1 MIPKITQP
9 SHRKSCES
17 QFKAAKLLA
26 ALAIA
31 GLAGQALA
39 APPAANALP
48 TGGKVVA
55 GTAAISQ
62 AGNTMNINQ
71 SSQRAVINW
80 NSFDVGSK
88 ATVNFNQPDSSASTL
103 NYVNSASKSMINGAV
118 NANGQVI
125 FVNNNGVVFG
135 KGAEVNV
142 GGMVATTMNIS
153 ATEFMSG
160 KDTQVYEGG
169 TTGKIINK
177 GHITGNNINSYIALM
192 APQVV
197 NTGVIT
203 ATMSGN
209 NAIALVAGQKVT
221 LKFSGSQFVSVSV
234 DASVVNALISNK
246 LLINAGSGQVIIGA
260 NAAQNLMGSLIKNTG
275 TISASD
281 INTSGGKISLTA
293 DTIEQSGVIE
303 ANSAQATGGNISLKG
318 NNITLA
324 SGSKTTAT
332 GAAAGGTINVGV
344 NNANNQSVQ
353 DAIQNNSLAN
363 TVSVQTNATVDASAS
378 QNGNGGTINIWSQIK
393 TLIAGNLFA
402 KGGAQGG
409 NGGFIETSSKGN
421 VSIAASSITDTSA
434 PKGKTG
440 MWTIDPQALIIDSAA
455 ASAISNALN
464 STSVTLDATG
474 SACAFGSCTASQSA
488 LIRIMAGADIYSSNT
503 ATSLNLIATGG
514 QIDINSNITAGQVY
528 AVAQAINVNGSINT
542 NGGNNSNIYLAGAII
557 NILGNINSN
566 GSNSNNSNN
575 TNSSN
580 LNSANTTTANNRRN
594 GQNGLN
600 ADSNT
605 YTSNGGLINI
615 LATGDINIGSNSY
628 ISANGING
636 GIITIVS
643 TAGKITINGI
653 VDSIGK
659 ATNGGN
665 IAIVGKTQADIIAAL
680 IGSEGV
686 SQGGVINLGQV
697 NNLGNGTILAPPA
710 TAPPA
715 LTNFVNTALAA
726 AVDSN
731 NSITSSN
738 INLDSQT
745 GINAP
750 NGTIVVFGDQI
761 QINNS
766 SLAAINGD
774 IAIGRPSYSQGAVAS
789 LVAISNSTLTANRV
803 ETSGDLLGTQNTA
816 VVSNEWLLDPTTV
829 TITAAASTG
838 GTLASAL
845 AATGASNISTADIVA
860 AINAGNTV
868 NVVATGAITQTGAL
882 AFAPATGI
890 TGTLILDN
898 HLTQGSSITSSGGIT
913 SSGAGTVN
921 LQFLAGGQSLVS
933 GAITAS
939 SGPINVVMQ
948 SYWRTNTTDLGSG
961 STVLNTAPI
970 TTRGGYVIMDG
981 TGGTIDLVNQ
991 TITMG
996 TVNVGYLQNIYPQ
1009 ASINTTTN
1017 AGVVSATSTGGNFI
1031 GAGYDAVSGGT
1042 MGAYESGGA
1051 TLNIGGFVNIQAKS
1065 AGTNTYSYII
1075 AGYGAGPINAAGNIT
1090 ITNAS
1095 TSTGLTRGGIYLSA
1109 GTTLTSYTGSVT
1121 ISNNSTGSGSGLQ
1134 ILAPIAAAT
1143 GITINNTNFNG
1154 TGVYSTAAISTTS
1167 GAITINSTDN
1177 IAGYFA
1183 VNLTGS
1189 VTAPQVGI
1197 TASNTNATGTGASL
1211 TGGVTITAGTYATV
1225 GDALNITSTVATT
1238 GLAGGIVVTGG
1249 AITNNSN
1256 GGSVTLVTNGDITAT
1271 SAVSFATANTTNHV
1285 QTLTYDTRTGNLN
1298 SQITAGIFTFNATGA
1313 TSKVN
1318 YQILSNGS
1326 ALTVPA
1332 VTVSGTILLDNTCAS
1347 NASYTCST
1355 PLTASSATTVNTT
1368 ASVGISLTGAQIS
1381 GQGIT
1386 INGINASASNAAVAL
1401 GANGLTVTSAA
1412 SFPTAGVNAISVI
1425 GNKNTANIGN
1435 PGITSTGAL
1444 AVQSA
1449 GGDVL
1454 FQSNGD
1460 ITQTGGLT
1468 LSANT
1473 TTHAQNVKYDTT
1485 SGNGGSVT
1493 IGAITSQGASISA
1506 PVNVTVVATGAITQ
1520 TGAWAFAPA
1529 TGITDTLILDNH
1541 LTQGSSITSS
1551 GGITSSGAGT
1561 VNLQFLAG
1569 GQSLVSGAI
1578 TASSGPINVVM
1589 QSYWTGNLSSSPS
1602 GATILNTA
1610 PITTRGGYVIMDG
1623 TGGTIDLVHQTITMG
1638 TVNVGYI
1645 QNIYPQAS
1653 INTTTN
1659 AGVVSAT
1666 STGGNFIGAG
1676 YAAASGGTVGAYES
1690 SGATL
1695 NIGGFVNIQ
1704 TKTAGTNNYGYVIYN
1719 YGAGPIN
1726 AAGNITITANSSS
1739 TGIVGQ
1745 DIYLSAGTALT
1756 SYTGSVNISNTS
1768 TGNGSGI
1775 TIYAAIS
1782 AATGITI
1789 NNTNVG
1795 AIGVQ
1800 SNAAGTLTTTA
1811 GTISITSTST
1821 GSGVYAES
1829 LAGLITAPKVTIT
1842 GTNSTAG
1849 GLGASV
1855 TGGVTITAGT
1865 YASVGDALNITTTVG
1880 TNGTTGGINVTTGAI
1895 TNNSNGGDVTFKTN
1909 GDITATSAVSFAT
1922 ANTTNHPQTITYD
1935 TTSGNLNSQITT
1947 GSFTYAPTGAISPVN
1962 YIQKASGSVL
1972 TVGTLSV
1979 SGSITIDNTFG
1990 CSGSGC
1996 TPTSGYLTNGT
2007 VGSTTVTQNAAGAI
2021 LASNLTAGGNITIN
2035 GVWYGSTN
2043 SGGTLNLSAGTISAG
2058 QNTLNGPGAINLN
2071 LLSYDPAN
2079 TSCIL
2084 IATGVI
2090 TFNSGTS
2097 SIAGGGITILGG
2109 LIGPGASANSAIYS
2123 TSSGNNVVTMNAY
2136 SSNINIGTVAQP
2148 IRAGYVM
2155 YDDAFGVLTATGTG
2169 ASAGNVSIYMQATNA
2184 IGTAFI
2190 HTKAIVAS
2198 NAVTIVAS
2206 GLTGTVLSQTGAITA
2221 NSISVTGTG
2230 TTAATV
2236 VSLGAMTINAGGTDI
2251 SVTGNDTAAGGNTG
2265 ITQTG
2270 AITQNAN
2277 GGNITFTSNNAIS
2290 QSGAVTVAPN
2300 TSGTTSS
2307 ITYDTTNGN
2316 KNSIITAGA
2325 LTLTGGMT
2333 GSSSRID
2340 YTMKSSGASIYA
2352 SGAITVPGSITLDNT
2367 YLSGGDNGITV
2378 SNSNTYSTSSAYGV
2392 RIDGTLT
2399 AGAAIT
2405 VQGVNSG
2412 VANWNGNA
2420 AIQTNNNISIL
2431 SSQKFAGNGITFNG
2445 LTTASTGQPL
2455 NSASTT
2461 TFQSG
2466 TSSIVGGDV
2475 NFAMYN
2481 SGGNSAIYGGSMPI
2495 TAYGANVNIG
2505 TLANPI
2511 YGGAAI
2517 NGGLGAIVAT
2527 KVAGVGGNVSMY
2539 GTASTAYNAVNIGS
2553 SITADGNIT
2562 ILGNN
2567 ALANPGSNVV
2577 TLGSTITLTSAT
2589 NNSTLSVTGKTATTT
2604 GYTGA
2609 NTGISVTGN
2618 IVDNSNG
2625 GNISFISNGVINQT
2639 GTTTVAPNTSGTASY
2654 ITYNTTS
2661 GNQLSTISTGA
2672 LTIGAGTSSSAI
2684 NYIEKSSGSALTIG
2698 ATTVPGYI
2706 LVDNTYG
2713 CTGASCTPASGY
2725 LNMSTISTSNASTGV
2740 YVSGSLS
2747 AGSSITINGA
2757 SASSA
2762 AGTADGAVTLAAIT
2776 ISGSQVRA
2784 GNQINISGFS
2794 NGASAGHG
2802 LAFEGNVTINSGTGP
2817 ALVGGD
2823 INVLAV
2829 TSAPACCSG
2838 FWMNPTAV
2846 AKVSA
2851 NAYGSSINFGTEA
2864 TPIKGVLGING
2875 YASSFNTLRATT
2887 VGGVGGNINI
2897 YAQSYASGYSA
2908 AYIAGTITADAN
2920 VVVRASKTDA
2930 GLAVALNLS
2939 AAITSNNGTVSVTGT
2954 TSSAAYYGAS
2964 ITGVINGYAGVTIFG
2979 GPNGAAT
2986 GGGVS
2991 DTATITSAAGPVSI
3005 TGISTTAM
3013 AVSDTALITG
3023 NSITVTGTGTT
3034 AATVVSLGA
3043 MTINACSAGVA
3054 CNSNNISVTG
3064 NDTAAGG
3071 NTGITQ
3077 TGAITQNANGGS
3089 IYFISNNQISQA
3101 GNISIAQNTSG
3112 IDSVISYNTTNGNQ
3126 LSTINAGAVTFLGTS
3141 TSHIN
3146 YNNIASG
3153 APIIVNS
3160 ALNVPGSITFDNTY
3174 LAGVQGGINA
3184 SNAWQYGT
3192 TAANGIAIT
3201 CATTVACGSLT
3212 ANYGIYLRGVVGAS
3226 SSSANQTF
3234 DAVSINAVAPLAIT
3248 SSGTFAAGTDAINIV
3263 GITPQFVVTTNATPT
3278 SAVKGNAIGISGAVT
3293 ITNNSTGGNTNIVAY
3308 RGRYSDAVTITN
3320 ASTAGALELSAIGT
3334 TADIVTI
3341 AGTTFTQNSNAGV
3354 FIATSNN
3361 GNVTPPKIINN
3372 GTGPVVIEAG
3382 ATLPVGTVSSVC
3394 SAADCG
3400 QITALSGN
3408 NITSPNG
3415 GVYLYAGSPG
3425 TTAGTM
3431 TTPTT
3436 LAYLNSTLGTLNF
3449 SNTLFGQAYATG
3461 NVAATSLPIFTLG
3474 GLNTA
3479 NVASGTGYST
3489 FTTGAATS
3497 TNYGPVIQF
3506 RIAPSVTV
3514 KLSGEITKV
3523 YGTVDPLATA
3533 GNVAVSGSLDN
3544 QLNSLFIKDAAIN
3557 PGYLANGTG
3566 GCVSAD
3572 GCMKLTVNTLN
3583 FVLPLGDFINSLQA
3597 LPPTGRVSYGTL
3609 AGEQVNGTSST
3620 VFTSNYAYS
3629 LTSTHGALISS
3640 GVQIAVSGYNGSSG
3654 LVITPVPLTITANN
3668 ATAQVNSSANLSTTV
3683 TGLVN
3688 TVVDGV
3694 TITDTVNATPSLV
3707 NAANLNTSGTYAG
3720 SCSTACPAG
3729 TTNPSTINGGIK
3741 LAASTSTGAGNYVIT
3756 YVPGT
3761 LTVTSDAVVTVN
3773 ILADSKVYG
3782 NSTTTT
3788 QALGYN
3794 GSGVVT
3800 LTGLS
3805 LSNTSGT
3812 PSSTLCGCTISGLPA
3827 NDVLTGLT
3835 LTSLGGVT
3843 TAGVGAGSV
3852 GGGAYTI
3859 TGSNAVLGGTGSQNV
3874 IWQYVSGLMTV
3885 TPRPVSITANVVNTT
3900 YGSAG
3905 TVSQASGQSGGYVV
3919 ASPGAGTGLIAGD
3932 AISSVAVNYYNGS
3945 TNSTTI
3951 PGTLGANT
3959 YTGAIIPSAATG
3971 TGGFNS
3977 TNYNITY
3984 TPANLVVNKLAVS
3997 LTANSQ
4003 STVYGTAL
4011 ALGTTAY
4018 TSSLSSLPNGD
4029 TISGVT
4035 LQYNSSAT
4043 VPGTTNALTYTDGIV
4058 ASSATGTG
4066 GFGATNYAIT
4076 YSPGNL
4082 TVTPA
4087 NVVITPANV
4096 SASGQTVMYNGAA
4109 QTFNPSTGF
4118 TVTGMQNSQAL
4129 VFSTNGLAS
4138 GLNVGTYANTITTS
4152 GSNPTVT
4159 GVTNGGLLSNYNISV
4174 SAQGSL
4180 TITSAPLT
4188 VAGATSNVAYNGS
4201 LQNNANPVVSGLLGI
4216 DTQSGNG
4223 VTVTGKSSGTNA
4235 GTYNDALSVTA
4246 AGATQ
4251 LSNYTITKTNGSL
4264 VISKLAATVT
4274 GATTVNPY
4282 TGLLQT
4288 NTYTTTGILSGDTAN
4303 VTIAGSAAATHVSQ
4317 GTVPDVF
4324 SVSGSASGN
4333 YAFTYAP
4340 GSITITPVALS
4351 VFGANTTQV
4360 YNATTQTN
4368 SVATVTGLKAS
4379 DTATIG
4385 GSYGAGK
4392 NVGTYADALTVGL
4405 SNSSDYT
4412 IGVTNGSIT
4421 ITPATITISGI
4432 TANNKVYNA
4441 TTAATLNIGTITYS
4455 GVFAGDTVSVNTS
4468 NLSGT
4473 FVDKN
4478 VGTAKT
4484 VNISGVVLGGS
4495 SSANYQLSGGANT
4508 TTTANITP
4516 APLTITGSNLTT
4528 TYNGAAQSLTS
4539 PTVAGVIAGDNVVV
4553 ATTGGTGTN
4562 AGVYATS
4569 YAASGTD
4576 AGNYTVTSN
4585 TPTLT
4590 INKAALVVTAN
4601 NAATIYGQADP
4612 TLTASVSGLQ
4622 GSDTSAVIDPAY
4634 VLTRAAGVN
4643 AGTYAITA
4651 AGPSAVTNYN
4661 ITYVPAQFT
4670 IAQAGALLINLNAA
4684 TTTYGTAATPTIAS
4698 VQYVNAG
4705 TLTNFTNTGNT
4716 YTDGL
4721 GTTITITPAITGA
4734 TVTSNVGAYANAVT
4748 GTYTGATTNYTSV
4761 STITN
4766 TLTITPAPLT
4776 LTVADVSKTYNANAV
4791 TAAQITA
4798 ASLTGGVA
4806 NGVTV
4811 TSGALMNG
4819 QTIAGLGGVVY
4830 TGPAVGA
4837 INASSTPYA
4846 INGSVGSGF
4855 SNYAVTVVPGAL
4867 TVNTAPLVVNGALT
4881 TRTYNGTLQ
4890 TNAAATI
4897 AGLQGSDTLTVAGLA
4912 TGTHAGTTADA
4923 LVATGAAASNYS
4935 ITYNNGAL
4943 TINPAALLVTG
4954 ANNQYAYNGALQTN
4968 TGASVSGLKGSDTAT
4983 VAGYATATHV
4993 AQGIVPDV
5001 LVATVSNSADYT
5013 VTYVQGSLQITPI
5026 VITAAVNTATVMY
5039 NAASQ
5044 TTGFVVTGLKGTD
5057 TATAASGTATGTNVG
5072 TYTSNLVLNT
5082 SSDYTVGAITNG
5094 TLTITPAPLTISG
5107 GLTANNKVY
5116 DTTNA
5121 ATIGVTGNQ
5130 TLAGVLGT
5138 DAVTVSSTGPY
5149 TGATFTQSNVGSGLT
5164 VTPAT
5169 TSSVINGASYTTMAG
5184 VTLGGAAA
5192 GNYYVTGVGP
5202 QTLTANITP
5211 APLTISSGLTA
5222 NNKAYDGTTAATISS
5237 ATQTLAGVLV
5247 SDVGNVAIS
5256 SSGPYT
5262 GAFSQSNVGTGLAV
5276 SASTTPTTIAGGTY
5290 NAMTG
5295 VTLSGSAQGNY
5306 YVAGLS
5312 APIAANITPYI
5323 INFGSG
5329 SGPNIAA
5336 VANNKV
5342 YTSTTAANGS
5352 LSMVPFGTDSVSVSY
5367 TSAAFASPNVATG
5380 ATVTFNGVTLSGAS
5394 AANYSIGSTPVT
5406 ATANI
5411 TPALLTITAV
5421 DKSSFYSQGLATLT
5435 QAPAIG
5441 LLGSDTVTGAT
5452 ITTTATSTGANAAVG
5467 TYPIT
5472 ISAATGSGL
5481 SNYSISYVP
5490 ANYTIVGPGALVI
5503 TTAGVTTPYGTG
5515 TSGNIL
5521 APALPT
5527 ASYTSSL
5534 GGVISSL
5541 TYVSSSTTLKVTSYT
5556 FRDASNNDVTFNLAP
5571 SNVTTSTS
5579 GNITVGS
5586 YAYAASNLSAVATGL
5601 TSAIP
5606 SGNFTVTP
5614 LAVTITAPAATH
5626 AYNGAVQTQLAATAS
5641 PAILTNDLVTVS
5653 GAASGKNV
5661 GVYGS
5666 NLATS
5671 GLDAG
5676 NYNFTYVNAN
5686 LTITPFIIGSG
5697 GSGAPSIAATA
5708 NNKVYDTT
5716 TVASGALAMT
5726 NLFAGD
5732 SVSVAYTSAAFA
5744 SPNVAN
5750 GLTVSFSGVT
5760 LSGAAAANYS
5770 VASVPTATANI
5781 TPAPL
5786 TISAGLTANNKVYDT
5801 TNAATIAVTGTQSLA
5816 GVLGTDV
5823 VSVSSTGPYT
5833 GATFSQSNVGS
5844 GLTVTPAT
5852 SVVNGVTTMTGVTL
5866 TGAAANN
5873 YYVAGVGPQTL
5884 VANITPAPLTI
5895 NAGLTANNKAYDG
5908 TTAATISSAS
5918 QTLVG
5923 VLAADLN
5930 NVAVSSSG
5938 PYNATFASKNVANG
5952 ITVTPNTTPTV
5963 IAGGTYNAMSGVT
5976 LSGSAASNYYVTGTA
5991 SPITAN
5997 ITPYIINFGS
6007 GTGPNITAVADSKV
6021 YTSTNTANGALS
6033 MVNLFPGDSVAVSYA
6048 TATFASSN
6056 VANGITVTF
6065 NTPTL
6070 SGASAANYSIGSTA
6084 ITAPANITPA
6094 PLTITAVNKSS
6105 FYSQALATLT
6115 QAPAVGLLGSDTVT
6129 GATISTTASTTGV
6142 NASAGNYPIAI
6153 SAATGSGI
6161 GNYAI
6166 TYVPATYTI
6175 VAPGALMITTAGAT
6189 TPYGTSTSGNIITPA
6204 QPVAS
6209 YSTGGSNI
6217 SALTF
6222 VSAATVGNV
6231 TSYVYR
6237 DATSA
6242 LVSFN
6247 LIPTGTTTSTSGN
6260 IVVGSYAY
6268 AASNLVSASS
6278 GLTSGSAIA
6287 SGNLTVTPLTV
6298 TITAPTT
6305 AALTYNGQV
6314 QTQGPAVASPAI
6326 LTNDLV
6332 TVSGAASGKNVG
6344 VYGSNLA
6351 VSGADASNYTFTLV
6365 NKNITITPYVVT
6377 PGSTTGPRLTTAA
6390 NNKVYDT
6397 TTSATGSLAM
6407 AGLFPGDS
6415 VAVNYSSA
6423 AFASANVNLPASPQ
6437 TVTFSGVTL
6446 SGASASNYSIASGA
6460 ITATA
6465 NITPAPVTIRGL
6477 VANNKVYTST
6487 TADVISGTP
6496 IVTGLLGSDTS
6507 TATGTAVGTFASPNV
6522 ANGISVAANL
6532 SGMTL
6537 SNSNYVITGLTAPLA
6552 ANITPAPLTISSGLF
6567 AQNKVYDTT
6576 TAGIIAAIG
6585 TQTLAGTLGSDAAN
6599 LAVSS
6604 SGPYTGSFSQASIGN
6619 GLTVSQATVTTV
6631 INGQSYTTMAGVTLS
6646 GSAAGNYYVTGPTTA
6661 LTANITKA
6669 PLTITAINQASFVTQ
6684 PIGAL
6689 TYASIGLLGSDTI
6702 SAVTLAT
6709 AASNIQPA
6717 GQYAITASNAT
6728 GAAIGNY
6735 QVTYAPGTY
6744 TIVPAGQLLIQSS
6757 GAVTPY
6763 TTAATFANP
6772 TVAYATSSGA
6782 VINNLYLTASSTVN
6796 GITTY
6801 TYSDG
6806 AGASLSFNFAP
6817 KNPVISGSN
6826 NVSVGT
6832 YGLSAAN
6839 FVITGN
6845 NITNISPVV
6854 TGDLT
6859 VTPRAIT
6866 IIATPATYVYNGTVR
6881 VLANNAATAGIVA
6894 GDLVIVAD
6902 LTGGKNVGNYFS
6914 ALTTTGVD
6922 AKNYQASFVNANL
6935 KITPYV
6941 LGSGVGG
6948 PAISATANNKVYN
6961 STTDATGS
6969 LAMTG
6974 LFPGDVVAVN
6984 FTSAAFSS
6992 PAVNNGVTV
7001 TFSGVALSGAD
7012 AANYILGPMPVTA
7025 TANITP
7031 VPSEPINNMAVLQQQ
7046 AAAEAP
7052 QERPT
7057 DLIKKGEIIYVR
7069 DKDNLPEYMQAIEV
7083 PSSGAFK
7090 FPVPDHIIQE
7100 LINLSGENIS
7110 VAGVPAKFGGYK
7122 LLMLPKGSRLVV
7134 TLPDDAPLPSG
7145 IRYDA
7150 TSKNFTVPKLGEV
7163 KLPLSVKV
7171 TLMRG
7176 NKVLSEKIMVVTK

>member
-1 MIPKITQP
+1 MITPFLP
-9 SHRKSCES
+9 SS
-17 QFKAAKLLA
+17 QMKAAKLLA
-26 ALAIA
+26 ALVFA
-31 GLAGQALA
+31 GLAQQGIA
-39 APPAANALP
+39 AGPAANALP

-55 GTAAISQ
+55 GSATIAQS
-62 AGNTMNINQ
+62 GNTMNINQ

-88 ATVNFNQPDSSASTL
+88 ATVNFNQPNAQAATL

-125 FVNNNGVVFG
+125 FVNNNGIVFG
-135 KGAEVNV
+135 KGAQVNV
-142 GGMVATTMNIS
+142 GGMVATTMNTS
-153 ATEFMSG
+153 AKEFMDG
-160 KDTQVYEGG
+160 KDIQTYEGG
-169 TTGKIINK
+169 NSNGKIINK

-192 APQVV
+192 APQVK

-203 ATMSGN
+203 ATLGGN
-209 NAIALVAGQKVT
+209 NAVALVAGEKVSLT
-221 LKFSGSQFVSVSV
+221 FSNSQLVSVSV

-246 LLINAGSGQVIIGA
+246 LLINAGNGQVIIAA
-260 NAAQNLMGSLIKNTG
+260 NSAQDLMGSVIKNTG
-275 TISASD
+275 SISANGIS
-281 INTSGGKISLTA
+281 TAGGKISLTA
-293 DTIEQSGVIE
+293 DTIEHSGVIE
-303 ANSAQATGGNISLKG
+303 ANSSQAAGGNISLKG

-332 GAAAGGTINVGV
+332 GATAGGNINVGV
-344 NNANNQSVQ
+344 NNTSTQSVQ
-353 DAIQNNSLAN
+353 NAIDNNHLAN
-363 TVSVQTNATVDASAS
+363 TVSVQSNATVDASATQS
-378 QNGNGGTINIWSQIK
+378 GNGGTINIWSK
-393 TLIAGNLFA
+393 LSTMIAGALSA
-402 KGGAQGG
+402 KGGVQGG

-421 VSIAASSITDTSA
+421 VTIAGSAVIDTSA

-440 MWTIDPQALIIDSAA
+440 QWTVDPMTLIIDSTA
-455 ASAISNALN
+455 ASVISNALN
-464 STSVTLDATG
+464 TTNVTLDATRSNS
-474 SACAFGSCTASQSA
+474 SACAFGSCTNSQSA

-600 ADSNT
+600 ADSNN

-636 GIITIVS
+636 GAVTIVS
-643 TAGKITINGI
+643 TAGKTTINGI

-665 IAIVGKTQADIIAAL
+665 IAIVGKTQTDIIAAL

-868 NVVATGAITQTGAL
+868 NVVATGAITQAGAL

-948 SYWRTNTTDLGSG
+948 SYWQANTTNAGSG
-961 STVLNTAPI
+961 ANVINTAPI

-981 TGGTIDLVNQ
+981 TGGTINSVNQ

-1042 MGAYESGGA
+1042 MGAYQSTGA

-1065 AGTNTYSYII
+1065 AGTNSYGYVIS
-1075 AGYGAGPINAAGNIT
+1075 GYGAGPINAAGNIT
-1090 ITNAS
+1090 ITANS
-1095 TSTGLTRGGIYLSA
+1095 SSTGIVGQDIYLSA
-1109 GTTLTSYTGSVT
+1109 GTTLTSYTGSVN
-1121 ISNNSTGSGSGLQ
+1121 ISNTSTGNGSGLTTNAA
-1134 ILAPIAAAT
+1134 ISAAT
-1143 GITINNTNFNG
+1143 GITINNTNVGAIGVWSDADG
-1154 TGVYSTAAISTTS
+1154 TLTTTAGTISITSTSTGSGVYAVSLAGLITAPKVTITGTNSTA
-1167 GAITINSTDN
+1167 G
-1177 IAGYFA
+1177 G
-1183 VNLTGS
+1183 L
-1189 VTAPQVGI
+1189 
-1197 TASNTNATGTGASL
+1197 GASV
-1211 TGGVTITAGTYATV
+1211 TGGVTITNVAGTYTSV
-1225 GDALNITSTVATT
+1225 GDALNITTTVGTNGTT
-1238 GLAGGIVVTGG
+1238 GGINVTTG

-1256 GGSVTLVTNGDITAT
+1256 GG
-1271 SAVSFATANTTNHV
+1271 
-1285 QTLTYDTRTGNLN
+1285 
-1298 SQITAGIFTFNATGA
+1298 
-1313 TSKVN
+1313 
-1318 YQILSNGS
+1318 
-1326 ALTVPA
+1326 
-1332 VTVSGTILLDNTCAS
+1332 
-1347 NASYTCST
+1347 
-1355 PLTASSATTVNTT
+1355 
-1368 ASVGISLTGAQIS
+1368 
-1381 GQGIT
+1381 
-1386 INGINASASNAAVAL
+1386 
-1401 GANGLTVTSAA
+1401 
-1412 SFPTAGVNAISVI
+1412 
-1425 GNKNTANIGN
+1425 
-1435 PGITSTGAL
+1435 
-1444 AVQSA
+1444 
-1449 GGDVL
+1449 DVL
-1454 FQSNGD
+1454 FQSNGA

-1468 LSANT
+1468 LAANT
-1473 TTHAQNVKYDTT
+1473 TTHDQNVKYDTT
-1485 SGNGGSVT
+1485 SGNGGSAIT

-1506 PVNVTVVATGAITQ
+1506 PVKVTVVATGAITQ

-1589 QSYWTGNLSSSPS
+1589 QSYWQANTTNAGS
-1602 GATILNTA
+1602 GANVINTA

-1623 TGGTIDLVHQTITMG
+1623 TGGNIDLVHQTITMG
-1638 TVNVGYI
+1638 TVNVGYL

-1676 YAAASGGTVGAYES
+1676 YDAVSGGTMGAYES
-1690 SGATL
+1690 LGATL

-1704 TKTAGTNNYGYVIYN
+1704 AKSAGTNSYGYVISG

-1745 DIYLSAGTALT
+1745 DIYLSAGTTLT

-1768 TGNGSGI
+1768 TGNGSGL
-1775 TIYAAIS
+1775 TTNAAIS

-1821 GSGVYAES
+1821 GSGIYAES

-1855 TGGVTITAGT
+1855 TGGVTITNVAGT

-1909 GDITATSAVSFAT
+1909 GDITATSIVSFAT
-1922 ANTTNHPQTITYD
+1922 ANTTNHVQTLTYD
-1935 TTSGNLNSQITT
+1935 TRTGNLNSQITA
-1947 GSFTYAPTGAISPVN
+1947 GIFTFNATGATNKVN
-1962 YIQKASGSVL
+1962 YQILSNGSAL
-1972 TVGTLSV
+1972 TVPAVTV
-1979 SGSITIDNTFG
+1979 SGTILLDNTCASNASYT
-1990 CSGSGC
+1990 CS
-1996 TPTSGYLTNGT
+1996 TPLTASSATTVNTTASVGISLTGAQTSGQG
-2007 VGSTTVTQNAAGAI
+2007 
-2021 LASNLTAGGNITIN
+2021 ITIN
-2035 GVWYGSTN
+2035 G
-2043 SGGTLNLSAGTISAG
+2043 
-2058 QNTLNGPGAINLN
+2058 IN
-2071 LLSYDPAN
+2071 
-2079 TSCIL
+2079 
-2084 IATGVI
+2084 
-2090 TFNSGTS
+2090 
-2097 SIAGGGITILGG
+2097 
-2109 LIGPGASANSAIYS
+2109 AS
-2123 TSSGNNVVTMNAY
+2123 
-2136 SSNINIGTVAQP
+2136 
-2148 IRAGYVM
+2148 
-2155 YDDAFGVLTATGTG
+2155 
-2169 ASAGNVSIYMQATNA
+2169 
-2184 IGTAFI
+2184 
-2190 HTKAIVAS
+2190 AS
-2198 NAVTIVAS
+2198 NAAVALGAN
-2206 GLTGTVLSQTGAITA
+2206 GLTVTSAASFPTAGVNAISVIGNTNTANIGNPGISSTGAIA
-2221 NSISVTGTG
+2221 VQS
-2230 TTAATV
+2230 
-2236 VSLGAMTINAGGTDI
+2236 
-2251 SVTGNDTAAGGNTG
+2251 
-2265 ITQTG
+2265 
-2270 AITQNAN
+2270 N
-2277 GGNITFTSNNAIS
+2277 GGDVLFQSNGDVS
-2290 QSGAVTVAPN
+2290 QSGGLTLAANSTGHAQAVSYNT
-2300 TSGTTSS
+2300 TSGSNTSS
-2307 ITYDTTNGN
+2307 IT
-2316 KNSIITAGA
+2316 I
-2325 LTLTGGMT
+2325 
-2333 GSSSRID
+2333 
-2340 YTMKSSGASIYA
+2340 
-2352 SGAITVPGSITLDNT
+2352 GAITS
-2367 YLSGGDNGITV
+2367 
-2378 SNSNTYSTSSAYGV
+2378 
-2392 RIDGTLT
+2392 
-2399 AGAAIT
+2399 AGASASSPVNLSVLSRGTIL
-2405 VQGVNSG
+2405 VNSG
-2412 VANWNGNA
+2412 
-2420 AIQTNNNISIL
+2420 ISI
-2431 SSQKFAGNGITFNG
+2431 SN
-2445 LTTASTGQPL
+2445 TGPL
-2455 NSASTT
+2455 NVVM
-2461 TFQSG
+2461 QSFD
-2466 TSSIVGGDV
+2466 T
-2475 NFAMYN
+2475 
-2481 SGGNSAIYGGSMPI
+2481 
-2495 TAYGANVNIG
+2495 
-2505 TLANPI
+2505 
-2511 YGGAAI
+2511 
-2517 NGGLGAIVAT
+2517 
-2527 KVAGVGGNVSMY
+2527 
-2539 GTASTAYNAVNIGS
+2539 
-2553 SITADGNIT
+2553 
-2562 ILGNN
+2562 
-2567 ALANPGSNVV
+2567 ANPGAGIAGNILLYGTGITTRGGYIILDGTGGTVS
-2577 TLGSTITLTSAT
+2577 GSTLTPGTIVNGAVNMMATGFTLNTTTTNTTTLTSAT
-2589 NNSTLSVTGKTATTT
+2589 T
-2604 GYTGA
+2604 
-2609 NTGISVTGN
+2609 
-2618 IVDNSNG
+2618 
-2625 GNISFISNGVINQT
+2625 
-2639 GTTTVAPNTSGTASY
+2639 
-2654 ITYNTTS
+2654 
-2661 GNQLSTISTGA
+2661 
-2672 LTIGAGTSSSAI
+2672 
-2684 NYIEKSSGSALTIG
+2684 
-2698 ATTVPGYI
+2698 
-2706 LVDNTYG
+2706 
-2713 CTGASCTPASGY
+2713 
-2725 LNMSTISTSNASTGV
+2725 
-2740 YVSGSLS
+2740 
-2747 AGSSITINGA
+2747 
-2757 SASSA
+2757 
-2762 AGTADGAVTLAAIT
+2762 
-2776 ISGSQVRA
+2776 
-2784 GNQINISGFS
+2784 
-2794 NGASAGHG
+2794 
-2802 LAFEGNVTINSGTGP
+2802 
-2817 ALVGGD
+2817 GGD
-2823 INVLAV
+2823 ISI
-2829 TSAPACCSG
+2829 SASQ
-2838 FWMNPTAV
+2838 
-2846 AKVSA
+2846 S
-2851 NAYGSSINFGTEA
+2851 
-2864 TPIKGVLGING
+2864 
-2875 YASSFNTLRATT
+2875 
-2887 VGGVGGNINI
+2887 VGGSAYQQYLINPIYSGGTFNLTAKASGGALYAQVFANHNNTSPIVAVGNINI
-2897 YAQSYASGYSA
+2897 S
-2908 AYIAGTITADAN
+2908 
-2920 VVVRASKTDA
+2920 
-2930 GLAVALNLS
+2930 
-2939 AAITSNNGTVSVTGT
+2939 T
-2954 TSSAAYYGAS
+2954 TSSAAALNDGPQYWTSAITSVSGSVSLTNSSTTPVSGIQILAPIS
-2964 ITGVINGYAGVTIFG
+2964 AATGITINNNNFNGTGVYSTAAISTTSGAITINSTDNIAGFFAVNLTGSVTAPQVGITASNANATGKGVSVTGGVTITAGTYATVSDALNITSTVATDGLAG
-2979 GPNGAAT
+2979 GIVVTGGAITNNSNGGSVTLVTNGDITATSAVSFATANTTSHAQTLTYDTRSGNKTSQITTGVFTFNSTGATGAVNYIQESNGSPLTVGATSVSGNILIDNTKGGATLAADATTGTAILVNGALTSGVFAGTNAITLKAIAGTAGIGINNAAATDNLTASVGNISLISNTSTGSGIIFTSPITATT
-2986 GGGVS
+2986 GGVVLTGV
-2991 DTATITSAAGPVSI
+2991 
-3005 TGISTTAM
+3005 STTATP
-3013 AVSDTALITG
+3013 VTDTGLITG

-3064 NDTAAGG
+3064 NDTAAG
-3071 NTGITQ
+3071 NQIGITQ
-3077 TGAITQNANGGS
+3077 TGAITDNASGGN
-3089 IYFISNNQISQA
+3089 ILFKSNNQIVQN
-3101 GNISIAQNTSG
+3101 GTISIAQNTSG
-3112 IDSVISYNTTNGNQ
+3112 TPSSIVYDTTLGNK
-3126 LSTINAGAVTFLGTS
+3126 LSLINAGAVTFNGTS
-3141 TSHIN
+3141 TSYIN
-3146 YNNIASG
+3146 YSNITAG
-3153 APIIVNS
+3153 AEITVNS

-3174 LAGVQGGINA
+3174 INGVQGAINPT
-3184 SNAWQYGT
+3184 NAWNNAT
-3192 TAANGIAIT
+3192 TASVAIPIT
-3201 CATTVACGSLT
+3201 ASLT
-3212 ANYGIYLRGVVGAS
+3212 AINGIYIRGAVGATNNN
-3226 SSSANQTF
+3226 AAPGF
-3234 DAVSINAVAPLAIT
+3234 DAITITGGTAVAPIVLQT
-3248 SSGTFAAGTDAINIV
+3248 TGVFAAGADAINIV
-3263 GITPQFVVTTNATPT
+3263 GIEPSQNTT
-3278 SAVKGNAIGISGAVT
+3278 KNAINIANYT
-3293 ITNNSTGGNTNIVAY
+3293 QINNNSTAASGSSWGGNTNIVAY
-3308 RGRYSDAVTITN
+3308 SGRYNDAITVTN
-3320 ASTAGALELSAIGT
+3320 ASTAGAIEVSAIGS
-3334 TADIVTI
+3334 TASIVTV
-3341 AGTTFTQNSNAGV
+3341 AGTLFTQNSNAGI
-3354 FIATSNN
+3354 FIATSEN
-3361 GNVTPPKIINN
+3361 GNVTPPKIVNN

-3382 ATLPVGTVSSVC
+3382 AYLAVGTVSTSC
-3394 SAADCG
+3394 AATACG
-3400 QITALSGN
+3400 QITAVSGN

-3415 GVYLYAGSPG
+3415 NVYLYAGSPG
-3425 TTAGTM
+3425 VTAGT
-3431 TTPTT
+3431 T
-3436 LAYLNSTLGTLNF
+3436 STQASLGLLSPSLGDFTF
-3449 SNTLFGQAYATG
+3449 SNTLFSQAYAAG

-3474 GLNTA
+3474 GINTA
-3479 NVASGTGYST
+3479 NVAGGTGGTSWN
-3489 FTTGAATS
+3489 TGAITS
-3497 TNYGPVIQF
+3497 TNTGPVIQF
-3506 RIAPSVTV
+3506 RISPSYTAT
-3514 KLSGEITKV
+3514 LSGNVTKV
-3523 YGTVDPLATA
+3523 YGTNDPLATA
-3533 GNVAVSGSLDN
+3533 GNLTTPGSLDY
-3544 QLNSLFIKDAAIN
+3544 QLQALYTKTTNNS
-3557 PGYLANGTG
+3557 GWVSNGTVVG
-3566 GCVSAD
+3566 TGSSAITCASTD
-3572 GCMKLTVNTLN
+3572 GCALITVNSVN
-3583 FVLPLGDFINSLQA
+3583 FVVPLGAFVNSLQA
-3597 LPPTGRVSYGTL
+3597 LPPTPRTSYGTL
-3609 AGEQVNGTSST
+3609 AGEQVNTNSTSYT
-3620 VFTSNYAYS
+3620 YNI
-3629 LTSTHGALISS
+3629 TSTHGISVSS
-3640 GVQIAVSGYNGSSG
+3640 GVTINSSSFGNVG
-3654 LVITPVPLTITANN
+3654 LVITPAPLTITASNQ
-3668 ATAQVNSSANLSTTV
+3668 AVQAGIALPLGTTAFTS
-3683 TGLVN
+3683 TGLI
-3688 TVVDGV
+3688 TTVDGV
-3694 TITDTVNATPSLV
+3694 TLGDSITSSTLTSNGLTTVPTTLASGVYAPPNVNSITPSAAV
-3707 NAANLNTSGTYAG
+3707 FAPVSGSRGAANYA
-3720 SCSTACPAG
+3720 
-3729 TTNPSTINGGIK
+3729 
-3741 LAASTSTGAGNYVIT
+3741 IT
-3756 YVPGT
+3756 YVGGT
-3761 LTVTSDAVVTVN
+3761 LTSSANAIVTITA
-3773 ILADSKVYG
+3773 LADTKIYG
-3782 NSTTTT
+3782 NSTTTNGVT
-3788 QALGYN
+3788 YN
-3794 GSGVVT
+3794 SNGLGVVT
-3800 LTGLS
+3800 IGGTSYSISSLPVGDTLNGLS
-3805 LSNTSGT
+3805 
-3812 PSSTLCGCTISGLPA
+3812 
-3827 NDVLTGLT
+3827 
-3835 LTSLGGVT
+3835 LTSLGGIA
-3843 TAGVGAGSV
+3843 TAPVGSSYQITPSAAV
-3852 GGGAYTI
+3852 I
-3859 TGSNAVLGGTGSQNV
+3859 TGTVPYTLN
-3874 IWQYVSGLMTV
+3874 YVSALMTV
-3885 TPRPVSITANVVNTT
+3885 QPRPITIAAVGITTT
-3900 YGSAG
+3900 YGTPV
-3905 TVSQASGQSGGYVV
+3905 TVSQNLTTGYTIGGSGLGASD
-3919 ASPGAGTGLIAGD
+3919 TLT
-3932 AISSVAVNYYNGS
+3932 SVAVNYYNGT
-3945 TNSTTI
+3945 TNSTTV
-3951 PGTLGANT
+3951 PGS
-3959 YTGAIIPSAATG
+3959 TGAATYYPAITTSAATG

-3984 TPANLVVNKLAVS
+3984 TPANLVVNRLAVS

-4029 TISGVT
+4029 RISGVT

-4043 VPGTTNALTYTDGIV
+4043 VPGTTNALTYTGGIV

-4066 GFGATNYAIT
+4066 GFGVTNYAIT
-4076 YSPGNL
+4076 YSLGNL

-4159 GVTNGGLLSNYNISV
+4159 GVTNGGSLSNYNISV

-4180 TITSAPLT
+4180 TITPAPLT

-4201 LQNNANPVVSGLLGI
+4201 LQNNGNPVVSVLLGI

-4274 GATTVNPY
+4274 GATKVNPY

-4324 SVSGSASGN
+4324 SVSGSAAGN

-4351 VFGANTTQV
+4351 VVGANTTQV

-4368 SVATVTGLKAS
+4368 TVATVTGLKPS
-4379 DTATIG
+4379 DTATIA

-4539 PTVAGVIAGDNVVV
+4539 PTVGVVIAGDNVVV

-4576 AGNYTVTSN
+4576 AGNYTVISN

-4590 INKAALVVTAN
+4590 INKASLVVAAN
-4601 NAATIYGQADP
+4601 NSGKVVNQLDP
-4612 TLTASVSGLQ
+4612 TLSSTVSGLQ
-4622 GSDTSAVIDPAY
+4622 GSDTASSVFVSPY
-4634 VLTRAAGVN
+4634 GGYTTTRATGESAGS
-4643 AGTYAITA
+4643 YAITA
-4651 AGPSAVTNYN
+4651 SGPATLQNYN
-4661 ITYVPAQFT
+4661 VTYTPATFT
-4670 IAQAGALLINLNAA
+4670 IAGAGQLLITMNAA

-4698 VQYVNAG
+4698 VQYGSLANSTLY
-4705 TLTNFTNTGNT
+4705 TLTVASSSGNAVT
-4716 YTDGL
+4716 YTDGA
-4721 GTTITITPAITGA
+4721 GGTITITPSITGA
-4734 TVTSNVGAYANAVT
+4734 SVASNVGSYALATANTNT
-4748 GTYTGATTNYTSV
+4748 GTATSAGNFTSV
-4761 STITN
+4761 LTVAN

-4776 LTVADVSKTYNANAV
+4776 LKVADVSKTYNANAV
-4791 TAAQITA
+4791 IAAQITA
-4798 ASLTGGVA
+4798 GSLTGGVA

-4811 TSGALMNG
+4811 TSGALMNS
-4819 QTIAGLGGVVY
+4819 QTIADLGGVVY

-4855 SNYAVTVVPGAL
+4855 SNYAVTIVPGTL
-4867 TVNTAPLVVNGALT
+4867 TVNAAPLVVNGALT
-4881 TRTYNGTLQ
+4881 SRTYSGALQ

-4897 AGLQGSDTLTVAGLA
+4897 AGLQGSDTLTIAGYA
-4912 TGTHAGTTADA
+4912 TGTHAGRTADA

-4968 TGASVSGLKGSDTAT
+4968 TGASISGLKGSDTAT
-4983 VAGYATATHV
+4983 VAGYASATHV

-5001 LVATVSNSADYT
+5001 LVATVSSPADYT

-5237 ATQTLAGVLV
+5237 ATQTLAGVLA

-5312 APIAANITPYI
+5312 TPITANITPYV

-5342 YTSTTAANGS
+5342 YTSTTSASGS
-5352 LSMVPFGTDSVSVSY
+5352 LSMVNLFGTDSVSVSY

-5380 ATVTFNGVTLSGAS
+5380 AAVTFNGVTLSGAS

-5467 TYPIT
+5467 AYPIT

-5481 SNYSISYVP
+5481 SNYSINYVP

-5586 YAYAASNLSAVATGL
+5586 YAYAASNLVSSTGL

-5716 TVASGALAMT
+5716 TVAPGALAMT

-5750 GLTVSFSGVT
+5750 GLTVNFSGVT

-5770 VASVPTATANI
+5770 VTSTPTATANI

-5786 TISAGLTANNKVYDT
+5786 TISGGLTANNKVYDT
-5801 TNAATIAVTGTQSLA
+5801 TNAATIGVTGNQTLA
-5816 GVLGTDV
+5816 GVLGTD
-5823 VSVSSTGPYT
+5823 
-5833 GATFSQSNVGS
+5833 
-5844 GLTVTPAT
+5844 
-5852 SVVNGVTTMTGVTL
+5852 
-5866 TGAAANN
+5866 
-5873 YYVAGVGPQTL
+5873 
-5884 VANITPAPLTI
+5884 
-5895 NAGLTANNKAYDG
+5895 
-5908 TTAATISSAS
+5908 
-5918 QTLVG
+5918 
-5923 VLAADLN
+5923 
-5930 NVAVSSSG
+5930 
-5938 PYNATFASKNVANG
+5938 
-5952 ITVTPNTTPTV
+5952 
-5963 IAGGTYNAMSGVT
+5963 
-5976 LSGSAASNYYVTGTA
+5976 
-5991 SPITAN
+5991 
-5997 ITPYIINFGS
+5997 
-6007 GTGPNITAVADSKV
+6007 
-6021 YTSTNTANGALS
+6021 
-6033 MVNLFPGDSVAVSYA
+6033 
-6048 TATFASSN
+6048 
-6056 VANGITVTF
+6056 
-6065 NTPTL
+6065 
-6070 SGASAANYSIGSTA
+6070 
-6084 ITAPANITPA
+6084 
-6094 PLTITAVNKSS
+6094 
-6105 FYSQALATLT
+6105 
-6115 QAPAVGLLGSDTVT
+6115 
-6129 GATISTTASTTGV
+6129 
-6142 NASAGNYPIAI
+6142 GNYW
-6153 SAATGSGI
+6153 
-6161 GNYAI
+6161 
-6166 TYVPATYTI
+6166 
-6175 VAPGALMITTAGAT
+6175 
-6189 TPYGTSTSGNIITPA
+6189 
-6204 QPVAS
+6204 
-6209 YSTGGSNI
+6209 
-6217 SALTF
+6217 
-6222 VSAATVGNV
+6222 
-6231 TSYVYR
+6231 
-6237 DATSA
+6237 
-6242 LVSFN
+6242 
-6247 LIPTGTTTSTSGN
+6247 
-6260 IVVGSYAY
+6260 
-6268 AASNLVSASS
+6268 
-6278 GLTSGSAIA
+6278 
-6287 SGNLTVTPLTV
+6287 
-6298 TITAPTT
+6298 
-6305 AALTYNGQV
+6305 
-6314 QTQGPAVASPAI
+6314 
-6326 LTNDLV
+6326 
-6332 TVSGAASGKNVG
+6332 
-6344 VYGSNLA
+6344 
-6351 VSGADASNYTFTLV
+6351 
-6365 NKNITITPYVVT
+6365 
-6377 PGSTTGPRLTTAA
+6377 
-6390 NNKVYDT
+6390 
-6397 TTSATGSLAM
+6397 
-6407 AGLFPGDS
+6407 GDW
-6415 VAVNYSSA
+6415 
-6423 AFASANVNLPASPQ
+6423 
-6437 TVTFSGVTL
+6437 
-6446 SGASASNYSIASGA
+6446 
-6460 ITATA
+6460 
-6465 NITPAPVTIRGL
+6465 
-6477 VANNKVYTST
+6477 
-6487 TADVISGTP
+6487 
-6496 IVTGLLGSDTS
+6496 
-6507 TATGTAVGTFASPNV
+6507 
-6522 ANGISVAANL
+6522 
-6532 SGMTL
+6532 
-6537 SNSNYVITGLTAPLA
+6537 
-6552 ANITPAPLTISSGLF
+6552 
-6567 AQNKVYDTT
+6567 
-6576 TAGIIAAIG
+6576 
-6585 TQTLAGTLGSDAAN
+6585 
-6599 LAVSS
+6599 
-6604 SGPYTGSFSQASIGN
+6604 
-6619 GLTVSQATVTTV
+6619 
-6631 INGQSYTTMAGVTLS
+6631 
-6646 GSAAGNYYVTGPTTA
+6646 
-6661 LTANITKA
+6661 
-6669 PLTITAINQASFVTQ
+6669 
-6684 PIGAL
+6684 
-6689 TYASIGLLGSDTI
+6689 
-6702 SAVTLAT
+6702 
-6709 AASNIQPA
+6709 
-6717 GQYAITASNAT
+6717 
-6728 GAAIGNY
+6728 
-6735 QVTYAPGTY
+6735 
-6744 TIVPAGQLLIQSS
+6744 
-6757 GAVTPY
+6757 
-6763 TTAATFANP
+6763 
-6772 TVAYATSSGA
+6772 
-6782 VINNLYLTASSTVN
+6782 
-6796 GITTY
+6796 
-6801 TYSDG
+6801 
-6806 AGASLSFNFAP
+6806 
-6817 KNPVISGSN
+6817 
-6826 NVSVGT
+6826 
-6832 YGLSAAN
+6832 
-6839 FVITGN
+6839 
-6845 NITNISPVV
+6845 
-6854 TGDLT
+6854 
-6859 VTPRAIT
+6859 
-6866 IIATPATYVYNGTVR
+6866 
-6881 VLANNAATAGIVA
+6881 
-6894 GDLVIVAD
+6894 
-6902 LTGGKNVGNYFS
+6902 
-6914 ALTTTGVD
+6914 
-6922 AKNYQASFVNANL
+6922 
-6935 KITPYV
+6935 
-6941 LGSGVGG
+6941 
-6948 PAISATANNKVYN
+6948 
-6961 STTDATGS
+6961 
-6969 LAMTG
+6969 
-6974 LFPGDVVAVN
+6974 
-6984 FTSAAFSS
+6984 
-6992 PAVNNGVTV
+6992 
-7001 TFSGVALSGAD
+7001 
-7012 AANYILGPMPVTA
+7012 
-7025 TANITP
+7025 
-7031 VPSEPINNMAVLQQQ
+7031 
-7046 AAAEAP
+7046 
-7052 QERPT
+7052 
-7057 DLIKKGEIIYVR
+7057 
-7069 DKDNLPEYMQAIEV
+7069 
-7083 PSSGAFK
+7083 
-7090 FPVPDHIIQE
+7090 
-7100 LINLSGENIS
+7100 
-7110 VAGVPAKFGGYK
+7110 
-7122 LLMLPKGSRLVV
+7122 
-7134 TLPDDAPLPSG
+7134 
-7145 IRYDA
+7145 
-7150 TSKNFTVPKLGEV
+7150 
-7163 KLPLSVKV
+7163 
-7171 TLMRG
+7171 
-7176 NKVLSEKIMVVTK
+7176 

>member
-88 ATVNFNQPDSSASTL
+88 ATVNFNQPNSSASTL

-363 TVSVQTNATVDASAS
+363 TVSVQTNATVDASAT

-393 TLIAGNLFA
+393 TLVAGSLFA

-421 VSIAASSITDTSA
+421 VSIAASSIIDTSA

-643 TAGKITINGI
+643 TAGKTTINGI

-665 IAIVGKTQADIIAAL
+665 IAIVGKTQTDLIGAL
-680 IGSEGV
+680 ISSEGL

-774 IAIGRPSYSQGAVAS
+774 IAIGRPSYGQGAVAN
-789 LVAISNSTLTANRV
+789 LVTVTNSTLTSNRV
-803 ETSGDLLGTQNTA
+803 ETSGALLGTDGANVISQ
-816 VVSNEWLLDPTTV
+816 EWLLDPTTV
-829 TITAAASTG
+829 TIGTTSSTGSLATDITNQGDTNIKATDIASSVSNGNTVNIVATGVITQSTLIAFTPASGVTGTLILDNHATSGVGIALSGGITSSGAGTVNLKILSGSTINQTGVITATGGPINVVMQSGQSTAVVGAYGGDQIAIGAAITTRGGYVIIDGTGGTIDTTTQTIAAGNNTQGGIYFGASIDTSIAGAASTGNVVLSAVSGALASSATTFINGGTVNSGAGITWNGKQNATAGQYNWGFSINNHSSACPWTAIGDIAMIMNSTSTDASASNPIYISSAITSTSGSVTIASNQTVSGNDLAAVTISGPITGYTGVSITGRTATGSSSGITLNGAVSSTTGPVTIIGTSTTGVAVNGTSAGTLAGQSISVSGTGTTATTVVSLAAMTTNSCSSSCNTGHDISVTANDTAAGANAGISQTGAIAQNANGGNITFTSNNSISVAGPISMVANTSGMASLVSYVNTAGNASSVVNDAPLTVAAGSTSAVNYSILAKGGSINSGPISVPGYISLDNTNGGTVLAANATTGTAILVTGVLTSGAYAGTNAITLKAIAGTGGVGINDTAATDNLIAPVGNITLNSVTSTGAGITYASPITATSGSVSITGTSTTGTAITATGLITGLGITVNGTATTAATITSLGALTVNGLYAAGTTAAPTFISNSSGTYIGAINALPTLISGSIAGTNTGLTGNIQAATVVYAMAGNTSTNANYLLGWGAAGAPLTRMVQLNLQLINGQLIATETAAKTNAIALTTGGGTNINTLWTGGTTATTQSTSLATAGYGIANIGFSGSPIFTNSASGNIVVTGNNTAAGGSTGITQTGAVTSNVISGNITFTSNNLIAQSGAISLVANTAASTQANITYNTTSGNKLSTISTGAITIGAGTNTSAINFIENSNGSALTVGAASMPGYILIDNACSACGTPLTPATAAASLTTGVGVTVSGALSAANYISIAGINTSTTNAAVALGANTLTVTNAASFPTAGVNAISVIGYKNSSTTSTVGSPAISSTGALAVQSAGGDVLFQSNGDITQTG
-838 GTLASAL
+838 GLTLSANTTTH
-845 AATGASNISTADIVA
+845 AQNVKYDTTSGNGGSAITIGAITSQGASISAP
-860 AINAGNTV
+860 V
-868 NVVATGAITQTGAL
+868 NVTVVATGAITQTGAW

-921 LQFLAGGQSLVS
+921 LQFLAGGQLIVS

-948 SYWRTNTTDLGSG
+948 SYWKTSTFNSG
-961 STVLNTAPI
+961 LASGATVLNTAPI

-1031 GAGYDAVSGGT
+1031 GAGYDAVSGAN
-1042 MGAYESGGA
+1042 MGAYESSGA

-1065 AGTNTYSYII
+1065 AGTNQYGYVIS
-1075 AGYGAGPINAAGNIT
+1075 GYGAGPINAAGNIT
-1090 ITNAS
+1090 ITANS
-1095 TSTGLTRGGIYLSA
+1095 SSTGIVGQDIYLSA
-1109 GTTLTSYTGSVT
+1109 GTTLTSYTGSVN
-1121 ISNNSTGSGSGLQ
+1121 ISNTSTGNGSG
-1134 ILAPIAAAT
+1134 ITINAAISAAT
-1143 GITINNTNFNG
+1143 GITINNTNVGAIGVQSNAAG
-1154 TGVYSTAAISTTS
+1154 TLTATAGTISITSTSTGSGVYAESLAGLITAPKVTITGTNSTA
-1167 GAITINSTDN
+1167 G
-1177 IAGYFA
+1177 G
-1183 VNLTGS
+1183 L
-1189 VTAPQVGI
+1189 
-1197 TASNTNATGTGASL
+1197 GASV
-1211 TGGVTITAGTYATV
+1211 TGGVTITNVAGTYASV
-1225 GDALNITSTVATT
+1225 GDALNITTTVGTNGT
-1238 GLAGGIVVTGG
+1238 AGGINVTTG

-1256 GGSVTLVTNGDITAT
+1256 GGDVTFKTNGDITAT

-1412 SFPTAGVNAISVI
+1412 SFPTAGVNAITVT
-1425 GNKNTANIGN
+1425 GLHNTANIGA
-1435 PGITSTGAL
+1435 PGITSTGAI
-1444 AVQSA
+1444 AVQSN

-1454 FQSNGD
+1454 FQSNGK
-1460 ITQTGGLT
+1460 IVQTGSVT
-1468 LSANT
+1468 IAANT
-1473 TTHAQNVKYDTT
+1473 SGHIQAVAYITT
-1485 SGNGGSVT
+1485 SGNSAST
-1493 IGAITSQGASISA
+1493 I
-1506 PVNVTVVATGAITQ
+1506 
-1520 TGAWAFAPA
+1520 
-1529 TGITDTLILDNH
+1529 
-1541 LTQGSSITSS
+1541 SS
-1551 GGITSSGAGT
+1551 G
-1561 VNLQFLAG
+1561 
-1569 GQSLVSGAI
+1569 SLS
-1578 TASSGPINVVM
+1578 
-1589 QSYWTGNLSSSPS
+1589 
-1602 GATILNTA
+1602 
-1610 PITTRGGYVIMDG
+1610 
-1623 TGGTIDLVHQTITMG
+1623 
-1638 TVNVGYI
+1638 
-1645 QNIYPQAS
+1645 
-1653 INTTTN
+1653 
-1659 AGVVSAT
+1659 
-1666 STGGNFIGAG
+1666 
-1676 YAAASGGTVGAYES
+1676 
-1690 SGATL
+1690 
-1695 NIGGFVNIQ
+1695 
-1704 TKTAGTNNYGYVIYN
+1704 
-1719 YGAGPIN
+1719 
-1726 AAGNITITANSSS
+1726 
-1739 TGIVGQ
+1739 
-1745 DIYLSAGTALT
+1745 
-1756 SYTGSVNISNTS
+1756 
-1768 TGNGSGI
+1768 
-1775 TIYAAIS
+1775 
-1782 AATGITI
+1782 
-1789 NNTNVG
+1789 
-1795 AIGVQ
+1795 
-1800 SNAAGTLTTTA
+1800 
-1811 GTISITSTST
+1811 
-1821 GSGVYAES
+1821 
-1829 LAGLITAPKVTIT
+1829 IT
-1842 GTNSTAG
+1842 GTS
-1849 GLGASV
+1849 S
-1855 TGGVTITAGT
+1855 
-1865 YASVGDALNITTTVG
+1865 DA
-1880 TNGTTGGINVTTGAI
+1880 INYSAI
-1895 TNNSNGGDVTFKTN
+1895 T
-1909 GDITATSAVSFAT
+1909 
-1922 ANTTNHPQTITYD
+1922 
-1935 TTSGNLNSQITT
+1935 
-1947 GSFTYAPTGAISPVN
+1947 
-1962 YIQKASGSVL
+1962 
-1972 TVGTLSV
+1972 
-1979 SGSITIDNTFG
+1979 
-1990 CSGSGC
+1990 
-1996 TPTSGYLTNGT
+1996 
-2007 VGSTTVTQNAAGAI
+2007 
-2021 LASNLTAGGNITIN
+2021 
-2035 GVWYGSTN
+2035 
-2043 SGGTLNLSAGTISAG
+2043 
-2058 QNTLNGPGAINLN
+2058 
-2071 LLSYDPAN
+2071 
-2079 TSCIL
+2079 
-2084 IATGVI
+2084 
-2090 TFNSGTS
+2090 
-2097 SIAGGGITILGG
+2097 
-2109 LIGPGASANSAIYS
+2109 
-2123 TSSGNNVVTMNAY
+2123 
-2136 SSNINIGTVAQP
+2136 
-2148 IRAGYVM
+2148 
-2155 YDDAFGVLTATGTG
+2155 
-2169 ASAGNVSIYMQATNA
+2169 
-2184 IGTAFI
+2184 
-2190 HTKAIVAS
+2190 
-2198 NAVTIVAS
+2198 
-2206 GLTGTVLSQTGAITA
+2206 
-2221 NSISVTGTG
+2221 
-2230 TTAATV
+2230 
-2236 VSLGAMTINAGGTDI
+2236 
-2251 SVTGNDTAAGGNTG
+2251 
-2265 ITQTG
+2265 
-2270 AITQNAN
+2270 
-2277 GGNITFTSNNAIS
+2277 
-2290 QSGAVTVAPN
+2290 
-2300 TSGTTSS
+2300 
-2307 ITYDTTNGN
+2307 
-2316 KNSIITAGA
+2316 
-2325 LTLTGGMT
+2325 
-2333 GSSSRID
+2333 
-2340 YTMKSSGASIYA
+2340 SGASI
-2352 SGAITVPGSITLDNT
+2352 T
-2367 YLSGGDNGITV
+2367 
-2378 SNSNTYSTSSAYGV
+2378 
-2392 RIDGTLT
+2392 
-2399 AGAAIT
+2399 
-2405 VQGVNSG
+2405 
-2412 VANWNGNA
+2412 
-2420 AIQTNNNISIL
+2420 
-2431 SSQKFAGNGITFNG
+2431 
-2445 LTTASTGQPL
+2445 
-2455 NSASTT
+2455 
-2461 TFQSG
+2461 
-2466 TSSIVGGDV
+2466 
-2475 NFAMYN
+2475 
-2481 SGGNSAIYGGSMPI
+2481 
-2495 TAYGANVNIG
+2495 
-2505 TLANPI
+2505 TLA
-2511 YGGAAI
+2511 
-2517 NGGLGAIVAT
+2517 
-2527 KVAGVGGNVSMY
+2527 
-2539 GTASTAYNAVNIGS
+2539 IG
-2553 SITADGNIT
+2553 
-2562 ILGNN
+2562 
-2567 ALANPGSNVV
+2567 
-2577 TLGSTITLTSAT
+2577 
-2589 NNSTLSVTGKTATTT
+2589 
-2604 GYTGA
+2604 
-2609 NTGISVTGN
+2609 
-2618 IVDNSNG
+2618 
-2625 GNISFISNGVINQT
+2625 
-2639 GTTTVAPNTSGTASY
+2639 
-2654 ITYNTTS
+2654 
-2661 GNQLSTISTGA
+2661 
-2672 LTIGAGTSSSAI
+2672 
-2684 NYIEKSSGSALTIG
+2684 
-2698 ATTVPGYI
+2698 VPGYI
-2706 LVDNTYG
+2706 LLDMTNGGVVAASASTSSIGITVNGNLSAGNLSSATNG
-2713 CTGASCTPASGY
+2713 IGLFGLSTTATAVSVGSFSITNGVGNIVVSGFESSAGGATGVTIASG
-2725 LNMSTISTSNASTGV
+2725 MASTSN
-2740 YVSGSLS
+2740 
-2747 AGSSITINGA
+2747 SII
-2757 SASSA
+2757 
-2762 AGTADGAVTLAAIT
+2762 
-2776 ISGSQVRA
+2776 
-2784 GNQINISGFS
+2784 
-2794 NGASAGHG
+2794 
-2802 LAFEGNVTINSGTGP
+2802 
-2817 ALVGGD
+2817 
-2823 INVLAV
+2823 
-2829 TSAPACCSG
+2829 
-2838 FWMNPTAV
+2838 
-2846 AKVSA
+2846 
-2851 NAYGSSINFGTEA
+2851 
-2864 TPIKGVLGING
+2864 
-2875 YASSFNTLRATT
+2875 
-2887 VGGVGGNINI
+2887 
-2897 YAQSYASGYSA
+2897 
-2908 AYIAGTITADAN
+2908 
-2920 VVVRASKTDA
+2920 
-2930 GLAVALNLS
+2930 
-2939 AAITSNNGTVSVTGT
+2939 
-2954 TSSAAYYGAS
+2954 
-2964 ITGVINGYAGVTIFG
+2964 
-2979 GPNGAAT
+2979 
-2986 GGGVS
+2986 
-2991 DTATITSAAGPVSI
+2991 
-3005 TGISTTAM
+3005 
-3013 AVSDTALITG
+3013 
-3023 NSITVTGTGTT
+3023 
-3034 AATVVSLGA
+3034 
-3043 MTINACSAGVA
+3043 
-3054 CNSNNISVTG
+3054 
-3064 NDTAAGG
+3064 
-3071 NTGITQ
+3071 
-3077 TGAITQNANGGS
+3077 QNANGGS
-3089 IYFISNNQISQA
+3089 ILIKSNNAITHG

-3112 IDSVISYNTTNGNQ
+3112 IASNIIYDTTYGNK
-3126 LSTINAGAVTFLGTS
+3126 LSTINASNVSFNGTS
-3141 TSHIN
+3141 TSFIN
-3146 YNNIASG
+3146 YSNIASG
-3153 APIIVNS
+3153 APIIINS
-3160 ALNVPGSITFDNTY
+3160 ALVVPGSITFDNTY

-3184 SNAWQYGT
+3184 TNAWQYGT
-3192 TAANGIAIT
+3192 TASNGLAIT
-3201 CATTVACGSLT
+3201 CATTAACGSLN
-3212 ANYGIYLRGVVGAS
+3212 ANFGIYLRGVVGAS
-3226 SSSANQTF
+3226 TSSANQLF
-3234 DAVSINAVAPLAIT
+3234 DAVSIYGVAPLT
-3248 SSGTFAAGTDAINIV
+3248 FVTTGTFAAGQDAINIV
-3263 GITPQFVVTTNATPT
+3263 GITPQFVVTTNALPT
-3278 SAVKGNAIGISGAVT
+3278 STVKGNAIGISGAVT
-3293 ITNNSTGGNTNIVAY
+3293 ITNNSNGGNTNIIAY
-3308 RGRYSDAVTITN
+3308 NGRYSDAVSITN
-3320 ASTAGALELSAIGT
+3320 ASTAGAIEVSAIGT
-3334 TADIVTI
+3334 TADIVTV
-3341 AGTTFTQNSNAGV
+3341 AGTIFTQNSNAGV
-3354 FIATSNN
+3354 FIATTNN
-3361 GNVTPPKIINN
+3361 GNVTPPKIVNA

-3382 ATLPVGTVSSVC
+3382 AYLAVGTVNSAC
-3394 SAADCG
+3394 SATDCG
-3400 QITALSGN
+3400 QITAISGN
-3408 NITSPNG
+3408 SITSANG
-3415 GVYLYAGSPG
+3415 NVYLYAGSPG
-3425 TTAGTM
+3425 VTAGT
-3431 TTPTT
+3431 TSTEASLGLLSPSLGDFT
-3436 LAYLNSTLGTLNF
+3436 L
-3449 SNTLFGQAYATG
+3449 SNTLFSQAYAAG

-3474 GLNTA
+3474 GINTA
-3479 NVASGTGYST
+3479 NVAGGTGGTSWN
-3489 FTTGAATS
+3489 TGAITS
-3497 TNYGPVIQF
+3497 TNTGPVIQF
-3506 RIAPSVTV
+3506 RISPSYTAT
-3514 KLSGEITKV
+3514 LSGNVTKV
-3523 YGTVDPLATA
+3523 YGTNDPLASA
-3533 GNVAVSGSLDN
+3533 GNINTVGSLDY
-3544 QLNSLFIKDAAIN
+3544 QLQALYDKTANNS
-3557 PGYLANGTG
+3557 GWVSNGTVVG
-3566 GCVSAD
+3566 TGSSAITCASTAGCA
-3572 GCMKLTVNTLN
+3572 LITVNSVN
-3583 FVLPLGDFINSLQA
+3583 FVVPLGAFVNSLQA
-3597 LPPTGRVSYGTL
+3597 LPPTPRASYGTL
-3609 AGEQVNGTSST
+3609 AGEQVNTNSTS
-3620 VFTSNYAYS
+3620 YAYNI
-3629 LTSTHGALISS
+3629 TSTHGISVSS
-3640 GVQIAVSGYNGSSG
+3640 GVTINSSSFGNVG
-3654 LVITPVPLTITANN
+3654 LVITPAPLTITASNQ
-3668 ATAQVNSSANLSTTV
+3668 AVQAGTALPLGTTAFTS
-3683 TGLVN
+3683 TGLI
-3688 TVVDGV
+3688 TTVDGV
-3694 TITDTVNATPSLV
+3694 TLGDSITRSTLTSNGLTTVPTTLASGVYAPPNVNSITPSAAV
-3707 NAANLNTSGTYAG
+3707 FAPVSGSRGAANYA
-3720 SCSTACPAG
+3720 
-3729 TTNPSTINGGIK
+3729 
-3741 LAASTSTGAGNYVIT
+3741 IT
-3756 YVPGT
+3756 YVGGT
-3761 LTVTSDAVVTVN
+3761 LTSSTNAIVTITA
-3773 ILADSKVYG
+3773 LADTKIYG
-3782 NSTTTT
+3782 NSTTTNGVT
-3788 QALGYN
+3788 YN
-3794 GSGVVT
+3794 SNGLGVVTIGVTSYSISGLPVGDT

-3805 LSNTSGT
+3805 L
-3812 PSSTLCGCTISGLPA
+3812 
-3827 NDVLTGLT
+3827 
-3835 LTSLGGVT
+3835 TSLGGIA
-3843 TAGVGAGSV
+3843 TAPVGSSYQITPSAAV
-3852 GGGAYTI
+3852 I
-3859 TGSNAVLGGTGSQNV
+3859 TGTVPYTLN
-3874 IWQYVSGLMTV
+3874 YVSALMTV
-3885 TPRPVSITANVVNTT
+3885 QPRPITIAAVGITTT
-3900 YGSAG
+3900 YGTPV
-3905 TVSQASGQSGGYVV
+3905 TVSQNLTTGYTIGGSGLGASD
-3919 ASPGAGTGLIAGD
+3919 TLT
-3932 AISSVAVNYYNGS
+3932 SVAVNYYNGT
-3945 TNSTTI
+3945 TNSTTV
-3951 PGTLGANT
+3951 PGS
-3959 YTGAIIPSAATG
+3959 TGAATYNAAITTSAATG

-4043 VPGTTNALTYTDGIV
+4043 VPGTTNALTYTGGIV

-4087 NVVITPANV
+4087 NVVITPVDV
-4096 SASGQTVMYNGAA
+4096 SASGQTVMYSGAT

-4118 TVTGMQNSQAL
+4118 NVTGMQNSQAL

-4159 GVTNGGLLSNYNISV
+4159 GVTNGGSLSNYSITVAS
-4174 SAQGSL
+4174 QGSL
-4180 TITSAPLT
+4180 TITPAPLI
-4188 VAGATSNVAYNGS
+4188 VIGATSSQVYNGS
-4201 LQNNANPVVSGLLGI
+4201 LQNNGNPVVSGLLGI

-4351 VFGANTTQV
+4351 VVGANTTQV

-4539 PTVAGVIAGDNVVV
+4539 PTVVGVIAGDNVVV

-4562 AGVYATS
+4562 AGAYSTS

-4590 INKAALVVTAN
+4590 INKASLVVTAN
-4601 NAATIYGQADP
+4601 NASSFYGQVDP
-4612 TLTASVSGLQ
+4612 ALTASVAGLQ
-4622 GSDTSAVIDPAY
+4622 GSDTAPTYTV
-4634 VLTRAAGVN
+4634 TRAP
-4643 AGTYAITA
+4643 GTAVGPYAITA
-4651 AGPSAVTNYN
+4651 SGVSSNTNYN
-4661 ITYVPAQFT
+4661 ISYVPGVFT
-4670 IAQAGALLINLNAA
+4670 ISPTGVLVITMNAA
-4684 TTTYGTAATPTIAS
+4684 ATTYGTAATPTTAT
-4698 VQYVNAG
+4698 VQYATPAG
-4705 TLTNFTNTGNT
+4705 SGPVTVTTLTNSSGNIW
-4716 YTDGL
+4716 TDGSYS
-4721 GTTITITPAITGA
+4721 ITITPSITSVG
-4734 TVTSNVGAYANAVT
+4734 VTPVVSGLSTTWNVGSYTNAVSNT
-4748 GTYTGATTNYTSV
+4748 NNYTQSGSPFSGV

-4798 ASLTGGVA
+4798 GSLTGGVA

-4811 TSGALMNG
+4811 TGGALMNS

-4830 TGPAVGA
+4830 TGAAVGA

-5001 LVATVSNSADYT
+5001 LVATVSSPADYT

-5192 GNYYVTGVGP
+5192 GNYYVAGVGP

-5352 LSMVPFGTDSVSVSY
+5352 LSMVNLFGTDSVSVSY

-5435 QAPAIG
+5435 QAPAVG
-5441 LLGSDTVTGAT
+5441 LLGSDAVTGAA
-5452 ITTTATSTGANAAVG
+5452 IATTATTTGANAAVG

-5481 SNYSISYVP
+5481 SNYSINYVP
-5490 ANYTIVGPGALVI
+5490 ATYTIVGPGALAI

-5515 TSGNIL
+5515 TSGNIV

-5527 ASYTSSL
+5527 ATYTT
-5534 GGVISSL
+5534 GGTNISSL
-5541 TYVSSSTTLKVTSYT
+5541 TYVSSSTTGDVTSYV
-5556 FRDASNNDVTFNLAP
+5556 FRDAALNTVTFNLTP
-5571 SNVTTSTS
+5571 SNTTTSTS
-5579 GNITVGS
+5579 NNINVGS
-5586 YAYAASNLSAVATGL
+5586 YAYAASNLSAVATSL

-5918 QTLVG
+5918 QTLAG

-6065 NTPTL
+6065 NTPAL

-6105 FYSQALATLT
+6105 FYSQSLATLT

-6142 NASAGNYPIAI
+6142 NASAGAYPIAI

-6161 GNYAI
+6161 GNYSI
-6166 TYVPATYTI
+6166 TYIPATYTI

-6287 SGNLTVTPLTV
+6287 SGNLTVTPLAV

-6390 NNKVYDT
+6390 NSKVYDT
-6397 TTSATGSLAM
+6397 TTAATGSLAM

-6465 NITPAPVTIRGL
+6465 NITPAPVSISGL

-6522 ANGISVAANL
+6522 ANGISVAADL

-6552 ANITPAPLTISSGLF
+6552 ANITPAPLTISSGLY

-6576 TAGIIAAIG
+6576 TAGMIAAIG

-6684 PIGAL
+6684 PTGAL

-6894 GDLVIVAD
+6894 GDLVTVAD

-6984 FTSAAFSS
+6984 FTSAAFANPS
-6992 PAVNNGVTV
+6992 VNNGVTV
-7001 TFSGVALSGAD
+7001 TFNGVTLSGAD
-7012 AANYILGPMPVTA
+7012 AANYVLGPMPVTA

-7031 VPSEPINNMAVLQQQ
+7031 VPSEPINNMAIVQQQ
-7046 AAAEAP
+7046 ATPEFVP
-7052 QERPT
+7052 ERPT
-7057 DLIKKGEIIYVR
+7057 YLINKGDLIYVR
-7069 DKDNLPEYMQAIEV
+7069 DKDDLPKYLQAIEV
-7083 PSSGAFK
+7083 PPSGAFK
-7090 FPVPDHIIQE
+7090 FPVPDQIIQE
-7100 LINLSGENIS
+7100 LINLSGENVTLS
-7110 VAGVPAKFGGYK
+7110 KQVGSYK
-7122 LLMLPKGSRLVV
+7122 LLLLPNGSRLVV
-7134 TLPDDAPLPSG
+7134 TLPDDAPLPAG

-7150 TSKNFTVPKLGEV
+7150 ASKGFSVPKLGEV
-7163 KLPLSVKV
+7163 TLPLSVKV

-7176 NKVLSEKIMVVTK
+7176 NKVLSQKIMVVTK

>member
-80 NSFDVGSK
+80 NSFDVGSQ
-88 ATVNFNQPDSSASTL
+88 ATVNFNQPNSSASTL

-177 GHITGNNINSYIALM
+177 GHINGNNINSYIALM

-363 TVSVQTNATVDASAS
+363 TVSVQTNATVDASAT

-421 VSIAASSITDTSA
+421 VSIAASSIIDTSA

-643 TAGKITINGI
+643 TAGKTTINGI

-665 IAIVGKTQADIIAAL
+665 IAIVGKTQTDLIGAL
-680 IGSEGV
+680 ISSEGL

-715 LTNFVNTALAA
+715 LTNFVNTAVAA

-921 LQFLAGGQSLVS
+921 LQFLAGGQSIVS

-948 SYWRTNTTDLGSG
+948 SYWKANTTTLGSG
-961 STVLNTAPI
+961 AGANVINTAPI

-981 TGGTIDLVNQ
+981 TGGTIDLVN
-991 TITMG
+991 
-996 TVNVGYLQNIYPQ
+996 
-1009 ASINTTTN
+1009 
-1017 AGVVSATSTGGNFI
+1017 
-1031 GAGYDAVSGGT
+1031 
-1042 MGAYESGGA
+1042 
-1051 TLNIGGFVNIQAKS
+1051 
-1065 AGTNTYSYII
+1065 
-1075 AGYGAGPINAAGNIT
+1075 
-1090 ITNAS
+1090 
-1095 TSTGLTRGGIYLSA
+1095 
-1109 GTTLTSYTGSVT
+1109 
-1121 ISNNSTGSGSGLQ
+1121 
-1134 ILAPIAAAT
+1134 
-1143 GITINNTNFNG
+1143 
-1154 TGVYSTAAISTTS
+1154 
-1167 GAITINSTDN
+1167 
-1177 IAGYFA
+1177 
-1183 VNLTGS
+1183 
-1189 VTAPQVGI
+1189 
-1197 TASNTNATGTGASL
+1197 
-1211 TGGVTITAGTYATV
+1211 
-1225 GDALNITSTVATT
+1225 
-1238 GLAGGIVVTGG
+1238 
-1249 AITNNSN
+1249 
-1256 GGSVTLVTNGDITAT
+1256 
-1271 SAVSFATANTTNHV
+1271 
-1285 QTLTYDTRTGNLN
+1285 
-1298 SQITAGIFTFNATGA
+1298 
-1313 TSKVN
+1313 
-1318 YQILSNGS
+1318 
-1326 ALTVPA
+1326 
-1332 VTVSGTILLDNTCAS
+1332 
-1347 NASYTCST
+1347 
-1355 PLTASSATTVNTT
+1355 
-1368 ASVGISLTGAQIS
+1368 
-1381 GQGIT
+1381 
-1386 INGINASASNAAVAL
+1386 
-1401 GANGLTVTSAA
+1401 
-1412 SFPTAGVNAISVI
+1412 
-1425 GNKNTANIGN
+1425 
-1435 PGITSTGAL
+1435 
-1444 AVQSA
+1444 
-1449 GGDVL
+1449 
-1454 FQSNGD
+1454 
-1460 ITQTGGLT
+1460 
-1468 LSANT
+1468 
-1473 TTHAQNVKYDTT
+1473 
-1485 SGNGGSVT
+1485 
-1493 IGAITSQGASISA
+1493 
-1506 PVNVTVVATGAITQ
+1506 
-1520 TGAWAFAPA
+1520 
-1529 TGITDTLILDNH
+1529 
-1541 LTQGSSITSS
+1541 
-1551 GGITSSGAGT
+1551 
-1561 VNLQFLAG
+1561 
-1569 GQSLVSGAI
+1569 
-1578 TASSGPINVVM
+1578 
-1589 QSYWTGNLSSSPS
+1589 
-1602 GATILNTA
+1602 
-1610 PITTRGGYVIMDG
+1610 
-1623 TGGTIDLVHQTITMG
+1623 QTITMG

-1676 YAAASGGTVGAYES
+1676 YAAVSGGGIGAYES
-1690 SGATL
+1690 WGATL

-1704 TKTAGTNNYGYVIYN
+1704 AKVASTSLYGFVIYA

-1745 DIYLSAGTALT
+1745 DIYLSAGTTLT

-1768 TGNGSGI
+1768 TGNASGL
-1775 TIYAAIS
+1775 TINAAIS

-1855 TGGVTITAGT
+1855 TGGVTITNVAGT

-1922 ANTTNHPQTITYD
+1922 ANTTNHAQTITYD

-1947 GSFTYAPTGAISPVN
+1947 GSFTYASTGALSPVN

-1972 TVGTLSV
+1972 TVGTTSV
-1979 SGSITIDNTFG
+1979 SGYITIDNTFG

-1996 TPTSGYLTNGT
+1996 NPTSGYLTNGT
-2007 VGSTTVTQNAAGAI
+2007 VGSTTVTQNGTGAI
-2021 LASNLTAGGNITIN
+2021 LAGNLTAGGNITIN
-2035 GVWYGSTN
+2035 GVWYGS
-2043 SGGTLNLSAGTISAG
+2043 SSFGATLNLSAGTISAG
-2058 QNTLNGPGAINLN
+2058 QNTLNSPGAINLN

-2084 IATGVI
+2084 QVGGVI

-2109 LIGPGASANSAIYS
+2109 LIGPGASANSAFYS
-2123 TSSGNNVVTMNAY
+2123 TSSGNNVVTMNSY

-2148 IRAGYVM
+2148 ISAGYVM
-2155 YDDAFGVLTATGTG
+2155 YNDAFGVLTATGTG
-2169 ASAGNVSIYMQATNA
+2169 ASAGNVSIYMHATNA
-2184 IGTAFI
+2184 VGTAFI

-2300 TSGTTSS
+2300 TSGT
-2307 ITYDTTNGN
+2307 
-2316 KNSIITAGA
+2316 
-2325 LTLTGGMT
+2325 
-2333 GSSSRID
+2333 
-2340 YTMKSSGASIYA
+2340 
-2352 SGAITVPGSITLDNT
+2352 
-2367 YLSGGDNGITV
+2367 
-2378 SNSNTYSTSSAYGV
+2378 
-2392 RIDGTLT
+2392 
-2399 AGAAIT
+2399 
-2405 VQGVNSG
+2405 
-2412 VANWNGNA
+2412 
-2420 AIQTNNNISIL
+2420 
-2431 SSQKFAGNGITFNG
+2431 
-2445 LTTASTGQPL
+2445 
-2455 NSASTT
+2455 
-2461 TFQSG
+2461 
-2466 TSSIVGGDV
+2466 
-2475 NFAMYN
+2475 
-2481 SGGNSAIYGGSMPI
+2481 
-2495 TAYGANVNIG
+2495 
-2505 TLANPI
+2505 
-2511 YGGAAI
+2511 
-2517 NGGLGAIVAT
+2517 
-2527 KVAGVGGNVSMY
+2527 
-2539 GTASTAYNAVNIGS
+2539 
-2553 SITADGNIT
+2553 
-2562 ILGNN
+2562 
-2567 ALANPGSNVV
+2567 
-2577 TLGSTITLTSAT
+2577 
-2589 NNSTLSVTGKTATTT
+2589 
-2604 GYTGA
+2604 
-2609 NTGISVTGN
+2609 
-2618 IVDNSNG
+2618 
-2625 GNISFISNGVINQT
+2625 
-2639 GTTTVAPNTSGTASY
+2639 ASY

-2684 NYIEKSSGSALTIG
+2684 NYIEKSSGSALAIG

-2757 SASSA
+2757 ASASGA

-2776 ISGSQVRA
+2776 ISGSQVSA

-2829 TSAPACCSG
+2829 TSASACCSG

-2851 NAYGSSINFGTEA
+2851 NAYGSSINFGTQA
-2864 TPIKGVLGING
+2864 TPIKGVIGING

-2939 AAITSNNGTVSVTGT
+2939 AAITSNNGSVSITGT
-2954 TSSAAYYGAS
+2954 TSSAANYGAS

-3077 TGAITQNANGGS
+3077 TGAITDNANGGS

-3112 IDSVISYNTTNGNQ
+3112 IDSVISYNTTNGNK

-3184 SNAWQYGT
+3184 TNAWQYGT
-3192 TAANGIAIT
+3192 TASNGLAIT
-3201 CATTVACGSLT
+3201 CATTAACGSLN
-3212 ANYGIYLRGVVGAS
+3212 ANFGIYLRGVVGAS
-3226 SSSANQTF
+3226 TSSANQLF
-3234 DAVSINAVAPLAIT
+3234 DAVSIYGVAPLT
-3248 SSGTFAAGTDAINIV
+3248 FVTTGTFAAGQDAISIV
-3263 GITPQFVVTTNATPT
+3263 GITPQFVVTTNALPT
-3278 SAVKGNAIGISGAVT
+3278 STVKGNAIGISGAVT

-3308 RGRYSDAVTITN
+3308 QGRYSDAVTITN

-3382 ATLPVGTVSSVC
+3382 AYLPVGTVSSVC

-3415 GVYLYAGSPG
+3415 NVYLYAGSPG
-3425 TTAGTM
+3425 VTAGT
-3431 TTPTT
+3431 T
-3436 LAYLNSTLGTLNF
+3436 STQASLGLLSPSLGDFTF
-3449 SNTLFGQAYATG
+3449 SNTLFSQAYAAG

-3474 GLNTA
+3474 GINTA
-3479 NVASGTGYST
+3479 NVAGGTGGTSWN
-3489 FTTGAATS
+3489 TGAITS
-3497 TNYGPVIQF
+3497 TNTGPVIQF
-3506 RIAPSVTV
+3506 RISPSYTAT
-3514 KLSGEITKV
+3514 LSGNVTKV
-3523 YGTVDPLATA
+3523 YGTNDPLATA
-3533 GNVAVSGSLDN
+3533 GNLTTPGSLDY
-3544 QLNSLFIKDAAIN
+3544 QLQALYTKTTNNS
-3557 PGYLANGTG
+3557 GWVSNGTVVG
-3566 GCVSAD
+3566 TGSSAITCASTD
-3572 GCMKLTVNTLN
+3572 GCALITVNSVN
-3583 FVLPLGDFINSLQA
+3583 FVVPLGAFVNSLQA
-3597 LPPTGRVSYGTL
+3597 LPPTPRASYGTL
-3609 AGEQVNGTSST
+3609 AGEQVNTNSTSYT
-3620 VFTSNYAYS
+3620 YNI
-3629 LTSTHGALISS
+3629 TSTHGISVSS
-3640 GVQIAVSGYNGSSG
+3640 GVTINSQSFGNVG
-3654 LVITPVPLTITANN
+3654 LVITPAPLTITASNQ
-3668 ATAQVNSSANLSTTV
+3668 AAQAGTALPLGTTAFTS
-3683 TGLVN
+3683 TGLI
-3688 TVVDGV
+3688 TTVDGV
-3694 TITDTVNATPSLV
+3694 TLGDSITSSTLTSNGLTTVPTTLASGVYAPPNVNSITPSAAV
-3707 NAANLNTSGTYAG
+3707 FAPVSGSRGAANYA
-3720 SCSTACPAG
+3720 
-3729 TTNPSTINGGIK
+3729 
-3741 LAASTSTGAGNYVIT
+3741 IT
-3756 YVPGT
+3756 YVGGT
-3761 LTVTSDAVVTVN
+3761 LTSSANAIVTITA
-3773 ILADSKVYG
+3773 LADTKIYG
-3782 NSTTTT
+3782 NSTTTNGVT
-3788 QALGYN
+3788 YN
-3794 GSGVVT
+3794 SNGLGVVT
-3800 LTGLS
+3800 IGGTSYSIGGLPVGDTLNGLS
-3805 LSNTSGT
+3805 
-3812 PSSTLCGCTISGLPA
+3812 
-3827 NDVLTGLT
+3827 
-3835 LTSLGGVT
+3835 LTSLGGIA
-3843 TAGVGAGSV
+3843 TAPVGSSYQITPSAAV
-3852 GGGAYTI
+3852 I
-3859 TGSNAVLGGTGSQNV
+3859 TGTVPYTLN
-3874 IWQYVSGLMTV
+3874 YVSALMTV
-3885 TPRPVSITANVVNTT
+3885 QPRPITIAAVGITTT
-3900 YGSAG
+3900 YGTPV
-3905 TVSQASGQSGGYVV
+3905 TVSQNLTTGYTIGGSGLGASD
-3919 ASPGAGTGLIAGD
+3919 TLT
-3932 AISSVAVNYYNGS
+3932 SVAVNYYNGT
-3945 TNSTTI
+3945 TNSTTV
-3951 PGTLGANT
+3951 PGS
-3959 YTGAIIPSAATG
+3959 TGAATYNAAITTSAATG

-4043 VPGTTNALTYTDGIV
+4043 VPGTTNALTYTGGIV

-4159 GVTNGGLLSNYNISV
+4159 GVTNGGSLSNYNISV

-4180 TITSAPLT
+4180 TITPAPLT

-4201 LQNNANPVVSGLLGI
+4201 LQNNANPVVTGLVGI
-4216 DTQSGNG
+4216 DTQVGNG
-4223 VTVTGKSSGTNA
+4223 ITVTGKSSGTNA
-4235 GTYNDALSVTA
+4235 GTYNDALSVAA

-4324 SVSGSASGN
+4324 SVSGSAAGN

-4351 VFGANTTQV
+4351 VVGANTTQV

-4562 AGVYATS
+4562 AGAYSTS

-4590 INKAALVVTAN
+4590 INKASLVVAAN
-4601 NAATIYGQADP
+4601 NSGKVVNQLDP
-4612 TLTASVSGLQ
+4612 TLSSTVSGLQ
-4622 GSDTSAVIDPAY
+4622 GSDTASSVFVSPY
-4634 VLTRAAGVN
+4634 GGYTTTRATGESAGS
-4643 AGTYAITA
+4643 YAITA
-4651 AGPSAVTNYN
+4651 SGPATLQNYN
-4661 ITYVPAQFT
+4661 VTYTPATFT
-4670 IAQAGALLINLNAA
+4670 IAGAGQLLITMNAA

-4698 VQYVNAG
+4698 VQYGSLANSTLY
-4705 TLTNFTNTGNT
+4705 TLTVASTSGNAVT
-4716 YTDGL
+4716 YTDGA
-4721 GTTITITPAITGA
+4721 GGTITITPSITGA
-4734 TVTSNVGAYANAVT
+4734 SVASNVGSYALATANTNT
-4748 GTYTGATTNYTSV
+4748 GTATSAGNFTSV
-4761 STITN
+4761 LTVAN

-4776 LTVADVSKTYNANAV
+4776 LKVADVSKTYNANAV

-4798 ASLTGGVA
+4798 GSLTGGVTT
-4806 NGVTV
+4806 GVTV
-4811 TSGALMNG
+4811 TGGALMNS
-4819 QTIAGLGGVVY
+4819 QTITDLGGVVY

-4881 TRTYNGTLQ
+4881 TRSYNGTLQ

-5001 LVATVSNSADYT
+5001 LVATVSSPSDYA
-5013 VTYVQGSLQITPI
+5013 VTYVQGSLKITPI

-5192 GNYYVTGVGP
+5192 GNYYVAGVGP

-5237 ATQTLAGVLV
+5237 ATQTLAGVLA

-5312 APIAANITPYI
+5312 TPITANITPYV

-5352 LSMVPFGTDSVSVSY
+5352 LSMVNLFGTDSVSVSY

-5481 SNYSISYVP
+5481 SNYSINYVP

-5527 ASYTSSL
+5527 ATYTT
-5534 GGVISSL
+5534 GGTNISSL
-5541 TYVSSSTTLKVTSYT
+5541 TYVSSSTTGDVTSYV
-5556 FRDASNNDVTFNLAP
+5556 FRDAALNTVTFNLTP
-5571 SNVTTSTS
+5571 SNTTTSTS
-5579 GNITVGS
+5579 NNINVGS

-5614 LAVTITAPAATH
+5614 LAVTVTATPTTSMYNGSTQNQSAAT
-5626 AYNGAVQTQLAATAS
+5626 TS
-5641 PAILTNDLVTVS
+5641 PAILTNDVVNI
-5653 GAASGKNV
+5653 GGIASGKNV
-5661 GVYGS
+5661 GVYVS
-5666 NLATS
+5666 NLSTTGA
-5671 GLDAG
+5671 DAG
-5676 NYNFTYVNAN
+5676 NYAFTYVNNN
-5686 LTITPFIIGSG
+5686 LTITPFIIGSS
-5697 GSGAPSIAATA
+5697 GSGGPSIAATA

-5918 QTLVG
+5918 QTLAG

-5997 ITPYIINFGS
+5997 ITPYIINFGAA
-6007 GTGPNITAVADSKV
+6007 GTGPNITALADSKV
-6021 YTSTNTANGALS
+6021 YTSTNTANGVLS

-6048 TATFASSN
+6048 TATFASPN

-6142 NASAGNYPIAI
+6142 NASAGTYPIAI

-6166 TYVPATYTI
+6166 TYIPATYTI

-6247 LIPTGTTTSTSGN
+6247 LTPSGTTTSTSGN

-6278 GLTSGSAIA
+6278 GLTSGSAIT
-6287 SGNLTVTPLTV
+6287 SGNLTVTPLAV

-6332 TVSGAASGKNVG
+6332 TISGAASGKNVG

-6351 VSGADASNYTFTLV
+6351 VSGVDASNYTFTLV

-6397 TTSATGSLAM
+6397 TTAATGSLAM

-6437 TVTFSGVTL
+6437 TVAFSGVTL

-6465 NITPAPVTIRGL
+6465 NITPAPVTISGL

-6496 IVTGLLGSDTS
+6496 IVTGLLGTDTS
-6507 TATGTAVGTFASPNV
+6507 TASGTAIGTFASPNV
-6522 ANGISVAANL
+6522 ANGITVSANL

-6537 SNSNYVITGLTAPLA
+6537 SNGNYVITGLTAPLA
-6552 ANITPAPLTISSGLF
+6552 ANITPAPLTISSGLV
-6567 AQNKVYDTT
+6567 AQSKVYDTT
-6576 TAGIIAAIG
+6576 TGATIAAVG
-6585 TQTLAGTLGSDAAN
+6585 TQTLSGVLGSDAAN
-6599 LAVSS
+6599 LDVSS
-6604 SGPYTGSFSQASIGN
+6604 SGPYTGTFSQTNVGTSLAVTPTTTTTNIN
-6619 GLTVSQATVTTV
+6619 GL
-6631 INGQSYTTMAGVTLS
+6631 NYTTMAGVSLS
-6646 GSAAGNYYVTGPTTA
+6646 GSAAGNYYVTGPATT

-6669 PLTITAINQASFVTQ
+6669 SLTITANNQASFITQ
-6684 PIGAL
+6684 PAGTL
-6689 TYASIGLLGSDTI
+6689 SYSSIGLLGSDTI

-6817 KNPVISGSN
+6817 TNPVMSGSN

-6894 GDLVIVAD
+6894 GDLVTISDTTA
-6902 LTGGKNVGNYFS
+6902 GKNVGNYFS
-6914 ALTTTGVD
+6914 ALATAGAD
-6922 AKNYQASFVNANL
+6922 ARNYQTSFVNANL
-6935 KITPYV
+6935 AITPYV
-6941 LGSGVGG
+6941 LGSGAGG
-6948 PAISATANNKVYN
+6948 PAISASANNRVYN
-6961 STTDATGS
+6961 TTTDATGS

-6974 LFPGDVVAVN
+6974 LFPGDVVTAN
-6984 FTSAAFSS
+6984 FTSASFAS
-6992 PAVNNGVTV
+6992 PNANNGTTVTFNGVT
-7001 TFSGVALSGAD
+7001 LSGAA
-7012 AANYILGPMPVTA
+7012 AANYVLGTAPVTT
-7025 TANITP
+7025 TANITKAP
-7031 VPSEPINNMAVLQQQ
+7031 VTISGLLAQNKVFDGTTAAIITGNPVIAGLLGSDVSTLSGSVLAGIFASANPADRILVKAMLDALILGNPNYYIADVTFPLVADITSPPQTINNMAIVQQQ
-7046 AAAEAP
+7046 VAAEAP

-7090 FPVPDHIIQE
+7090 FPVPDQIIQE

>member
-1 MIPKITQP
+1 M
-9 SHRKSCES
+9 
-17 QFKAAKLLA
+17 

-88 ATVNFNQPDSSASTL
+88 ATVNFNQPNSSASTL

-363 TVSVQTNATVDASAS
+363 TVSVQTNATVDASAT

-421 VSIAASSITDTSA
+421 VSIAASSIIDTSA

-575 TNSSN
+575 TNLSN

-643 TAGKITINGI
+643 TAGKTTINGI

-665 IAIVGKTQADIIAAL
+665 IAIVGKTQTDIIAAL

-715 LTNFVNTALAA
+715 LTNFVNTAVAA

-829 TITAAASTG
+829 TITATASTG
-838 GTLASAL
+838 GTLANAL
-845 AATGASNISTADIVA
+845 AATGTSNISTADIVA

-948 SYWRTNTTDLGSG
+948 SYWQTNTTNSGSG
-961 STVLNTAPI
+961 ATVLNTAPI

-981 TGGTIDLVNQ
+981 TGGTIDLVHQ

-1042 MGAYESGGA
+1042 MGAYESSGA

-1065 AGTNTYSYII
+1065 AGTNSYGYVI

-1090 ITNAS
+1090 ITANS
-1095 TSTGLTRGGIYLSA
+1095 SSTGIVGQDIYLSA
-1109 GTTLTSYTGSVT
+1109 GTTLTSYTGSVN
-1121 ISNNSTGSGSGLQ
+1121 ISNTSTGNGSG
-1134 ILAPIAAAT
+1134 ITINAAISAAT
-1143 GITINNTNFNG
+1143 GITINNTNVGAIGVQSYAAG
-1154 TGVYSTAAISTTS
+1154 TLTTTAGTISITSISTGSGVYAESLAGLITAPKVTITGTNSTA
-1167 GAITINSTDN
+1167 G
-1177 IAGYFA
+1177 G
-1183 VNLTGS
+1183 L
-1189 VTAPQVGI
+1189 
-1197 TASNTNATGTGASL
+1197 GASV
-1211 TGGVTITAGTYATV
+1211 TGGVTITNVADTYASV
-1225 GDALNITSTVATT
+1225 GDALNITTTVGTNGTT
-1238 GLAGGIVVTGG
+1238 GGINVTTG

-1256 GGSVTLVTNGDITAT
+1256 GGNVTFKTNGDITAT

-1368 ASVGISLTGAQIS
+1368 ASVGISLTGAQTS

-1412 SFPTAGVNAISVI
+1412 SFLTAGVNAISVI
-1425 GNKNTANIGN
+1425 GYKNTANIGN

-1444 AVQSA
+1444 AVQSS
-1449 GGDVL
+1449 GGDIL
-1454 FQSNGD
+1454 FKSNGD
-1460 ITQTGGLT
+1460 VSQSGAVTLAANNTGHAQAVT
-1468 LSANT
+1468 YDVTSAN
-1473 TTHAQNVKYDTT
+1473 QN
-1485 SGNGGSVT
+1485 
-1493 IGAITSQGASISA
+1493 ASI
-1506 PVNVTVVATGAITQ
+1506 VAGV
-1520 TGAWAFAPA
+1520 
-1529 TGITDTLILDNH
+1529 
-1541 LTQGSSITSS
+1541 LTY
-1551 GGITSSGAGT
+1551 
-1561 VNLQFLAG
+1561 
-1569 GQSLVSGAI
+1569 
-1578 TASSGPINVVM
+1578 TASS
-1589 QSYWTGNLSSSPS
+1589 SPAS
-1602 GATILNTA
+1602 NPVNFSELAS
-1610 PITTRGGYVIMDG
+1610 GGY
-1623 TGGTIDLVHQTITMG
+1623 L
-1638 TVNVGYI
+1638 
-1645 QNIYPQAS
+1645 S
-1653 INTTTN
+1653 
-1659 AGVVSAT
+1659 VSAT
-1666 STGGNFIGAG
+1666 T
-1676 YAAASGGTVGAYES
+1676 
-1690 SGATL
+1690 
-1695 NIGGFVNIQ
+1695 
-1704 TKTAGTNNYGYVIYN
+1704 
-1719 YGAGPIN
+1719 
-1726 AAGNITITANSSS
+1726 
-1739 TGIVGQ
+1739 
-1745 DIYLSAGTALT
+1745 
-1756 SYTGSVNISNTS
+1756 
-1768 TGNGSGI
+1768 
-1775 TIYAAIS
+1775 
-1782 AATGITI
+1782 
-1789 NNTNVG
+1789 
-1795 AIGVQ
+1795 
-1800 SNAAGTLTTTA
+1800 
-1811 GTISITSTST
+1811 
-1821 GSGVYAES
+1821 
-1829 LAGLITAPKVTIT
+1829 
-1842 GTNSTAG
+1842 
-1849 GLGASV
+1849 
-1855 TGGVTITAGT
+1855 
-1865 YASVGDALNITTTVG
+1865 
-1880 TNGTTGGINVTTGAI
+1880 
-1895 TNNSNGGDVTFKTN
+1895 
-1909 GDITATSAVSFAT
+1909 
-1922 ANTTNHPQTITYD
+1922 
-1935 TTSGNLNSQITT
+1935 
-1947 GSFTYAPTGAISPVN
+1947 
-1962 YIQKASGSVL
+1962 
-1972 TVGTLSV
+1972 V
-1979 SGSITIDNTFG
+1979 SGSITADNTY
-1990 CSGSGC
+1990 GC
-1996 TPTSGYLTNGT
+1996 TGASCTPASGYL
-2007 VGSTTVTQNAAGAI
+2007 NAATITTSNTTTTSGVLVAGA
-2021 LASNLTAGGNITIN
+2021 
-2035 GVWYGSTN
+2035 
-2043 SGGTLNLSAGTISAG
+2043 LSAGTYV
-2058 QNTLNGPGAINLN
+2058 TLNGATAGTNASNAGVQLGANISSSTLISGQGVNITAATGLSGDGIMMRTSAGAAASVTITSGTTALVGGDVNFLANAVNSGWIALYGYSTGNISITTYGANINLG
-2071 LLSYDPAN
+2071 
-2079 TSCIL
+2079 TSLAPLAGGNAIL
-2084 IATGVI
+2084 A
-2090 TFNSGTS
+2090 NSGNLFGTLRATTVG
-2097 SIAGGGITILGG
+2097 AG
-2109 LIGPGASANSAIYS
+2109 
-2123 TSSGNNVVTMNAY
+2123 SG
-2136 SSNINIGTVAQP
+2136 NINIYGLST
-2148 IRAGYVM
+2148 ISGG
-2155 YDDAFGVLTATGTG
+2155 DSAFGGTITADSAVTIYAKNSASTSTVSALATNAVITSNNSSATITGINQGTGTSGTAVTATGLITG
-2169 ASAGNVSIYMQATNA
+2169 
-2184 IGTAFI
+2184 
-2190 HTKAIVAS
+2190 
-2198 NAVTIVAS
+2198 
-2206 GLTGTVLSQTGAITA
+2206 
-2221 NSISVTGTG
+2221 NSIAVTGTSVA
-2230 TTAATV
+2230 AATV
-2236 VSLGAMTINAGGTDI
+2236 VSLGAMTINACSAGVACNSNNI

-2277 GGNITFTSNNAIS
+2277 GGSITFTSNNAIS

-2300 TSGTTSS
+2300 TSGT
-2307 ITYDTTNGN
+2307 
-2316 KNSIITAGA
+2316 
-2325 LTLTGGMT
+2325 
-2333 GSSSRID
+2333 
-2340 YTMKSSGASIYA
+2340 
-2352 SGAITVPGSITLDNT
+2352 
-2367 YLSGGDNGITV
+2367 
-2378 SNSNTYSTSSAYGV
+2378 
-2392 RIDGTLT
+2392 
-2399 AGAAIT
+2399 
-2405 VQGVNSG
+2405 
-2412 VANWNGNA
+2412 
-2420 AIQTNNNISIL
+2420 
-2431 SSQKFAGNGITFNG
+2431 
-2445 LTTASTGQPL
+2445 
-2455 NSASTT
+2455 
-2461 TFQSG
+2461 
-2466 TSSIVGGDV
+2466 
-2475 NFAMYN
+2475 
-2481 SGGNSAIYGGSMPI
+2481 
-2495 TAYGANVNIG
+2495 
-2505 TLANPI
+2505 
-2511 YGGAAI
+2511 
-2517 NGGLGAIVAT
+2517 
-2527 KVAGVGGNVSMY
+2527 
-2539 GTASTAYNAVNIGS
+2539 
-2553 SITADGNIT
+2553 
-2562 ILGNN
+2562 
-2567 ALANPGSNVV
+2567 
-2577 TLGSTITLTSAT
+2577 
-2589 NNSTLSVTGKTATTT
+2589 
-2604 GYTGA
+2604 
-2609 NTGISVTGN
+2609 
-2618 IVDNSNG
+2618 
-2625 GNISFISNGVINQT
+2625 
-2639 GTTTVAPNTSGTASY
+2639 ASY

-2661 GNQLSTISTGA
+2661 GNKLSTISTSA

-2684 NYIEKSSGSALTIG
+2684 NYIEKSSGSALAIG

-2713 CTGASCTPASGY
+2713 CTVASCTPASGY

-2740 YVSGSLS
+2740 YVTGSLS

-2757 SASSA
+2757 SASQI
-2762 AGTADGAVTLAAIT
+2762 AGINSGAVTLAAST
-2776 ISGSQVRA
+2776 ISGSQVSA
-2784 GNQINISGFS
+2784 GNTINISGFS
-2794 NGASAGHG
+2794 NGVGHG
-2802 LAFEGNVTINSGTGP
+2802 LAFMGNVTINSGTGP
-2817 ALVGGD
+2817 TLVGGD

-2829 TSAPACCSG
+2829 TSSSCCSG
-2838 FWMNPTAV
+2838 FFMNTAV
-2846 AKVSA
+2846 TAKVSA
-2851 NAYGSSINFGTEA
+2851 NAYGSNINFGTSA
-2864 TPIKGVLGING
+2864 TPIKGALGING
-2875 YASSFNTLRATT
+2875 VTSSFNTLRATT

-2897 YAQSYASGYSA
+2897 YAQGFAVDYSA

-2920 VVVRASKTDA
+2920 VVISTSKTDA
-2930 GLAVALNLS
+2930 GLAAALNLS

-2954 TSSAAYYGAS
+2954 TSSAAYYGAY

-3023 NSITVTGTGTT
+3023 NSIAVTGTGTT

-3112 IDSVISYNTTNGNQ
+3112 IDSVISYNTTNGNK

-3184 SNAWQYGT
+3184 TNAWQYGT
-3192 TAANGIAIT
+3192 TASNGLAIT
-3201 CATTVACGSLT
+3201 CATTAACGSLN
-3212 ANYGIYLRGVVGAS
+3212 ANFGIYLRGVVGAS
-3226 SSSANQTF
+3226 TSSANQLF
-3234 DAVSINAVAPLAIT
+3234 DAVSIYGVAPLT
-3248 SSGTFAAGTDAINIV
+3248 FVTTGTFAAGQDAINIV
-3263 GITPQFVVTTNATPT
+3263 GITPQFVVTTNALPT
-3278 SAVKGNAIGISGAVT
+3278 STVKGNAIGISGAVT
-3293 ITNNSTGGNTNIVAY
+3293 ITNNANGGNTNIIAY
-3308 RGRYSDAVTITN
+3308 NGRYSDAVSITN

-3334 TADIVTI
+3334 SADIVTV
-3341 AGTTFTQNSNAGV
+3341 AGTLFTQNSNAGV

-3361 GNVTPPKIINN
+3361 GNVTPPKIVNN

-3382 ATLPVGTVSSVC
+3382 AYLAVGTVSTSC
-3394 SAADCG
+3394 AATACG
-3400 QITALSGN
+3400 QITAVSGN

-3415 GVYLYAGSPG
+3415 NVYLYAGSPG
-3425 TTAGTM
+3425 VTAGT
-3431 TTPTT
+3431 T
-3436 LAYLNSTLGTLNF
+3436 STQASLGLLSPSLGDFTF
-3449 SNTLFGQAYATG
+3449 SNTLFSQAYAAG

-3474 GLNTA
+3474 GINTA
-3479 NVASGTGYST
+3479 NVAGGTGGTSWN
-3489 FTTGAATS
+3489 TGAITS
-3497 TNYGPVIQF
+3497 TNTGPVIQF
-3506 RIAPSVTV
+3506 RISPSYTAT
-3514 KLSGEITKV
+3514 LSGNVTKV
-3523 YGTVDPLATA
+3523 YGTNDPLATA
-3533 GNVAVSGSLDN
+3533 GNLTTPGSLDY
-3544 QLNSLFIKDAAIN
+3544 QLQALYTKTTNNS
-3557 PGYLANGTG
+3557 GWVSNGTVVG
-3566 GCVSAD
+3566 TGSSAITCASTD
-3572 GCMKLTVNTLN
+3572 GCALITVNSVN
-3583 FVLPLGDFINSLQA
+3583 FVVPLGAFVNSLQA
-3597 LPPTGRVSYGTL
+3597 LPPTPRTSYGTL
-3609 AGEQVNGTSST
+3609 AGEQVNTNSTSYT
-3620 VFTSNYAYS
+3620 YNI
-3629 LTSTHGALISS
+3629 TSTHGISVSS
-3640 GVQIAVSGYNGSSG
+3640 GVTINSSSFGNVG
-3654 LVITPVPLTITANN
+3654 LVITPTPLTITASNQ
-3668 ATAQVNSSANLSTTV
+3668 AVQSGTALPLGTTAFTS
-3683 TGLVN
+3683 TGLI
-3688 TVVDGV
+3688 TTVDGV
-3694 TITDTVNATPSLV
+3694 TLGDSITSSTLTSNGLTTVPTTLASGVYAPPNVNSITPSAAV
-3707 NAANLNTSGTYAG
+3707 FAPVSGSRGAANYA
-3720 SCSTACPAG
+3720 
-3729 TTNPSTINGGIK
+3729 
-3741 LAASTSTGAGNYVIT
+3741 IT
-3756 YVPGT
+3756 YVGGT
-3761 LTVTSDAVVTVN
+3761 LTSSSSAIVTITA
-3773 ILADSKVYG
+3773 LADTKIYG
-3782 NSTTTT
+3782 NSTTTNGVT
-3788 QALGYN
+3788 YN
-3794 GSGVVT
+3794 SNGLGVVT
-3800 LTGLS
+3800 IGGTSYSIAGLPNGDALTGLS
-3805 LSNTSGT
+3805 L
-3812 PSSTLCGCTISGLPA
+3812 
-3827 NDVLTGLT
+3827 
-3835 LTSLGGVT
+3835 TSLGGIA
-3843 TAGVGAGSV
+3843 TAPVGSSYQITPSAAV
-3852 GGGAYTI
+3852 I
-3859 TGSNAVLGGTGSQNV
+3859 TGTVPYTLN
-3874 IWQYVSGLMTV
+3874 YVSALMTV
-3885 TPRPVSITANVVNTT
+3885 QPRPITIAAVGITTT
-3900 YGSAG
+3900 YGTPV
-3905 TVSQASGQSGGYVV
+3905 TVSQNQTTGYTIGGSGLGASD
-3919 ASPGAGTGLIAGD
+3919 TLT
-3932 AISSVAVNYYNGS
+3932 SVAVNYYNGT
-3945 TNSTTI
+3945 TNSTTV
-3951 PGTLGANT
+3951 PGS
-3959 YTGAIIPSAATG
+3959 TGAATYNAAITTSAATG

-4043 VPGTTNALTYTDGIV
+4043 VPGTTNALTYTGGIV

-4159 GVTNGGLLSNYNISV
+4159 GVTNGGSLSNYNISV

-4180 TITSAPLT
+4180 TITPAPLT

-4201 LQNNANPVVSGLLGI
+4201 LQNNGNPVVSGLLGI

-4303 VTIAGSAAATHVSQ
+4303 VTIAGSATATHVSQ

-4351 VFGANTTQV
+4351 VVGANTTQV

-4473 FVDKN
+4473 FVNKN

-4553 ATTGGTGTN
+4553 ATTGGVGAN
-4562 AGVYATS
+4562 AGTYGAS
-4569 YAASGTD
+4569 YSASGTD
-4576 AGNYTVTSN
+4576 ATNYTVTSN

-4590 INKAALVVTAN
+4590 INKANLVITAN
-4601 NAATIYGQADP
+4601 NANTFYGVVPEP
-4612 TLTASVSGLQ
+4612 TLTASVAGLQ
-4622 GSDTSAVIDPAY
+4622 GSDTAPSY
-4634 VLTRAAGVN
+4634 SLTRAAGNTVG
-4643 AGTYAITA
+4643 AYPITA
-4651 AGPSAVTNYN
+4651 AGVSSNSNYN
-4661 ITYVPAQFT
+4661 ISYVPGVFT
-4670 IAQAGALLINLNAA
+4670 ISPTGVLVITMNAA
-4684 TTTYGTAATPTIAS
+4684 STTYGTAATPTTS
-4698 VQYVNAG
+4698 TVQYATPAG
-4705 TLTNFTNTGNT
+4705 SGPVTVTTLTNSSGNIW
-4716 YTDGL
+4716 TDGSYS
-4721 GTTITITPAITGA
+4721 ITITPT
-4734 TVTSNVGAYANAVT
+4734 TTSVGVAPVVSGSSTTWNVGSYTNAVSNIN
-4748 GTYTGATTNYTSV
+4748 NYTQSGSPFSGV

-4811 TSGALMNG
+4811 TAGALMNS

-4954 ANNQYAYNGALQTN
+4954 TNNQYAYNGALQTN

-5001 LVATVSNSADYT
+5001 LVATVSSPADYT

-5044 TTGFVVTGLKGTD
+5044 TTGFVVTGLKGAD
-5057 TATAASGTATGTNVG
+5057 TATAGSGTATGTNVG
-5072 TYTSNLVLNT
+5072 TYNSNLVLNT

-5094 TLTITPAPLTISG
+5094 TLTITPAPLTISA

-5138 DAVTVSSTGPY
+5138 DVVTVSSTGPY
-5149 TGATFTQSNVGSGLT
+5149 TGATFTQSNVGSGLI

-5169 TSSVINGASYTTMAG
+5169 SVVNGVTTMTG
-5184 VTLGGAAA
+5184 VTLTGAAA
-5192 GNYYVTGVGP
+5192 GNYYVAGVGP

-5237 ATQTLAGVLV
+5237 ATQTLAGVLA

-5295 VTLSGSAQGNY
+5295 VTLSGSARGNY

-5312 APIAANITPYI
+5312 APITANITPYV

-5352 LSMVPFGTDSVSVSY
+5352 LSMVNLFGTDSVSVSY

-5380 ATVTFNGVTLSGAS
+5380 AAVTFNGVTLSGAS

-5452 ITTTATSTGANAAVG
+5452 ITTTATSTGTNAAVG
-5467 TYPIT
+5467 AYPIT

-5481 SNYSISYVP
+5481 SNYSINYVP
-5490 ANYTIVGPGALVI
+5490 ATYTIVGPGALVI

-5586 YAYAASNLSAVATGL
+5586 YAYAASNLVSSTGL

-5833 GATFSQSNVGS
+5833 GATFSQSNVGL

-5918 QTLVG
+5918 QTLAG

-5952 ITVTPNTTPTV
+5952 ITVTPNTTQTV

-5976 LSGSAASNYYVTGTA
+5976 LTGGAASNYYVRGIT

-5997 ITPYIINFGS
+5997 ITPYIINFGAA
-6007 GTGPNITAVADSKV
+6007 GTGPNITALADSKV
-6021 YTSTNTANGALS
+6021 YTSTNTANGVLS

-6048 TATFASSN
+6048 TATFASPN

-6105 FYSQALATLT
+6105 FYSQSLATLT

-6142 NASAGNYPIAI
+6142 NASAGAYPIAI

-6161 GNYAI
+6161 GNYSI
-6166 TYVPATYTI
+6166 TYIPATYTI

-6278 GLTSGSAIA
+6278 GLTSGSAIT
-6287 SGNLTVTPLTV
+6287 SGNLTVTPLAV

-6351 VSGADASNYTFTLV
+6351 VSGVDASNYTFTLV

-6397 TTSATGSLAM
+6397 TTAATGSLAM

-6465 NITPAPVTIRGL
+6465 NITPAPVTISGL

-6522 ANGISVAANL
+6522 ANGITVSANL

-6552 ANITPAPLTISSGLF
+6552 ANITPAPLTISSGLV

-6576 TAGIIAAIG
+6576 AAGVIAAIG
-6585 TQTLAGTLGSDAAN
+6585 TQTLAGVLGSDAAN

-6619 GLTVSQATVTTV
+6619 GLTVSQATVTTL
-6631 INGQSYTTMAGVTLS
+6631 INGQSYTTMAGVNLS

-6669 PLTITAINQASFVTQ
+6669 PLTITANNQASFVTQ
-6684 PIGAL
+6684 ATNPL
-6689 TYASIGLLGSDTI
+6689 SYSSIGLLGSDVI
-6702 SAVTLAT
+6702 SGVTLTTTASSSMPAGSYAIG
-6709 AASNIQPA
+6709 AAS
-6717 GQYAITASNAT
+6717 AT
-6728 GAAIGNY
+6728 GAAIANY
-6735 QVTYAPGTY
+6735 QVTYIPGTY

-6772 TVAYATSSGA
+6772 IVAYATSGGA
-6782 VINNLYLTASSTVN
+6782 IINNLYLTASSTVN

-6801 TYSDG
+6801 AYSDG

-6817 KNPVISGSN
+6817 TNPVMSGSN

-6839 FVITGN
+6839 FAITGN
-6845 NITNISPVV
+6845 NITNIAPVV

-6866 IIATPATYVYNGTVR
+6866 ITATPASYVYNGTVR
-6881 VLANNAATAGIVA
+6881 VLANNASTAGIVA
-6894 GDLVIVAD
+6894 GDLVTISDA
-6902 LTGGKNVGNYFS
+6902 TAGKNVGNYFS
-6914 ALTTTGVD
+6914 ALATTGTD
-6922 AKNYQASFVNANL
+6922 ARNYQTSFINANL
-6935 KITPYV
+6935 TITPYV
-6941 LGSGVGG
+6941 LGSVVGG
-6948 PAISATANNKVYN
+6948 LAISASANNRVYN
-6961 STTDATGS
+6961 TTTGATGS

-6974 LFPGDVVAVN
+6974 LFPGDVVTAN
-6984 FTSAAFSS
+6984 YTSASFAS
-6992 PAVNNGVTV
+6992 PNANNGTTV
-7001 TFSGVALSGAD
+7001 TFNGITLSGAA
-7012 AANYILGPMPVTA
+7012 AANYVLGTAPVTA
-7025 TANITP
+7025 NANITKAP
-7031 VPSEPINNMAVLQQQ
+7031 VTISGLLAQNKVFDGTTAAIITGNPVIAGLLGSDVSTLSGSVLAGIFASANPADRILVKAMLDALILGNPNYYIADVTFPLVADITSPPQTINNMAIVQQQ
-7046 AAAEAP
+7046 ATPEFVP
-7052 QERPT
+7052 ERPT
-7057 DLIKKGEIIYVR
+7057 YLINKGDLIYVR
-7069 DKDNLPEYMQAIEV
+7069 DKDNLPEYLQAIEV
-7083 PSSGAFK
+7083 PSTGAFK
-7090 FPVPDHIIQE
+7090 FPVPDSIIQD
-7100 LINLSGENIS
+7100 LINLSGENAALAKQ
-7110 VAGVPAKFGGYK
+7110 AGSYK
-7122 LLMLPKGSRLVV
+7122 LLLLPKGSKLVV
-7134 TLPDDAPLPSG
+7134 TLPDGAALPTG
-7145 IRYDA
+7145 IKYDA
-7150 TSKNFTVPKLGEV
+7150 GTNTFVVPKLGNV
-7163 KLPLSVKV
+7163 TLPLSVKV

-7176 NKVLSEKIMVVTK
+7176 TQTLSQKIMVVTK

>member
-88 ATVNFNQPDSSASTL
+88 ATVNFNQPNSSASTL

-363 TVSVQTNATVDASAS
+363 TVSVQTNATVDASAT

-421 VSIAASSITDTSA
+421 VSIAASSIIDTSA

-643 TAGKITINGI
+643 TAGKTTINGI

-665 IAIVGKTQADIIAAL
+665 IAIVGKTQTDIIAAL

-774 IAIGRPSYSQGAVAS
+774 IAIGRPSYGQGGIANLVAVAYSS
-789 LVAISNSTLTANRV
+789 LKANKV
-803 ETSGDLLGTQNTA
+803 ETSGVLLATEGNT
-816 VVSNEWLLDPTTV
+816 VVANEWLLDPTNV
-829 TITAAASTG
+829 TISAATTTGGAAATP
-838 GTLASAL
+838 TNYASNL
-845 AATGASNISTADIVA
+845 AAFAAQTGVATLNTADIQN
-860 AINAGNTV
+860 AINAGTSVNVVASGTITQSAALTFAVTVANSTPTLTLNNSSGSKQSISLGAITDSSTVTGAKVSISAVSAGGAILSSGIINIKGSVSLDNTYQVGGSTSGYITASNAATLAIGATSTNGVSVTANLTAGTGITLNGAVGTSGNYGLNVVAAVLTNAGSINIKAISNTQAGFGLAVPGAGGTLTASAGDINAIAYTTTGRSMFIGGAVAGNNV
-868 NVVATGAITQTGAL
+868 NFTGSSANTTSANGASLYISGVVTINNGNYVVSNTMAVITSVGGIQSFGGIVQKTSGGNISFSSNSSILQSGTSTLVANASGTTSAITFDTTTGNQTSSISSGVFTVAAGSASAVNFIQKANGADLTISATTVPGYITLDNTCSSCGTPLTPASATTALTTVAGITVAGALSSGAYISLTGINNSASVAAVALAANTLTVTSAASFPTAGVKAISVIGYKNTANIGNPGITSTGAIAIQSNGGDVLFQSNGDITQTGGLTLAANTTTHAQNVKYDTTSGNGGSAITIGAITSQGASISAPVNVTVVATGAITQTGAW

-948 SYWRTNTTDLGSG
+948 SYWKTNTTNSGSG
-961 STVLNTAPI
+961 ATVLNTAPI

-1031 GAGYDAVSGGT
+1031 GAGYDAVSGGS
-1042 MGAYESGGA
+1042 MGAYESSGA

-1065 AGTNTYSYII
+1065 AGTNMYGYVI

-1090 ITNAS
+1090 ITANS
-1095 TSTGLTRGGIYLSA
+1095 SSTGIVGQDIYLSA
-1109 GTTLTSYTGSVT
+1109 GTTLTSYTGSVN
-1121 ISNNSTGSGSGLQ
+1121 ISNTSTGNGGGITIYAAIS
-1134 ILAPIAAAT
+1134 AAT
-1143 GITINNTNFNG
+1143 GITINNTNVGAIGVQSNAAG
-1154 TGVYSTAAISTTS
+1154 TLTTTAGTISITSTSTGSGVYAVSLAGLITAPKVTITGTNSTA
-1167 GAITINSTDN
+1167 G
-1177 IAGYFA
+1177 G
-1183 VNLTGS
+1183 L
-1189 VTAPQVGI
+1189 
-1197 TASNTNATGTGASL
+1197 GASV
-1211 TGGVTITAGTYATV
+1211 TGGVTITNVAGTYPSV
-1225 GDALNITSTVATT
+1225 GDALNITTTVGTNGTT
-1238 GLAGGIVVTGG
+1238 GGINVTTG

-1256 GGSVTLVTNGDITAT
+1256 GGDVTFKTNGDITAT
-1271 SAVSFATANTTNHV
+1271 SIVSFATANTTNHV

-1326 ALTVPA
+1326 ALTIPA

-1368 ASVGISLTGAQIS
+1368 ASIGISLTGAQIS

-1386 INGINASASNAAVAL
+1386 INGINASTTNAAVAM
-1401 GANGLTVTSAA
+1401 GTSSLTVTNAA
-1412 SFPTAGVNAISVI
+1412 SFPNAGVNAISVI
-1425 GNKNTANIGN
+1425 GLKNTANIGN
-1435 PGITSTGAL
+1435 PGITSTGAI
-1444 AVQSA
+1444 AVQSN

-1454 FQSNGD
+1454 FQSNGK
-1460 ITQTGGLT
+1460 IVQTGSVT
-1468 LSANT
+1468 IAANT
-1473 TTHAQNVKYDTT
+1473 SGHIQAVAYITT
-1485 SGNGGSVT
+1485 SGNSAST
-1493 IGAITSQGASISA
+1493 I
-1506 PVNVTVVATGAITQ
+1506 
-1520 TGAWAFAPA
+1520 
-1529 TGITDTLILDNH
+1529 
-1541 LTQGSSITSS
+1541 SS
-1551 GGITSSGAGT
+1551 G
-1561 VNLQFLAG
+1561 
-1569 GQSLVSGAI
+1569 SLS
-1578 TASSGPINVVM
+1578 
-1589 QSYWTGNLSSSPS
+1589 
-1602 GATILNTA
+1602 
-1610 PITTRGGYVIMDG
+1610 
-1623 TGGTIDLVHQTITMG
+1623 
-1638 TVNVGYI
+1638 
-1645 QNIYPQAS
+1645 
-1653 INTTTN
+1653 
-1659 AGVVSAT
+1659 
-1666 STGGNFIGAG
+1666 
-1676 YAAASGGTVGAYES
+1676 
-1690 SGATL
+1690 
-1695 NIGGFVNIQ
+1695 
-1704 TKTAGTNNYGYVIYN
+1704 
-1719 YGAGPIN
+1719 
-1726 AAGNITITANSSS
+1726 
-1739 TGIVGQ
+1739 
-1745 DIYLSAGTALT
+1745 
-1756 SYTGSVNISNTS
+1756 
-1768 TGNGSGI
+1768 
-1775 TIYAAIS
+1775 
-1782 AATGITI
+1782 
-1789 NNTNVG
+1789 
-1795 AIGVQ
+1795 
-1800 SNAAGTLTTTA
+1800 
-1811 GTISITSTST
+1811 
-1821 GSGVYAES
+1821 
-1829 LAGLITAPKVTIT
+1829 IT
-1842 GTNSTAG
+1842 GTS
-1849 GLGASV
+1849 S
-1855 TGGVTITAGT
+1855 
-1865 YASVGDALNITTTVG
+1865 DA
-1880 TNGTTGGINVTTGAI
+1880 INYSAI
-1895 TNNSNGGDVTFKTN
+1895 T
-1909 GDITATSAVSFAT
+1909 
-1922 ANTTNHPQTITYD
+1922 
-1935 TTSGNLNSQITT
+1935 
-1947 GSFTYAPTGAISPVN
+1947 
-1962 YIQKASGSVL
+1962 
-1972 TVGTLSV
+1972 
-1979 SGSITIDNTFG
+1979 
-1990 CSGSGC
+1990 
-1996 TPTSGYLTNGT
+1996 
-2007 VGSTTVTQNAAGAI
+2007 
-2021 LASNLTAGGNITIN
+2021 
-2035 GVWYGSTN
+2035 
-2043 SGGTLNLSAGTISAG
+2043 
-2058 QNTLNGPGAINLN
+2058 
-2071 LLSYDPAN
+2071 
-2079 TSCIL
+2079 
-2084 IATGVI
+2084 
-2090 TFNSGTS
+2090 
-2097 SIAGGGITILGG
+2097 
-2109 LIGPGASANSAIYS
+2109 
-2123 TSSGNNVVTMNAY
+2123 
-2136 SSNINIGTVAQP
+2136 
-2148 IRAGYVM
+2148 
-2155 YDDAFGVLTATGTG
+2155 
-2169 ASAGNVSIYMQATNA
+2169 
-2184 IGTAFI
+2184 
-2190 HTKAIVAS
+2190 
-2198 NAVTIVAS
+2198 
-2206 GLTGTVLSQTGAITA
+2206 
-2221 NSISVTGTG
+2221 
-2230 TTAATV
+2230 
-2236 VSLGAMTINAGGTDI
+2236 
-2251 SVTGNDTAAGGNTG
+2251 
-2265 ITQTG
+2265 
-2270 AITQNAN
+2270 
-2277 GGNITFTSNNAIS
+2277 
-2290 QSGAVTVAPN
+2290 
-2300 TSGTTSS
+2300 
-2307 ITYDTTNGN
+2307 
-2316 KNSIITAGA
+2316 
-2325 LTLTGGMT
+2325 
-2333 GSSSRID
+2333 
-2340 YTMKSSGASIYA
+2340 SGASI
-2352 SGAITVPGSITLDNT
+2352 T
-2367 YLSGGDNGITV
+2367 
-2378 SNSNTYSTSSAYGV
+2378 
-2392 RIDGTLT
+2392 
-2399 AGAAIT
+2399 
-2405 VQGVNSG
+2405 
-2412 VANWNGNA
+2412 
-2420 AIQTNNNISIL
+2420 
-2431 SSQKFAGNGITFNG
+2431 
-2445 LTTASTGQPL
+2445 
-2455 NSASTT
+2455 
-2461 TFQSG
+2461 
-2466 TSSIVGGDV
+2466 
-2475 NFAMYN
+2475 
-2481 SGGNSAIYGGSMPI
+2481 
-2495 TAYGANVNIG
+2495 
-2505 TLANPI
+2505 TLA
-2511 YGGAAI
+2511 
-2517 NGGLGAIVAT
+2517 
-2527 KVAGVGGNVSMY
+2527 
-2539 GTASTAYNAVNIGS
+2539 IG
-2553 SITADGNIT
+2553 
-2562 ILGNN
+2562 
-2567 ALANPGSNVV
+2567 
-2577 TLGSTITLTSAT
+2577 
-2589 NNSTLSVTGKTATTT
+2589 
-2604 GYTGA
+2604 
-2609 NTGISVTGN
+2609 
-2618 IVDNSNG
+2618 
-2625 GNISFISNGVINQT
+2625 
-2639 GTTTVAPNTSGTASY
+2639 
-2654 ITYNTTS
+2654 
-2661 GNQLSTISTGA
+2661 
-2672 LTIGAGTSSSAI
+2672 
-2684 NYIEKSSGSALTIG
+2684 
-2698 ATTVPGYI
+2698 VPGYI
-2706 LVDNTYG
+2706 LLDMTNGGVVAASASTSSIGITVNGNLSAGNLSSATNG
-2713 CTGASCTPASGY
+2713 IGLFGLSTTATAVSVGSFSITNGVGNIVVSGFESSAGGATGVTIASG
-2725 LNMSTISTSNASTGV
+2725 MASTSN
-2740 YVSGSLS
+2740 
-2747 AGSSITINGA
+2747 SII
-2757 SASSA
+2757 
-2762 AGTADGAVTLAAIT
+2762 
-2776 ISGSQVRA
+2776 
-2784 GNQINISGFS
+2784 
-2794 NGASAGHG
+2794 
-2802 LAFEGNVTINSGTGP
+2802 
-2817 ALVGGD
+2817 
-2823 INVLAV
+2823 
-2829 TSAPACCSG
+2829 
-2838 FWMNPTAV
+2838 
-2846 AKVSA
+2846 
-2851 NAYGSSINFGTEA
+2851 
-2864 TPIKGVLGING
+2864 
-2875 YASSFNTLRATT
+2875 
-2887 VGGVGGNINI
+2887 
-2897 YAQSYASGYSA
+2897 
-2908 AYIAGTITADAN
+2908 
-2920 VVVRASKTDA
+2920 
-2930 GLAVALNLS
+2930 
-2939 AAITSNNGTVSVTGT
+2939 
-2954 TSSAAYYGAS
+2954 
-2964 ITGVINGYAGVTIFG
+2964 
-2979 GPNGAAT
+2979 
-2986 GGGVS
+2986 
-2991 DTATITSAAGPVSI
+2991 
-3005 TGISTTAM
+3005 
-3013 AVSDTALITG
+3013 
-3023 NSITVTGTGTT
+3023 
-3034 AATVVSLGA
+3034 
-3043 MTINACSAGVA
+3043 
-3054 CNSNNISVTG
+3054 
-3064 NDTAAGG
+3064 
-3071 NTGITQ
+3071 
-3077 TGAITQNANGGS
+3077 QNANGGS
-3089 IYFISNNQISQA
+3089 ILIKSNNAITHG

-3112 IDSVISYNTTNGNQ
+3112 IASNIIYDTTYGNK
-3126 LSTINAGAVTFLGTS
+3126 LSTINASNVSFNGTS
-3141 TSHIN
+3141 TSFIN
-3146 YNNIASG
+3146 YSNIASG
-3153 APIIVNS
+3153 APIIINS
-3160 ALNVPGSITFDNTY
+3160 ALVVPGSITFDNTY

-3184 SNAWQYGT
+3184 TNAWQYGT
-3192 TAANGIAIT
+3192 TASNGLAIT
-3201 CATTVACGSLT
+3201 CATTAACGSLN
-3212 ANYGIYLRGVVGAS
+3212 ANFGIYLRGVVGAS
-3226 SSSANQTF
+3226 TSSANQLF
-3234 DAVSINAVAPLAIT
+3234 DAVSIYGVAPLT
-3248 SSGTFAAGTDAINIV
+3248 FVTTGTFAAGQDAINIV
-3263 GITPQFVVTTNATPT
+3263 GITPQFVVTTNALPT
-3278 SAVKGNAIGISGAVT
+3278 STVKGNAIGISGAVT
-3293 ITNNSTGGNTNIVAY
+3293 ITNNSNGGNTNIIAY
-3308 RGRYSDAVTITN
+3308 NGRYSDAVSITN
-3320 ASTAGALELSAIGT
+3320 ASTAGAIEVSAIGT
-3334 TADIVTI
+3334 TADIVTV
-3341 AGTTFTQNSNAGV
+3341 AGTIFTQNSNAGV
-3354 FIATSNN
+3354 FIATTNN
-3361 GNVTPPKIINN
+3361 GNVTPPKIVNN

-3382 ATLPVGTVSSVC
+3382 AYLAVGTVSTSC
-3394 SAADCG
+3394 AATACG
-3400 QITALSGN
+3400 QITAVSGN

-3415 GVYLYAGSPG
+3415 NVYLYAGSPG
-3425 TTAGTM
+3425 VTAGT
-3431 TTPTT
+3431 TSTEASLGLLSPSLGDFT
-3436 LAYLNSTLGTLNF
+3436 L
-3449 SNTLFGQAYATG
+3449 SNTLFSQAYAAG

-3474 GLNTA
+3474 GINTA
-3479 NVASGTGYST
+3479 NVAGGTGGTSWN
-3489 FTTGAATS
+3489 TGAITS
-3497 TNYGPVIQF
+3497 TNTGPVIQF
-3506 RIAPSVTV
+3506 RISPSYTAT
-3514 KLSGEITKV
+3514 LSGNVTKV
-3523 YGTVDPLATA
+3523 YGTNDPLASA
-3533 GNVAVSGSLDN
+3533 GNINTVGSLDY
-3544 QLNSLFIKDAAIN
+3544 QLQALYDKTANNS
-3557 PGYLANGTG
+3557 GWVSNGTVVG
-3566 GCVSAD
+3566 TGSSAITCASTAGCA
-3572 GCMKLTVNTLN
+3572 LITVNSVN
-3583 FVLPLGDFINSLQA
+3583 FVVPLGAFVNSLQA
-3597 LPPTGRVSYGTL
+3597 LPPTPRASYGTL
-3609 AGEQVNGTSST
+3609 AGEQVNTNSTSYT
-3620 VFTSNYAYS
+3620 YNI
-3629 LTSTHGALISS
+3629 TSTHGISVSS
-3640 GVQIAVSGYNGSSG
+3640 GVTINSSSFGNVG
-3654 LVITPVPLTITANN
+3654 LVITPAPLTITASNQ
-3668 ATAQVNSSANLSTTV
+3668 AVQAGTALPLGTTAFTS
-3683 TGLVN
+3683 TGLI
-3688 TVVDGV
+3688 TTVDGV
-3694 TITDTVNATPSLV
+3694 TLGDSITSSTLTSNGLTTVPTTLASGVYAPPNVNSITPSAAV
-3707 NAANLNTSGTYAG
+3707 FAPVSGSRGAANYA
-3720 SCSTACPAG
+3720 
-3729 TTNPSTINGGIK
+3729 
-3741 LAASTSTGAGNYVIT
+3741 IT
-3756 YVPGT
+3756 YVGGT
-3761 LTVTSDAVVTVN
+3761 LTSSANAIVTITA
-3773 ILADSKVYG
+3773 LADTKIYG
-3782 NSTTTT
+3782 NSTTTNGVT
-3788 QALGYN
+3788 YN
-3794 GSGVVT
+3794 SNGLGVVT
-3800 LTGLS
+3800 IGG
-3805 LSNTSGT
+3805 TSY
-3812 PSSTLCGCTISGLPA
+3812 SISGLPVGDTL
-3827 NDVLTGLT
+3827 NGLS
-3835 LTSLGGVT
+3835 LTSLGGIA
-3843 TAGVGAGSV
+3843 TAPVGSSYQITPSAAV
-3852 GGGAYTI
+3852 I
-3859 TGSNAVLGGTGSQNV
+3859 TGTVPYTLN
-3874 IWQYVSGLMTV
+3874 YVSALMTV
-3885 TPRPVSITANVVNTT
+3885 QPRPITIAAVGITTT
-3900 YGSAG
+3900 YGTPV
-3905 TVSQASGQSGGYVV
+3905 TVSQNLTTGYTIGGSGLGASD
-3919 ASPGAGTGLIAGD
+3919 TLT
-3932 AISSVAVNYYNGS
+3932 SVAVNYYNGT
-3945 TNSTTI
+3945 TNSTTV
-3951 PGTLGANT
+3951 PGS
-3959 YTGAIIPSAATG
+3959 TGAATYNAAITTSAATG

-4043 VPGTTNALTYTDGIV
+4043 VPGTTNAQTYTGGIV

-4087 NVVITPANV
+4087 NVVITPADV

-4159 GVTNGGLLSNYNISV
+4159 GVTNGGSLSNYNISV

-4180 TITSAPLT
+4180 TITPAPLT

-4201 LQNNANPVVSGLLGI
+4201 LQNNANPVVTGLVGI

-4324 SVSGSASGN
+4324 SVSGSAAGN

-4351 VFGANTTQV
+4351 VVGANTTQV

-4368 SVATVTGLKAS
+4368 TVATVTGLKPS
-4379 DTATIG
+4379 DTATIA

-4392 NVGTYADALTVGL
+4392 NVGTYADALTVSL
-4405 SNSSDYT
+4405 SNPSDYT
-4412 IGVTNGSIT
+4412 IGVTNGSIA
-4421 ITPATITISGI
+4421 ITPATISISGI

-4441 TTAATLNIGTITYS
+4441 TTAATLNVGTIAYS

-4590 INKAALVVTAN
+4590 INKASLVVAAN
-4601 NAATIYGQADP
+4601 NSGKVVNQLDP
-4612 TLTASVSGLQ
+4612 TLSSTVSGLQ
-4622 GSDTSAVIDPAY
+4622 GSDTASSVFVSPY
-4634 VLTRAAGVN
+4634 GGYTTTRATGESAGS
-4643 AGTYAITA
+4643 YAITA
-4651 AGPSAVTNYN
+4651 SGPATLQNYN
-4661 ITYVPAQFT
+4661 VTYTPATFT
-4670 IAQAGALLINLNAA
+4670 IAGAGQLLITMNAA

-4698 VQYVNAG
+4698 VQYGSLANSTLY
-4705 TLTNFTNTGNT
+4705 TLTVASTSGNAVT
-4716 YTDGL
+4716 YTDGA
-4721 GTTITITPAITGA
+4721 GGTITITPSITGA
-4734 TVTSNVGAYANAVT
+4734 SVASNVGSYALATANTNT
-4748 GTYTGATTNYTSV
+4748 GTATSAGNFTSV
-4761 STITN
+4761 LTVAN

-4798 ASLTGGVA
+4798 GSLTGGVTT
-4806 NGVTV
+4806 GVTV
-4811 TSGALMNG
+4811 TGGALMNS

-4830 TGPAVGA
+4830 TGAAVGA

-4881 TRTYNGTLQ
+4881 TRTYNGALQ

-5001 LVATVSNSADYT
+5001 LVATVSSPSDYA

-5192 GNYYVTGVGP
+5192 GNYYVAGVGP

-5352 LSMVPFGTDSVSVSY
+5352 LSMVNLFGTDSVSVSY

-5435 QAPAIG
+5435 QAPAVG
-5441 LLGSDTVTGAT
+5441 LLGSDAVTGAA
-5452 ITTTATSTGANAAVG
+5452 IATTATTTGANAAVG

-5481 SNYSISYVP
+5481 SNYSINYVP
-5490 ANYTIVGPGALVI
+5490 ATYTIVGPGALAI

-5515 TSGNIL
+5515 TSGNIV

-5527 ASYTSSL
+5527 ATYTT
-5534 GGVISSL
+5534 GGTNISSL
-5541 TYVSSSTTLKVTSYT
+5541 TYVSSSTTGDVTSYV
-5556 FRDASNNDVTFNLAP
+5556 FSDAAQHTVTFNLSP
-5571 SNVTTSTS
+5571 SNTSTS
-5579 GNITVGS
+5579 TSNNINVGS
-5586 YAYAASNLSAVATGL
+5586 YAYAASNLSAASTGL
-5601 TSAIP
+5601 TSAIA

-5786 TISAGLTANNKVYDT
+5786 TISAGLTANNKVYNT

-5918 QTLVG
+5918 QTLAG

-6065 NTPTL
+6065 NTPAL

-6105 FYSQALATLT
+6105 FYSQSLATLT

-6142 NASAGNYPIAI
+6142 NASAGAYPIAI
-6153 SAATGSGI
+6153 SAATGGGI
-6161 GNYAI
+6161 GNYSI
-6166 TYVPATYTI
+6166 TYIPATYTI

-6287 SGNLTVTPLTV
+6287 SGNLTVTPLAV

-6390 NNKVYDT
+6390 NSKVYDT
-6397 TTSATGSLAM
+6397 TTAATGSLAM

-6465 NITPAPVTIRGL
+6465 NITPAPVSISGL

-6522 ANGISVAANL
+6522 ANGISVSANL
-6532 SGMTL
+6532 TGMTL
-6537 SNSNYVITGLTAPLA
+6537 SNGNYVITGLTAPLA
-6552 ANITPAPLTISSGLF
+6552 ANITPAPLTISSGLV

-6576 TAGIIAAIG
+6576 AAGVIAAIG
-6585 TQTLAGTLGSDAAN
+6585 TQTLAGVLGSDAAN

-6604 SGPYTGSFSQASIGN
+6604 SGPYTGSFSQATVGN

-6684 PIGAL
+6684 PTGAL

-6717 GQYAITASNAT
+6717 GQYAISASNAT

-6735 QVTYAPGTY
+6735 QVTYVPGTY

-6763 TTAATFANP
+6763 TSAATFANP

-6817 KNPVISGSN
+6817 TNPVMSGSN

-6894 GDLVIVAD
+6894 GDLVTISDTTA
-6902 LTGGKNVGNYFS
+6902 GKNVGNYFS
-6914 ALTTTGVD
+6914 ALATAGAD
-6922 AKNYQASFVNANL
+6922 ARNYQTSFVNANL
-6935 KITPYV
+6935 AITPYV
-6941 LGSGVGG
+6941 LGSGAGG
-6948 PAISATANNKVYN
+6948 PAISASANNRVYN
-6961 STTDATGS
+6961 TTTDATGS

-6984 FTSAAFSS
+6984 FTSASFAS
-6992 PAVNNGVTV
+6992 PNANNGTTVTFNGVT
-7001 TFSGVALSGAD
+7001 LSGAA
-7012 AANYILGPMPVTA
+7012 AANYVLGTAPVTT
-7025 TANITP
+7025 TANITKAP
-7031 VPSEPINNMAVLQQQ
+7031 VTISGLLAQNKLFDGTTAAIITGSPVIAGLLGSDVSTLSGSVLAGLFASSNPADRILVKAILDALILGNPNYYIAGVTFPLVADITAPPQAINNMAIVQQQ
-7046 AAAEAP
+7046 ATPEFVP
-7052 QERPT
+7052 ERPT
-7057 DLIKKGEIIYVR
+7057 YLINKGDLIYVR
-7069 DKDNLPEYMQAIEV
+7069 DKDDLPEYLQAIEV
-7083 PSSGAFK
+7083 PPSGAFK
-7090 FPVPDHIIQE
+7090 FPVPDSIIQD
-7100 LINLSGENIS
+7100 LINLSGENAALAKQ
-7110 VAGVPAKFGGYK
+7110 AGSYK
-7122 LLMLPKGSRLVV
+7122 LLLLPKGSKLVV
-7134 TLPDDAPLPSG
+7134 TLPDGAALPTG
-7145 IRYDA
+7145 IKYDA
-7150 TSKNFTVPKLGEV
+7150 GANAFVVPKLGNV
-7163 KLPLSVKV
+7163 TLPLSVKV

-7176 NKVLSEKIMVVTK
+7176 NQTLSQKIMVVTK

>member
-1 MIPKITQP
+1 LIPKITQP

-80 NSFDVGSK
+80 NSFDVGSQ
-88 ATVNFNQPDSSASTL
+88 ATVNFNQPNSSASTL

-177 GHITGNNINSYIALM
+177 GHINGNNINSYIALM

-363 TVSVQTNATVDASAS
+363 TVSVQTNATVDASAT

-421 VSIAASSITDTSA
+421 VSIAASSIIDTSA

-643 TAGKITINGI
+643 TAGKTTINGI

-665 IAIVGKTQADIIAAL
+665 IAIVGKTQTDLIGAL
-680 IGSEGV
+680 ISSEGL

-715 LTNFVNTALAA
+715 LTNFVNTAVAA

-921 LQFLAGGQSLVS
+921 LQFLAGGQSIVS

-948 SYWRTNTTDLGSG
+948 SYWKANTTTLGSG
-961 STVLNTAPI
+961 AGANVINTAPI

-981 TGGTIDLVNQ
+981 TGGTIDLVN
-991 TITMG
+991 
-996 TVNVGYLQNIYPQ
+996 
-1009 ASINTTTN
+1009 
-1017 AGVVSATSTGGNFI
+1017 
-1031 GAGYDAVSGGT
+1031 
-1042 MGAYESGGA
+1042 
-1051 TLNIGGFVNIQAKS
+1051 
-1065 AGTNTYSYII
+1065 
-1075 AGYGAGPINAAGNIT
+1075 
-1090 ITNAS
+1090 
-1095 TSTGLTRGGIYLSA
+1095 
-1109 GTTLTSYTGSVT
+1109 
-1121 ISNNSTGSGSGLQ
+1121 
-1134 ILAPIAAAT
+1134 
-1143 GITINNTNFNG
+1143 
-1154 TGVYSTAAISTTS
+1154 
-1167 GAITINSTDN
+1167 
-1177 IAGYFA
+1177 
-1183 VNLTGS
+1183 
-1189 VTAPQVGI
+1189 
-1197 TASNTNATGTGASL
+1197 
-1211 TGGVTITAGTYATV
+1211 
-1225 GDALNITSTVATT
+1225 
-1238 GLAGGIVVTGG
+1238 
-1249 AITNNSN
+1249 
-1256 GGSVTLVTNGDITAT
+1256 
-1271 SAVSFATANTTNHV
+1271 
-1285 QTLTYDTRTGNLN
+1285 
-1298 SQITAGIFTFNATGA
+1298 
-1313 TSKVN
+1313 
-1318 YQILSNGS
+1318 
-1326 ALTVPA
+1326 
-1332 VTVSGTILLDNTCAS
+1332 
-1347 NASYTCST
+1347 
-1355 PLTASSATTVNTT
+1355 
-1368 ASVGISLTGAQIS
+1368 
-1381 GQGIT
+1381 
-1386 INGINASASNAAVAL
+1386 
-1401 GANGLTVTSAA
+1401 
-1412 SFPTAGVNAISVI
+1412 
-1425 GNKNTANIGN
+1425 
-1435 PGITSTGAL
+1435 
-1444 AVQSA
+1444 
-1449 GGDVL
+1449 
-1454 FQSNGD
+1454 
-1460 ITQTGGLT
+1460 
-1468 LSANT
+1468 
-1473 TTHAQNVKYDTT
+1473 
-1485 SGNGGSVT
+1485 
-1493 IGAITSQGASISA
+1493 
-1506 PVNVTVVATGAITQ
+1506 
-1520 TGAWAFAPA
+1520 
-1529 TGITDTLILDNH
+1529 
-1541 LTQGSSITSS
+1541 
-1551 GGITSSGAGT
+1551 
-1561 VNLQFLAG
+1561 
-1569 GQSLVSGAI
+1569 
-1578 TASSGPINVVM
+1578 
-1589 QSYWTGNLSSSPS
+1589 
-1602 GATILNTA
+1602 
-1610 PITTRGGYVIMDG
+1610 
-1623 TGGTIDLVHQTITMG
+1623 QTITMG

-1676 YAAASGGTVGAYES
+1676 YAAVSGGGIGAYES
-1690 SGATL
+1690 WGATL

-1704 TKTAGTNNYGYVIYN
+1704 AKVASTSLYGFVIYA

-1745 DIYLSAGTALT
+1745 DIYLSAGTTLT

-1768 TGNGSGI
+1768 TGNASGL
-1775 TIYAAIS
+1775 TINAAIS

-1855 TGGVTITAGT
+1855 TGGVTITNVAGT

-1922 ANTTNHPQTITYD
+1922 ANTTNHAQTITYD

-1947 GSFTYAPTGAISPVN
+1947 GSFTYASTGALSPVN

-1972 TVGTLSV
+1972 TVGTTSV
-1979 SGSITIDNTFG
+1979 SGYITIDNTFG

-1996 TPTSGYLTNGT
+1996 NPTSGYLTNGT
-2007 VGSTTVTQNAAGAI
+2007 VGSTTVTQNGTGAI
-2021 LASNLTAGGNITIN
+2021 LAGNLTAGGNITIN
-2035 GVWYGSTN
+2035 GVWYGS
-2043 SGGTLNLSAGTISAG
+2043 SSFGATLNLSAGTISAG
-2058 QNTLNGPGAINLN
+2058 QNTLNSPGAINLN

-2084 IATGVI
+2084 QVGGVI

-2109 LIGPGASANSAIYS
+2109 LIGPGASANSAFYS
-2123 TSSGNNVVTMNAY
+2123 TSSGNNVVTMNSY

-2148 IRAGYVM
+2148 ISAGYVM
-2155 YDDAFGVLTATGTG
+2155 YNDAFGVLTATGTG
-2169 ASAGNVSIYMQATNA
+2169 ASAGNVSIYMHATNA
-2184 IGTAFI
+2184 VGTAFI

-2300 TSGTTSS
+2300 TSGT
-2307 ITYDTTNGN
+2307 
-2316 KNSIITAGA
+2316 
-2325 LTLTGGMT
+2325 
-2333 GSSSRID
+2333 
-2340 YTMKSSGASIYA
+2340 
-2352 SGAITVPGSITLDNT
+2352 
-2367 YLSGGDNGITV
+2367 
-2378 SNSNTYSTSSAYGV
+2378 
-2392 RIDGTLT
+2392 
-2399 AGAAIT
+2399 
-2405 VQGVNSG
+2405 
-2412 VANWNGNA
+2412 
-2420 AIQTNNNISIL
+2420 
-2431 SSQKFAGNGITFNG
+2431 
-2445 LTTASTGQPL
+2445 
-2455 NSASTT
+2455 
-2461 TFQSG
+2461 
-2466 TSSIVGGDV
+2466 
-2475 NFAMYN
+2475 
-2481 SGGNSAIYGGSMPI
+2481 
-2495 TAYGANVNIG
+2495 
-2505 TLANPI
+2505 
-2511 YGGAAI
+2511 
-2517 NGGLGAIVAT
+2517 
-2527 KVAGVGGNVSMY
+2527 
-2539 GTASTAYNAVNIGS
+2539 
-2553 SITADGNIT
+2553 
-2562 ILGNN
+2562 
-2567 ALANPGSNVV
+2567 
-2577 TLGSTITLTSAT
+2577 
-2589 NNSTLSVTGKTATTT
+2589 
-2604 GYTGA
+2604 
-2609 NTGISVTGN
+2609 
-2618 IVDNSNG
+2618 
-2625 GNISFISNGVINQT
+2625 
-2639 GTTTVAPNTSGTASY
+2639 ASY

-2684 NYIEKSSGSALTIG
+2684 NYIEKSSGSALAIG

-2757 SASSA
+2757 ASASGA

-2776 ISGSQVRA
+2776 ISGSQVSA

-2829 TSAPACCSG
+2829 TSASACCSG

-2851 NAYGSSINFGTEA
+2851 NAYGSSINFGTQA
-2864 TPIKGVLGING
+2864 TPIKGVIGING

-2939 AAITSNNGTVSVTGT
+2939 AAITSNNGSVSITGT
-2954 TSSAAYYGAS
+2954 TSSAANYGAS

-3077 TGAITQNANGGS
+3077 TGAITDNANGGS

-3112 IDSVISYNTTNGNQ
+3112 IDSVISYNTTNGNK

-3184 SNAWQYGT
+3184 TNAWQYGT
-3192 TAANGIAIT
+3192 TASNGLAIT
-3201 CATTVACGSLT
+3201 CATTAACGSLN
-3212 ANYGIYLRGVVGAS
+3212 ANFGIYLRGVVGAS
-3226 SSSANQTF
+3226 TSSANQLF
-3234 DAVSINAVAPLAIT
+3234 DAVSIYGVAPLT
-3248 SSGTFAAGTDAINIV
+3248 FVTTGTFAAGQDAISIV
-3263 GITPQFVVTTNATPT
+3263 GITPQFVVTTNALPT
-3278 SAVKGNAIGISGAVT
+3278 STVKGNAIGISGAVT

-3308 RGRYSDAVTITN
+3308 QGRYSDAVTITN

-3382 ATLPVGTVSSVC
+3382 AYLPVGTVSSVC

-3415 GVYLYAGSPG
+3415 NVYLYAGSPG
-3425 TTAGTM
+3425 VTAGT
-3431 TTPTT
+3431 T
-3436 LAYLNSTLGTLNF
+3436 STQASLGLLSPSLGDFTF
-3449 SNTLFGQAYATG
+3449 SNTLFSQAYAAG

-3474 GLNTA
+3474 GINTA
-3479 NVASGTGYST
+3479 NVAGGTGGTSWN
-3489 FTTGAATS
+3489 TGAITS
-3497 TNYGPVIQF
+3497 TNTGPVIQF
-3506 RIAPSVTV
+3506 RISPSYTAT
-3514 KLSGEITKV
+3514 LSGNVTKV
-3523 YGTVDPLATA
+3523 YGTNDPLATA
-3533 GNVAVSGSLDN
+3533 GNLTTPGSLDY
-3544 QLNSLFIKDAAIN
+3544 QLQALYTKTTNNS
-3557 PGYLANGTG
+3557 GWVSNGTVVG
-3566 GCVSAD
+3566 TGSSAITCASTD
-3572 GCMKLTVNTLN
+3572 GCALITVNSVN
-3583 FVLPLGDFINSLQA
+3583 FVVPLGAFVNSLQA
-3597 LPPTGRVSYGTL
+3597 LPPTPRASYGTL
-3609 AGEQVNGTSST
+3609 AGEQVNTNSTSYT
-3620 VFTSNYAYS
+3620 YNI
-3629 LTSTHGALISS
+3629 TSTHGISVSS
-3640 GVQIAVSGYNGSSG
+3640 GVTINSQSFGNVG
-3654 LVITPVPLTITANN
+3654 LVITPAPLTITASNQ
-3668 ATAQVNSSANLSTTV
+3668 AAQAGTALPLGTTAFTS
-3683 TGLVN
+3683 TGLI
-3688 TVVDGV
+3688 TTVDGV
-3694 TITDTVNATPSLV
+3694 TLGDSITSSTLTSNGLTTVPTTLASGVYAPPNVNSITPSAAV
-3707 NAANLNTSGTYAG
+3707 FAPVSGSRGAANYA
-3720 SCSTACPAG
+3720 
-3729 TTNPSTINGGIK
+3729 
-3741 LAASTSTGAGNYVIT
+3741 IT
-3756 YVPGT
+3756 YVGGT
-3761 LTVTSDAVVTVN
+3761 LTSSANAIVTITA
-3773 ILADSKVYG
+3773 LADTKIYG
-3782 NSTTTT
+3782 NSTTTNGVT
-3788 QALGYN
+3788 YN
-3794 GSGVVT
+3794 SNGLGVVT
-3800 LTGLS
+3800 IGGTSYSIGGLPVGDTLNGLS
-3805 LSNTSGT
+3805 
-3812 PSSTLCGCTISGLPA
+3812 
-3827 NDVLTGLT
+3827 
-3835 LTSLGGVT
+3835 LTSLGGIA
-3843 TAGVGAGSV
+3843 TAPVGSSYQITPSAAV
-3852 GGGAYTI
+3852 I
-3859 TGSNAVLGGTGSQNV
+3859 TGTVPYTLN
-3874 IWQYVSGLMTV
+3874 YVSALMTV
-3885 TPRPVSITANVVNTT
+3885 QPRPITIAAVGITTT
-3900 YGSAG
+3900 YGTPV
-3905 TVSQASGQSGGYVV
+3905 TVSQNLTTGYTIGGSGLGASD
-3919 ASPGAGTGLIAGD
+3919 TLT
-3932 AISSVAVNYYNGS
+3932 SVAVNYYNGT
-3945 TNSTTI
+3945 TNSTTV
-3951 PGTLGANT
+3951 PGS
-3959 YTGAIIPSAATG
+3959 TGAATYNAAITTSAATG

-4043 VPGTTNALTYTDGIV
+4043 VPGTTNALTYTGGIV

-4159 GVTNGGLLSNYNISV
+4159 GVTNGGSLSNYNISV

-4180 TITSAPLT
+4180 TITPAPLT

-4201 LQNNANPVVSGLLGI
+4201 LQNNANPVVTGLVGI
-4216 DTQSGNG
+4216 DTQVGNG
-4223 VTVTGKSSGTNA
+4223 ITVTGKSSGTNA
-4235 GTYNDALSVTA
+4235 GTYNDALSVAA

-4324 SVSGSASGN
+4324 SVSGSAAGN

-4351 VFGANTTQV
+4351 VVGANTTQV

-4562 AGVYATS
+4562 AGAYSTS

-4590 INKAALVVTAN
+4590 INKASLVVAAN
-4601 NAATIYGQADP
+4601 NSGKVVNQLDP
-4612 TLTASVSGLQ
+4612 TLSSTVSGLQ
-4622 GSDTSAVIDPAY
+4622 GSDTASSVFVSPY
-4634 VLTRAAGVN
+4634 GGYTTTRATGESAGS
-4643 AGTYAITA
+4643 YAITA
-4651 AGPSAVTNYN
+4651 SGPATLQNYN
-4661 ITYVPAQFT
+4661 VTYTPATFT
-4670 IAQAGALLINLNAA
+4670 IAGAGQLLITMNAA

-4698 VQYVNAG
+4698 VQYGSLANSTLY
-4705 TLTNFTNTGNT
+4705 TLTVASTSGNAVT
-4716 YTDGL
+4716 YTDGA
-4721 GTTITITPAITGA
+4721 GGTITITPSITGA
-4734 TVTSNVGAYANAVT
+4734 SVASNVGSYALATANTNT
-4748 GTYTGATTNYTSV
+4748 GTATSAGNFTSV
-4761 STITN
+4761 LTVAN

-4776 LTVADVSKTYNANAV
+4776 LKVADVSKTYNANAV

-4798 ASLTGGVA
+4798 GSLTGGVTT
-4806 NGVTV
+4806 GVTV
-4811 TSGALMNG
+4811 TGGALMNS
-4819 QTIAGLGGVVY
+4819 QTITDLGGVVY

-4881 TRTYNGTLQ
+4881 TRSYNGTLQ

-5001 LVATVSNSADYT
+5001 LVATVSSPSDYA
-5013 VTYVQGSLQITPI
+5013 VTYVQGSLKITPI

-5192 GNYYVTGVGP
+5192 GNYYVAGVGP

-5237 ATQTLAGVLV
+5237 ATQTLAGVLA

-5312 APIAANITPYI
+5312 TPITANITPYV

-5352 LSMVPFGTDSVSVSY
+5352 LSMVNLFGTDSVSVSY

-5481 SNYSISYVP
+5481 SNYSINYVP

-5527 ASYTSSL
+5527 ATYTT
-5534 GGVISSL
+5534 GGTNISSL
-5541 TYVSSSTTLKVTSYT
+5541 TYVSSSTTGDVTSYV
-5556 FRDASNNDVTFNLAP
+5556 FRDAALNTVTFNLTP
-5571 SNVTTSTS
+5571 SNTTTSTS
-5579 GNITVGS
+5579 NNINVGS

-5614 LAVTITAPAATH
+5614 LAVTVTATPTTSMYNGSTQNQSAAT
-5626 AYNGAVQTQLAATAS
+5626 TS
-5641 PAILTNDLVTVS
+5641 PAILTNDVVNI
-5653 GAASGKNV
+5653 GGIASGKNV
-5661 GVYGS
+5661 GVYVS
-5666 NLATS
+5666 NLSTTGA
-5671 GLDAG
+5671 DAG
-5676 NYNFTYVNAN
+5676 NYAFTYVNNN
-5686 LTITPFIIGSG
+5686 LTITPFIIGSS
-5697 GSGAPSIAATA
+5697 GSGGPSIAATA

-5918 QTLVG
+5918 QTLAG

-5997 ITPYIINFGS
+5997 ITPYIINFGAA
-6007 GTGPNITAVADSKV
+6007 GTGPNITALADSKV
-6021 YTSTNTANGALS
+6021 YTSTNTANGVLS

-6048 TATFASSN
+6048 TATFASPN

-6142 NASAGNYPIAI
+6142 NASAGTYPIAI

-6166 TYVPATYTI
+6166 TYIPATYTI

-6247 LIPTGTTTSTSGN
+6247 LTPSGTTTSTSGN

-6278 GLTSGSAIA
+6278 GLTSGSAIT
-6287 SGNLTVTPLTV
+6287 SGNLTVTPLAV

-6332 TVSGAASGKNVG
+6332 TISGAASGKNVG

-6351 VSGADASNYTFTLV
+6351 VSGVDASNYTFTLV

-6397 TTSATGSLAM
+6397 TTAATGSLAM

-6437 TVTFSGVTL
+6437 TVAFSGVTL

-6465 NITPAPVTIRGL
+6465 NITPAPVTISGL

-6496 IVTGLLGSDTS
+6496 IVTGLLGTDTS
-6507 TATGTAVGTFASPNV
+6507 TASGTAIGTFASPNV
-6522 ANGISVAANL
+6522 ANGITVSANL

-6537 SNSNYVITGLTAPLA
+6537 SNGNYVITGLTAPLA
-6552 ANITPAPLTISSGLF
+6552 ANITPAPLTISSGLV
-6567 AQNKVYDTT
+6567 AQSKVYDTT
-6576 TAGIIAAIG
+6576 TGATIAAVG
-6585 TQTLAGTLGSDAAN
+6585 TQTLSGVLGSDAAN
-6599 LAVSS
+6599 LDVSS
-6604 SGPYTGSFSQASIGN
+6604 SGPYTGTFSQTNVGTSLAVTPTTTTTNIN
-6619 GLTVSQATVTTV
+6619 GL
-6631 INGQSYTTMAGVTLS
+6631 NYTTMAGVSLS
-6646 GSAAGNYYVTGPTTA
+6646 GSAAGNYYVTGPATT

-6669 PLTITAINQASFVTQ
+6669 SLTITANNQASFITQ
-6684 PIGAL
+6684 PAGTL
-6689 TYASIGLLGSDTI
+6689 SYSSIGLLGSDTI

-6817 KNPVISGSN
+6817 TNPVMSGSN

-6894 GDLVIVAD
+6894 GDLVTISDTTA
-6902 LTGGKNVGNYFS
+6902 GKNVGNYFS
-6914 ALTTTGVD
+6914 ALATAGAD
-6922 AKNYQASFVNANL
+6922 ARNYQTSFVNANL
-6935 KITPYV
+6935 AITPYV
-6941 LGSGVGG
+6941 LGSGAGG
-6948 PAISATANNKVYN
+6948 PAISASANNRVYN
-6961 STTDATGS
+6961 TTTDATGS

-6974 LFPGDVVAVN
+6974 LFPGDVVTAN
-6984 FTSAAFSS
+6984 FTSASFAS
-6992 PAVNNGVTV
+6992 PNANNGTTVTFNGVT
-7001 TFSGVALSGAD
+7001 LPGAA
-7012 AANYILGPMPVTA
+7012 AANYVLGTAPVTT
-7025 TANITP
+7025 TANITKAP
-7031 VPSEPINNMAVLQQQ
+7031 VTISGLLAQNKVFDGTTAAIITGNPVIAGLLGSDVSTLSGSVLAGIFASANPADRILVKAMLDALILGNPNYYIADVTFPLVADITSPPQTINNMAIVQQQ
-7046 AAAEAP
+7046 VAAEAP

-7090 FPVPDHIIQE
+7090 FPVPDQIIQE

>member
-1 MIPKITQP
+1 M
-9 SHRKSCES
+9 
-17 QFKAAKLLA
+17 
-26 ALAIA
+26 
-31 GLAGQALA
+31 LAGIAQQSFA
-39 APPAANALP
+39 AGPAVPAANALP
-48 TGGKVVA
+48 TGGQVTA
-55 GTAAISQ
+55 GQ
-62 AGNTMNINQ
+62 ATIAQSGNTMNINQ
-71 SSQRAVINW
+71 SSQRAVVNW
-80 NSFDVGSK
+80 NSFDVGSQ
-88 ATVNFNQPDSSASTL
+88 ATVNFNQPNANAATL
-103 NYVNSASKSMINGAV
+103 NYVNSASPSMINGAV
-118 NANGQVI
+118 NANGQVV
-125 FVNNNGVVFG
+125 FVNQNGVVFG
-135 KGAEVNV
+135 KNAEVNV
-142 GGMVATTMNIS
+142 GGMVATTMNTS
-153 ATEFMSG
+153 SDEFMAG
-160 KDTQVYEGG
+160 NATQTYTGG
-169 TTGKIINK
+169 TTGKVVNH
-177 GHITGNNINSYIALM
+177 GQLTANNLNGYIALM
-192 APQVV
+192 APQVK

-203 ATMSGN
+203 ASMSGA
-209 NAIALVAGQKVT
+209 NAVALVAGQKVSLT
-221 LKFSGSQFVSVSV
+221 FSGSQLVSVSV

-246 LLINAGSGQVIIGA
+246 LLIKTNGGQIIIAA
-260 NAAQNLMGSLIKNTG
+260 NAAGDLMGSTIKNTG
-275 TISASD
+275 VISASS
-281 INTSGGKISLTA
+281 ISTAGGKVSLTGA
-293 DTIEQSGVIE
+293 TVKQNGTVV
-303 ANSAQATGGNISLKG
+303 ANSDTSTGGQVVVTG
-318 NNITLA
+318 TDVTLG
-324 SGSKTTAT
+324 SQSKTTAT
-332 GAAAGGTINVGV
+332 GATGGGQVLVGTTTSSVTSSTTLAKTVNVKVGAV
-344 NNANNQSVQ
+344 
-353 DAIQNNSLAN
+353 
-363 TVSVQTNATVDASAS
+363 VDASAT
-378 QNGNGGTINIWSQIK
+378 QNGNGGTVSIWSQNNTTVAG
-393 TLIAGNLFA
+393 TLKAT
-402 KGGAQGG
+402 GGAISG
-409 NGGFIETSSKGN
+409 NGGNVETSSHGQVQLATGLTVDASAAHGKAGN
-421 VSIAASSITDTSA
+421 WTLDPQNITVDATSA
-434 PKGKTG
+434 AL
-440 MWTIDPQALIIDSAA
+440 ISQALETT
-455 ASAISNALN
+455 N
-464 STSVTLDATG
+464 VTLDATG
-474 SACAFGSCTASQSA
+474 SACGFGACSASLTAVIN
-488 LIRIMAGADIYSSNT
+488 LLAGADIHALNT
-503 ATSLNLIATGG
+503 STVFNLLATGG
-514 QIDINSNITAGQVY
+514 IVNINDNITVANLNVLADTINVYGNLNSNAGNNGNMLLAGVT
-528 AVAQAINVNGSINT
+528 INLLGSLGANGNSGSSGNGGSGNSGSAGSTSGNGSTSTRRRNGASAMDADTNTYIT
-542 NGGNNSNIYLAGAII
+542 NGGHVQLV
-557 NILGNINSN
+557 
-566 GSNSNNSNN
+566 
-575 TNSSN
+575 
-580 LNSANTTTANNRRN
+580 
-594 GQNGLN
+594 
-600 ADSNT
+600 
-605 YTSNGGLINI
+605 
-615 LATGDINIGSNSY
+615 ATGDITIGSNSY
-628 ISANGING
+628 ISANGL
-636 GIITIVS
+636 
-643 TAGKITINGI
+643 
-653 VDSIGK
+653 
-659 ATNGGN
+659 NGGN
-665 IAIVGKTQADIIAAL
+665 VSVVSTTGSVTVNGMIDSVGKLGVGGNVMIAGKTITDIVSAL
-680 IGSEGV
+680 ISVDGLT
-686 SQGGVINLGQV
+686 QGGMLNLGV
-697 NNLGNGTILAPPA
+697 MNNLGNGSTLAPPA
-710 TAPPA
+710 TGPPA
-715 LTNFVNTALAA
+715 IASFITSALP
-726 AVDSN
+726 SN
-731 NSITSSN
+731 LISSN
-738 INLDSQT
+738 IIIDTQT
-745 GINAP
+745 SINAP

-803 ETSGDLLGTQNTA
+803 ETSGDLLGTQNTV

-921 LQFLAGGQSLVS
+921 LQFLAGGQSIVS

-948 SYWRTNTTDLGSG
+948 SYWKTNTTNFGYG
-961 STVLNTAPI
+961 ATVLNTAPI

-1031 GAGYDAVSGGT
+1031 GAGYDAVSGGS
-1042 MGAYESGGA
+1042 MGAYESSGA

-1065 AGTNTYSYII
+1065 AGTNLYSYVI
-1075 AGYGAGPINAAGNIT
+1075 AGYGPGPINAAGNIN
-1090 ITNAS
+1090 ITNTS
-1095 TSTGLTRGGIYLSA
+1095 SSTGLVGGAGNIYLWT
-1109 GTTLTSYTGSVT
+1109 GTTLTSYTGSVN
-1121 ISNNSTGSGSGLQ
+1121 ISNNSTGNAIGLT
-1134 ILAPIAAAT
+1134 INAAISAAT
-1143 GITINNTNFNG
+1143 GITINNTNVGAIGVLSYAAG
-1154 TGVYSTAAISTTS
+1154 TLATTAGTISITSTSTGSGVYAVSLAGLITAPKVTITGTNSTA
-1167 GAITINSTDN
+1167 G
-1177 IAGYFA
+1177 G
-1183 VNLTGS
+1183 L
-1189 VTAPQVGI
+1189 
-1197 TASNTNATGTGASL
+1197 GASV
-1211 TGGVTITAGTYATV
+1211 TGGVTITNVAGTYASV
-1225 GDALNITSTVATT
+1225 GDALNITTTVGTNGT
-1238 GLAGGIVVTGG
+1238 AGGINVTTG

-1256 GGSVTLVTNGDITAT
+1256 GGDVTFKTNGDITAT

-1355 PLTASSATTVNTT
+1355 PLTASSATTVSTT

-1381 GQGIT
+1381 GRGIT
-1386 INGINASASNAAVAL
+1386 INGINASTTNAAVAM
-1401 GANGLTVTSAA
+1401 GTSSLTVTNAA
-1412 SFPTAGVNAISVI
+1412 SFPNAGVNAISVI
-1425 GNKNTANIGN
+1425 GLKNTANIGN

-1444 AVQSA
+1444 AVQSS
-1449 GGDVL
+1449 GGDIL
-1454 FQSNGD
+1454 FKSNGD
-1460 ITQTGGLT
+1460 
-1468 LSANT
+1468 
-1473 TTHAQNVKYDTT
+1473 V
-1485 SGNGGSVT
+1485 
-1493 IGAITSQGASISA
+1493 
-1506 PVNVTVVATGAITQ
+1506 
-1520 TGAWAFAPA
+1520 
-1529 TGITDTLILDNH
+1529 
-1541 LTQGSSITSS
+1541 
-1551 GGITSSGAGT
+1551 
-1561 VNLQFLAG
+1561 
-1569 GQSLVSGAI
+1569 
-1578 TASSGPINVVM
+1578 
-1589 QSYWTGNLSSSPS
+1589 
-1602 GATILNTA
+1602 
-1610 PITTRGGYVIMDG
+1610 
-1623 TGGTIDLVHQTITMG
+1623 
-1638 TVNVGYI
+1638 
-1645 QNIYPQAS
+1645 
-1653 INTTTN
+1653 
-1659 AGVVSAT
+1659 
-1666 STGGNFIGAG
+1666 
-1676 YAAASGGTVGAYES
+1676 
-1690 SGATL
+1690 
-1695 NIGGFVNIQ
+1695 
-1704 TKTAGTNNYGYVIYN
+1704 
-1719 YGAGPIN
+1719 
-1726 AAGNITITANSSS
+1726 
-1739 TGIVGQ
+1739 
-1745 DIYLSAGTALT
+1745 
-1756 SYTGSVNISNTS
+1756 
-1768 TGNGSGI
+1768 
-1775 TIYAAIS
+1775 
-1782 AATGITI
+1782 
-1789 NNTNVG
+1789 
-1795 AIGVQ
+1795 
-1800 SNAAGTLTTTA
+1800 
-1811 GTISITSTST
+1811 
-1821 GSGVYAES
+1821 
-1829 LAGLITAPKVTIT
+1829 
-1842 GTNSTAG
+1842 
-1849 GLGASV
+1849 
-1855 TGGVTITAGT
+1855 
-1865 YASVGDALNITTTVG
+1865 
-1880 TNGTTGGINVTTGAI
+1880 
-1895 TNNSNGGDVTFKTN
+1895 
-1909 GDITATSAVSFAT
+1909 
-1922 ANTTNHPQTITYD
+1922 
-1935 TTSGNLNSQITT
+1935 
-1947 GSFTYAPTGAISPVN
+1947 
-1962 YIQKASGSVL
+1962 
-1972 TVGTLSV
+1972 
-1979 SGSITIDNTFG
+1979 
-1990 CSGSGC
+1990 
-1996 TPTSGYLTNGT
+1996 
-2007 VGSTTVTQNAAGAI
+2007 
-2021 LASNLTAGGNITIN
+2021 
-2035 GVWYGSTN
+2035 
-2043 SGGTLNLSAGTISAG
+2043 
-2058 QNTLNGPGAINLN
+2058 
-2071 LLSYDPAN
+2071 
-2079 TSCIL
+2079 
-2084 IATGVI
+2084 
-2090 TFNSGTS
+2090 
-2097 SIAGGGITILGG
+2097 
-2109 LIGPGASANSAIYS
+2109 
-2123 TSSGNNVVTMNAY
+2123 
-2136 SSNINIGTVAQP
+2136 
-2148 IRAGYVM
+2148 
-2155 YDDAFGVLTATGTG
+2155 
-2169 ASAGNVSIYMQATNA
+2169 
-2184 IGTAFI
+2184 
-2190 HTKAIVAS
+2190 
-2198 NAVTIVAS
+2198 
-2206 GLTGTVLSQTGAITA
+2206 
-2221 NSISVTGTG
+2221 
-2230 TTAATV
+2230 
-2236 VSLGAMTINAGGTDI
+2236 
-2251 SVTGNDTAAGGNTG
+2251 
-2265 ITQTG
+2265 
-2270 AITQNAN
+2270 
-2277 GGNITFTSNNAIS
+2277 S
-2290 QSGAVTVAPN
+2290 QSGAVTLAANN
-2300 TSGTTSS
+2300 TGHAQAV
-2307 ITYDTTNGN
+2307 TYDVTSANQN
-2316 KNSIITAGA
+2316 ASIVAGVLTYTA
-2325 LTLTGGMT
+2325 
-2333 GSSSRID
+2333 SSSP
-2340 YTMKSSGASIYA
+2340 ASNPVNFSALA
-2352 SGAITVPGSITLDNT
+2352 SGGYLTVSATTVSGSIT
-2367 YLSGGDNGITV
+2367 
-2378 SNSNTYSTSSAYGV
+2378 A
-2392 RIDGTLT
+2392 
-2399 AGAAIT
+2399 
-2405 VQGVNSG
+2405 
-2412 VANWNGNA
+2412 
-2420 AIQTNNNISIL
+2420 
-2431 SSQKFAGNGITFNG
+2431 
-2445 LTTASTGQPL
+2445 
-2455 NSASTT
+2455 
-2461 TFQSG
+2461 
-2466 TSSIVGGDV
+2466 
-2475 NFAMYN
+2475 
-2481 SGGNSAIYGGSMPI
+2481 
-2495 TAYGANVNIG
+2495 
-2505 TLANPI
+2505 
-2511 YGGAAI
+2511 
-2517 NGGLGAIVAT
+2517 
-2527 KVAGVGGNVSMY
+2527 
-2539 GTASTAYNAVNIGS
+2539 
-2553 SITADGNIT
+2553 
-2562 ILGNN
+2562 
-2567 ALANPGSNVV
+2567 
-2577 TLGSTITLTSAT
+2577 
-2589 NNSTLSVTGKTATTT
+2589 
-2604 GYTGA
+2604 
-2609 NTGISVTGN
+2609 
-2618 IVDNSNG
+2618 
-2625 GNISFISNGVINQT
+2625 
-2639 GTTTVAPNTSGTASY
+2639 
-2654 ITYNTTS
+2654 
-2661 GNQLSTISTGA
+2661 
-2672 LTIGAGTSSSAI
+2672 
-2684 NYIEKSSGSALTIG
+2684 
-2698 ATTVPGYI
+2698 
-2706 LVDNTYG
+2706 DNTYG

-2864 TPIKGVLGING
+2864 TPIQGVIGING

-2939 AAITSNNGTVSVTGT
+2939 AAITSNNGSVSITGT

-3064 NDTAAGG
+3064 NDSAAG
-3071 NTGITQ
+3071 NKIGITQ
-3077 TGAITQNANGGS
+3077 TGAITDNASGGN
-3089 IYFISNNQISQA
+3089 ILFKSNNQIVQN
-3101 GNISIAQNTSG
+3101 GTISIAQNTSG
-3112 IDSVISYNTTNGNQ
+3112 TPSSIVYDTTLGNK
-3126 LSTINAGAVTFLGTS
+3126 LSLINAGAVTFNGTS
-3141 TSHIN
+3141 TSYIN
-3146 YNNIASG
+3146 YSNITAG
-3153 APIIVNS
+3153 AEIIVNS

-3174 LAGVQGGINA
+3174 INGVQGAIN
-3184 SNAWQYGT
+3184 STNAWNNAT
-3192 TAANGIAIT
+3192 TASVAIPIT
-3201 CATTVACGSLT
+3201 ASLT
-3212 ANYGIYLRGVVGAS
+3212 AKNGIYIRGAVGATS
-3226 SSSANQTF
+3226 NIAAPGF
-3234 DAVSINAVAPLAIT
+3234 DAITITGGTAVAPIVLQT
-3248 SSGTFAAGTDAINIV
+3248 TGVFAAGADAINIV
-3263 GITPQFVVTTNATPT
+3263 GIEPSQNTT
-3278 SAVKGNAIGISGAVT
+3278 KNAINIANYT
-3293 ITNNSTGGNTNIVAY
+3293 QINNNSTAASGSSWGGNTNIVAY
-3308 RGRYSDAVTITN
+3308 SGRYNDAITVTN
-3320 ASTAGALELSAIGT
+3320 ASTAGAIEVSAIGS
-3334 TADIVTI
+3334 TASIVTV
-3341 AGTTFTQNSNAGV
+3341 AGTLFTQNSNAGI
-3354 FIATSNN
+3354 FIATSEN
-3361 GNVTPPKIINN
+3361 GNVTPPKIVNN

-3382 ATLPVGTVSSVC
+3382 AYLAVGTVSTSC
-3394 SAADCG
+3394 AATACG
-3400 QITALSGN
+3400 QITAVSGN

-3415 GVYLYAGSPG
+3415 NVYLYAGSPG
-3425 TTAGTM
+3425 VTAGT
-3431 TTPTT
+3431 TSTEASLGLLSPSLGDFT
-3436 LAYLNSTLGTLNF
+3436 L
-3449 SNTLFGQAYATG
+3449 SNTLFSQAYAAG

-3474 GLNTA
+3474 GINTA
-3479 NVASGTGYST
+3479 NVAGGTGGTSWN
-3489 FTTGAATS
+3489 TGAITS
-3497 TNYGPVIQF
+3497 TNTGPVIQF
-3506 RIAPSVTV
+3506 RISPSYTAT
-3514 KLSGEITKV
+3514 LSGNVTKV
-3523 YGTVDPLATA
+3523 YGTNDPLASA
-3533 GNVAVSGSLDN
+3533 GNINTVGSLDY
-3544 QLNSLFIKDAAIN
+3544 QLQALYDKTANNS
-3557 PGYLANGTG
+3557 GWVSNGTVVG
-3566 GCVSAD
+3566 TGSSAITCASTAGCA
-3572 GCMKLTVNTLN
+3572 LITVNSVN
-3583 FVLPLGDFINSLQA
+3583 FVVPLGAFVNSLQA
-3597 LPPTGRVSYGTL
+3597 LPPTPRASYGTL
-3609 AGEQVNGTSST
+3609 AGEQVNTNSTSYT
-3620 VFTSNYAYS
+3620 YNI
-3629 LTSTHGALISS
+3629 TSTHGISVSS
-3640 GVQIAVSGYNGSSG
+3640 GVTINSSSFGNVG
-3654 LVITPVPLTITANN
+3654 LVITPAPLTITASNQ
-3668 ATAQVNSSANLSTTV
+3668 AVQAGTALPLGTTAFTS
-3683 TGLVN
+3683 TGLI
-3688 TVVDGV
+3688 TTVDGV
-3694 TITDTVNATPSLV
+3694 TLGDSITSSTLTSNGLTTVPTTLASGVYAPPNVNSITPSAAV
-3707 NAANLNTSGTYAG
+3707 FAPVSGSRGAANYA
-3720 SCSTACPAG
+3720 
-3729 TTNPSTINGGIK
+3729 
-3741 LAASTSTGAGNYVIT
+3741 IT
-3756 YVPGT
+3756 YVGGT
-3761 LTVTSDAVVTVN
+3761 LTSSASAIVTITA
-3773 ILADSKVYG
+3773 LADTKIYG
-3782 NSTTTT
+3782 NSSTSNGVT
-3788 QALGYN
+3788 YN
-3794 GSGVVT
+3794 SSGIGVVT
-3800 LTGLS
+3800 IGGASYSIAGLPNGDALTGLS
-3805 LSNTSGT
+3805 L
-3812 PSSTLCGCTISGLPA
+3812 
-3827 NDVLTGLT
+3827 
-3835 LTSLGGVT
+3835 TSLGGIA
-3843 TAGVGAGSV
+3843 TAPVGSSYQITPSAAV
-3852 GGGAYTI
+3852 I
-3859 TGSNAVLGGTGSQNV
+3859 TGGTAVTLN
-3874 IWQYVSGLMTV
+3874 YVSALMTV
-3885 TPRPVSITANVVNTT
+3885 QPRPITIAAVGITTT
-3900 YGSAG
+3900 YGTPV
-3905 TVSQASGQSGGYVV
+3905 TVSQNQTTGYTIGGSGLGASD
-3919 ASPGAGTGLIAGD
+3919 TLT
-3932 AISSVAVNYYNGS
+3932 SVAVNYYNGT
-3945 TNSTTI
+3945 TNSTTV
-3951 PGTLGANT
+3951 PGS
-3959 YTGAIIPSAATG
+3959 TGAATYNAAITTSAATG

-3984 TPANLVVNKLAVS
+3984 TPANLVVNKLAVT
-3997 LTANSQ
+3997 LTANAQ
-4003 STVYGTAL
+4003 STPYGTAL
-4011 ALGTTAY
+4011 ALGTTAF
-4018 TSSLSSLPNGD
+4018 TSSISSLPNGD
-4029 TISGVT
+4029 TITGAT

-4043 VPGTTNALTYTDGIV
+4043 VPGTTNALTYTGGIV

-4087 NVVITPANV
+4087 NVVITPADV

-4118 TVTGMQNSQAL
+4118 TVTGLQNGQTP
-4129 VFSTNGLAS
+4129 VFGATGLAS
-4138 GLNVGTYANTITTS
+4138 ATNVGTYANNITS
-4152 GSNPTVT
+4152 GIIT
-4159 GVTNGGLLSNYNISV
+4159 GLSSGSLSNYNISV

-4180 TITSAPLT
+4180 TITPAPLT

-4201 LQNNANPVVSGLLGI
+4201 LQNNANPVVTGLVGI
-4216 DTQSGNG
+4216 DTQVGNG
-4223 VTVTGKSSGTNA
+4223 VTITGKSSGTNA
-4235 GTYNDALSVTA
+4235 GTYNDALSVAA

-4351 VFGANTTQV
+4351 VVGANTTQV

-4590 INKAALVVTAN
+4590 INKASLVVAAN
-4601 NAATIYGQADP
+4601 NSGKVVNQLDP
-4612 TLTASVSGLQ
+4612 TLSSTVSGLQ
-4622 GSDTSAVIDPAY
+4622 GSDTASSVFVSPY
-4634 VLTRAAGVN
+4634 GGYTTTRATGESAGS
-4643 AGTYAITA
+4643 YAITA
-4651 AGPSAVTNYN
+4651 SGPATLQNYN
-4661 ITYVPAQFT
+4661 VTYTPATFT
-4670 IAQAGALLINLNAA
+4670 IAGAGQLLITMNAA

-4698 VQYVNAG
+4698 VQYGSLANSTLY
-4705 TLTNFTNTGNT
+4705 TLTVASSSGNAVT
-4716 YTDGL
+4716 YTDGA
-4721 GTTITITPAITGA
+4721 GGTITITPSITGA
-4734 TVTSNVGAYANAVT
+4734 SVASNVGSYALATANTNT
-4748 GTYTGATTNYTSV
+4748 GTATSAGNFTSV
-4761 STITN
+4761 LTVAN

-4798 ASLTGGVA
+4798 GSLTGGVTT
-4806 NGVTV
+4806 GVTV
-4811 TSGALMNG
+4811 TGGALMNS
-4819 QTIAGLGGVVY
+4819 QTIADLGGVVY
-4830 TGPAVGA
+4830 TGAAVGA

-4881 TRTYNGTLQ
+4881 TRTYNGALQ

-5001 LVATVSNSADYT
+5001 LVATVSSPSDYA

-5044 TTGFVVTGLKGTD
+5044 TTGFVVTGLKVTD

-5192 GNYYVTGVGP
+5192 GNYYVAGVGP

-5352 LSMVPFGTDSVSVSY
+5352 LSMVNLFGTDSVSVSY

-5380 ATVTFNGVTLSGAS
+5380 AAVTFNGVTLSGAS

-5467 TYPIT
+5467 AYPIT

-5490 ANYTIVGPGALVI
+5490 ATYTIVGPGALAI

-5515 TSGNIL
+5515 TSGNIV

-5527 ASYTSSL
+5527 ATYTT
-5534 GGVISSL
+5534 GGTNISSL
-5541 TYVSSSTTLKVTSYT
+5541 TYVSSSTTGDVTSYV
-5556 FRDASNNDVTFNLAP
+5556 FRDAALNTVTFNLTP
-5571 SNVTTSTS
+5571 SNTTTSTS
-5579 GNITVGS
+5579 NNINVGS

-5823 VSVSSTGPYT
+5823 VSVRSTGPYT

-5918 QTLVG
+5918 QTLAG

-6065 NTPTL
+6065 NTPAL

-6105 FYSQALATLT
+6105 FYSQSLATLT

-6142 NASAGNYPIAI
+6142 NASAGAYPIAI

-6161 GNYAI
+6161 GNYSI
-6166 TYVPATYTI
+6166 TYIPATYTI

-6287 SGNLTVTPLTV
+6287 SGNLTVTPLAV

-6351 VSGADASNYTFTLV
+6351 VSGVDASNYTFTLV

-6397 TTSATGSLAM
+6397 TTAATGSLAM

-6465 NITPAPVTIRGL
+6465 NITPAPVTISGL

-6522 ANGISVAANL
+6522 ANGISVAADL

-6585 TQTLAGTLGSDAAN
+6585 TQTLAGVLGSDAAN

-6604 SGPYTGSFSQASIGN
+6604 SGPYTGSFSQASVGN

-6631 INGQSYTTMAGVTLS
+6631 INGQSYTTMAGVNLS

-6709 AASNIQPA
+6709 AASNTQAA
-6717 GQYAITASNAT
+6717 GQYAINASNAT

-6894 GDLVIVAD
+6894 GDLVTVAD

-6984 FTSAAFSS
+6984 FTSAAFANPS
-6992 PAVNNGVTV
+6992 VNNGVTV
-7001 TFSGVALSGAD
+7001 TFNGVTLSGAD
-7012 AANYILGPMPVTA
+7012 AANYVLGPMPVTA

-7031 VPSEPINNMAVLQQQ
+7031 VPSEPINNMAIVQQQ
-7046 AAAEAP
+7046 ATPEFVP
-7052 QERPT
+7052 ERPT
-7057 DLIKKGEIIYVR
+7057 YLINKGDLIYVR
-7069 DKDNLPEYMQAIEV
+7069 DKDDLPKYLQAIEV
-7083 PSSGAFK
+7083 PPSGAFK
-7090 FPVPDHIIQE
+7090 FPVPDQIIQE
-7100 LINLSGENIS
+7100 LINLSGENVTLS
-7110 VAGVPAKFGGYK
+7110 KQVGSYK
-7122 LLMLPKGSRLVV
+7122 LLLLPNGSRLVV
-7134 TLPDDAPLPSG
+7134 TLPDDAPLPAG

-7150 TSKNFTVPKLGEV
+7150 ASKGFSAPKLGEV
-7163 KLPLSVKV
+7163 TLPLSVKV

-7176 NKVLSEKIMVVTK
+7176 NKVLSQKIMVVTK

>member
-1 MIPKITQP
+1 M
-9 SHRKSCES
+9 
-17 QFKAAKLLA
+17 
-26 ALAIA
+26 
-31 GLAGQALA
+31 
-39 APPAANALP
+39 
-48 TGGKVVA
+48 
-55 GTAAISQ
+55 
-62 AGNTMNINQ
+62 
-71 SSQRAVINW
+71 
-80 NSFDVGSK
+80 
-88 ATVNFNQPDSSASTL
+88 
-103 NYVNSASKSMINGAV
+103 
-118 NANGQVI
+118 
-125 FVNNNGVVFG
+125 
-135 KGAEVNV
+135 
-142 GGMVATTMNIS
+142 
-153 ATEFMSG
+153 
-160 KDTQVYEGG
+160 
-169 TTGKIINK
+169 
-177 GHITGNNINSYIALM
+177 
-192 APQVV
+192 
-197 NTGVIT
+197 
-203 ATMSGN
+203 
-209 NAIALVAGQKVT
+209 
-221 LKFSGSQFVSVSV
+221 
-234 DASVVNALISNK
+234 
-246 LLINAGSGQVIIGA
+246 
-260 NAAQNLMGSLIKNTG
+260 
-275 TISASD
+275 
-281 INTSGGKISLTA
+281 
-293 DTIEQSGVIE
+293 
-303 ANSAQATGGNISLKG
+303 
-318 NNITLA
+318 
-324 SGSKTTAT
+324 
-332 GAAAGGTINVGV
+332 
-344 NNANNQSVQ
+344 
-353 DAIQNNSLAN
+353 
-363 TVSVQTNATVDASAS
+363 
-378 QNGNGGTINIWSQIK
+378 
-393 TLIAGNLFA
+393 
-402 KGGAQGG
+402 
-409 NGGFIETSSKGN
+409 
-421 VSIAASSITDTSA
+421 
-434 PKGKTG
+434 
-440 MWTIDPQALIIDSAA
+440 
-455 ASAISNALN
+455 
-464 STSVTLDATG
+464 
-474 SACAFGSCTASQSA
+474 
-488 LIRIMAGADIYSSNT
+488 
-503 ATSLNLIATGG
+503 
-514 QIDINSNITAGQVY
+514 
-528 AVAQAINVNGSINT
+528 
-542 NGGNNSNIYLAGAII
+542 
-557 NILGNINSN
+557 
-566 GSNSNNSNN
+566 
-575 TNSSN
+575 
-580 LNSANTTTANNRRN
+580 
-594 GQNGLN
+594 
-600 ADSNT
+600 
-605 YTSNGGLINI
+605 
-615 LATGDINIGSNSY
+615 
-628 ISANGING
+628 
-636 GIITIVS
+636 
-643 TAGKITINGI
+643 
-653 VDSIGK
+653 
-659 ATNGGN
+659 
-665 IAIVGKTQADIIAAL
+665 
-680 IGSEGV
+680 
-686 SQGGVINLGQV
+686 
-697 NNLGNGTILAPPA
+697 
-710 TAPPA
+710 
-715 LTNFVNTALAA
+715 
-726 AVDSN
+726 
-731 NSITSSN
+731 
-738 INLDSQT
+738 
-745 GINAP
+745 
-750 NGTIVVFGDQI
+750 
-761 QINNS
+761 
-766 SLAAINGD
+766 
-774 IAIGRPSYSQGAVAS
+774 
-789 LVAISNSTLTANRV
+789 
-803 ETSGDLLGTQNTA
+803 
-816 VVSNEWLLDPTTV
+816 
-829 TITAAASTG
+829 
-838 GTLASAL
+838 
-845 AATGASNISTADIVA
+845 
-860 AINAGNTV
+860 
-868 NVVATGAITQTGAL
+868 
-882 AFAPATGI
+882 
-890 TGTLILDN
+890 
-898 HLTQGSSITSSGGIT
+898 
-913 SSGAGTVN
+913 
-921 LQFLAGGQSLVS
+921 
-933 GAITAS
+933 
-939 SGPINVVMQ
+939 
-948 SYWRTNTTDLGSG
+948 
-961 STVLNTAPI
+961 
-970 TTRGGYVIMDG
+970 
-981 TGGTIDLVNQ
+981 
-991 TITMG
+991 
-996 TVNVGYLQNIYPQ
+996 
-1009 ASINTTTN
+1009 
-1017 AGVVSATSTGGNFI
+1017 
-1031 GAGYDAVSGGT
+1031 
-1042 MGAYESGGA
+1042 
-1051 TLNIGGFVNIQAKS
+1051 
-1065 AGTNTYSYII
+1065 
-1075 AGYGAGPINAAGNIT
+1075 
-1090 ITNAS
+1090 
-1095 TSTGLTRGGIYLSA
+1095 
-1109 GTTLTSYTGSVT
+1109 
-1121 ISNNSTGSGSGLQ
+1121 
-1134 ILAPIAAAT
+1134 
-1143 GITINNTNFNG
+1143 
-1154 TGVYSTAAISTTS
+1154 
-1167 GAITINSTDN
+1167 
-1177 IAGYFA
+1177 
-1183 VNLTGS
+1183 
-1189 VTAPQVGI
+1189 
-1197 TASNTNATGTGASL
+1197 
-1211 TGGVTITAGTYATV
+1211 
-1225 GDALNITSTVATT
+1225 
-1238 GLAGGIVVTGG
+1238 
-1249 AITNNSN
+1249 
-1256 GGSVTLVTNGDITAT
+1256 
-1271 SAVSFATANTTNHV
+1271 
-1285 QTLTYDTRTGNLN
+1285 
-1298 SQITAGIFTFNATGA
+1298 
-1313 TSKVN
+1313 
-1318 YQILSNGS
+1318 
-1326 ALTVPA
+1326 
-1332 VTVSGTILLDNTCAS
+1332 
-1347 NASYTCST
+1347 
-1355 PLTASSATTVNTT
+1355 
-1368 ASVGISLTGAQIS
+1368 
-1381 GQGIT
+1381 
-1386 INGINASASNAAVAL
+1386 
-1401 GANGLTVTSAA
+1401 
-1412 SFPTAGVNAISVI
+1412 
-1425 GNKNTANIGN
+1425 
-1435 PGITSTGAL
+1435 
-1444 AVQSA
+1444 
-1449 GGDVL
+1449 
-1454 FQSNGD
+1454 
-1460 ITQTGGLT
+1460 
-1468 LSANT
+1468 
-1473 TTHAQNVKYDTT
+1473 
-1485 SGNGGSVT
+1485 
-1493 IGAITSQGASISA
+1493 
-1506 PVNVTVVATGAITQ
+1506 
-1520 TGAWAFAPA
+1520 
-1529 TGITDTLILDNH
+1529 
-1541 LTQGSSITSS
+1541 
-1551 GGITSSGAGT
+1551 
-1561 VNLQFLAG
+1561 
-1569 GQSLVSGAI
+1569 
-1578 TASSGPINVVM
+1578 
-1589 QSYWTGNLSSSPS
+1589 
-1602 GATILNTA
+1602 
-1610 PITTRGGYVIMDG
+1610 
-1623 TGGTIDLVHQTITMG
+1623 
-1638 TVNVGYI
+1638 
-1645 QNIYPQAS
+1645 
-1653 INTTTN
+1653 
-1659 AGVVSAT
+1659 
-1666 STGGNFIGAG
+1666 
-1676 YAAASGGTVGAYES
+1676 
-1690 SGATL
+1690 
-1695 NIGGFVNIQ
+1695 
-1704 TKTAGTNNYGYVIYN
+1704 
-1719 YGAGPIN
+1719 
-1726 AAGNITITANSSS
+1726 
-1739 TGIVGQ
+1739 
-1745 DIYLSAGTALT
+1745 
-1756 SYTGSVNISNTS
+1756 
-1768 TGNGSGI
+1768 
-1775 TIYAAIS
+1775 
-1782 AATGITI
+1782 
-1789 NNTNVG
+1789 
-1795 AIGVQ
+1795 
-1800 SNAAGTLTTTA
+1800 
-1811 GTISITSTST
+1811 
-1821 GSGVYAES
+1821 
-1829 LAGLITAPKVTIT
+1829 
-1842 GTNSTAG
+1842 
-1849 GLGASV
+1849 
-1855 TGGVTITAGT
+1855 
-1865 YASVGDALNITTTVG
+1865 
-1880 TNGTTGGINVTTGAI
+1880 
-1895 TNNSNGGDVTFKTN
+1895 
-1909 GDITATSAVSFAT
+1909 
-1922 ANTTNHPQTITYD
+1922 
-1935 TTSGNLNSQITT
+1935 
-1947 GSFTYAPTGAISPVN
+1947 
-1962 YIQKASGSVL
+1962 
-1972 TVGTLSV
+1972 
-1979 SGSITIDNTFG
+1979 
-1990 CSGSGC
+1990 
-1996 TPTSGYLTNGT
+1996 
-2007 VGSTTVTQNAAGAI
+2007 
-2021 LASNLTAGGNITIN
+2021 
-2035 GVWYGSTN
+2035 
-2043 SGGTLNLSAGTISAG
+2043 
-2058 QNTLNGPGAINLN
+2058 
-2071 LLSYDPAN
+2071 
-2079 TSCIL
+2079 
-2084 IATGVI
+2084 
-2090 TFNSGTS
+2090 
-2097 SIAGGGITILGG
+2097 
-2109 LIGPGASANSAIYS
+2109 
-2123 TSSGNNVVTMNAY
+2123 
-2136 SSNINIGTVAQP
+2136 
-2148 IRAGYVM
+2148 
-2155 YDDAFGVLTATGTG
+2155 
-2169 ASAGNVSIYMQATNA
+2169 
-2184 IGTAFI
+2184 
-2190 HTKAIVAS
+2190 
-2198 NAVTIVAS
+2198 
-2206 GLTGTVLSQTGAITA
+2206 
-2221 NSISVTGTG
+2221 
-2230 TTAATV
+2230 
-2236 VSLGAMTINAGGTDI
+2236 
-2251 SVTGNDTAAGGNTG
+2251 
-2265 ITQTG
+2265 
-2270 AITQNAN
+2270 
-2277 GGNITFTSNNAIS
+2277 
-2290 QSGAVTVAPN
+2290 
-2300 TSGTTSS
+2300 
-2307 ITYDTTNGN
+2307 
-2316 KNSIITAGA
+2316 
-2325 LTLTGGMT
+2325 
-2333 GSSSRID
+2333 
-2340 YTMKSSGASIYA
+2340 
-2352 SGAITVPGSITLDNT
+2352 
-2367 YLSGGDNGITV
+2367 
-2378 SNSNTYSTSSAYGV
+2378 
-2392 RIDGTLT
+2392 
-2399 AGAAIT
+2399 
-2405 VQGVNSG
+2405 
-2412 VANWNGNA
+2412 
-2420 AIQTNNNISIL
+2420 
-2431 SSQKFAGNGITFNG
+2431 
-2445 LTTASTGQPL
+2445 
-2455 NSASTT
+2455 
-2461 TFQSG
+2461 
-2466 TSSIVGGDV
+2466 
-2475 NFAMYN
+2475 
-2481 SGGNSAIYGGSMPI
+2481 
-2495 TAYGANVNIG
+2495 
-2505 TLANPI
+2505 
-2511 YGGAAI
+2511 
-2517 NGGLGAIVAT
+2517 
-2527 KVAGVGGNVSMY
+2527 
-2539 GTASTAYNAVNIGS
+2539 
-2553 SITADGNIT
+2553 
-2562 ILGNN
+2562 
-2567 ALANPGSNVV
+2567 
-2577 TLGSTITLTSAT
+2577 
-2589 NNSTLSVTGKTATTT
+2589 
-2604 GYTGA
+2604 
-2609 NTGISVTGN
+2609 
-2618 IVDNSNG
+2618 
-2625 GNISFISNGVINQT
+2625 
-2639 GTTTVAPNTSGTASY
+2639 
-2654 ITYNTTS
+2654 
-2661 GNQLSTISTGA
+2661 
-2672 LTIGAGTSSSAI
+2672 
-2684 NYIEKSSGSALTIG
+2684 
-2698 ATTVPGYI
+2698 
-2706 LVDNTYG
+2706 
-2713 CTGASCTPASGY
+2713 
-2725 LNMSTISTSNASTGV
+2725 
-2740 YVSGSLS
+2740 
-2747 AGSSITINGA
+2747 
-2757 SASSA
+2757 
-2762 AGTADGAVTLAAIT
+2762 
-2776 ISGSQVRA
+2776 
-2784 GNQINISGFS
+2784 
-2794 NGASAGHG
+2794 
-2802 LAFEGNVTINSGTGP
+2802 
-2817 ALVGGD
+2817 
-2823 INVLAV
+2823 
-2829 TSAPACCSG
+2829 
-2838 FWMNPTAV
+2838 
-2846 AKVSA
+2846 
-2851 NAYGSSINFGTEA
+2851 
-2864 TPIKGVLGING
+2864 
-2875 YASSFNTLRATT
+2875 
-2887 VGGVGGNINI
+2887 
-2897 YAQSYASGYSA
+2897 
-2908 AYIAGTITADAN
+2908 
-2920 VVVRASKTDA
+2920 
-2930 GLAVALNLS
+2930 
-2939 AAITSNNGTVSVTGT
+2939 
-2954 TSSAAYYGAS
+2954 
-2964 ITGVINGYAGVTIFG
+2964 
-2979 GPNGAAT
+2979 
-2986 GGGVS
+2986 
-2991 DTATITSAAGPVSI
+2991 
-3005 TGISTTAM
+3005 
-3013 AVSDTALITG
+3013 
-3023 NSITVTGTGTT
+3023 
-3034 AATVVSLGA
+3034 
-3043 MTINACSAGVA
+3043 
-3054 CNSNNISVTG
+3054 
-3064 NDTAAGG
+3064 
-3071 NTGITQ
+3071 
-3077 TGAITQNANGGS
+3077 
-3089 IYFISNNQISQA
+3089 
-3101 GNISIAQNTSG
+3101 
-3112 IDSVISYNTTNGNQ
+3112 
-3126 LSTINAGAVTFLGTS
+3126 TFLGTS

-3174 LAGVQGGINA
+3174 LAGVQGGINI
-3184 SNAWQYGT
+3184 SNAWQFGT
-3192 TAANGIAIT
+3192 TAASGIAIT
-3201 CATTVACGSLT
+3201 CANSGACGSLT
-3212 ANYGIYLRGVVGAS
+3212 ANNGIYLRGVVGAS
-3226 SSSANQTF
+3226 SNVANQLF
-3234 DAVSINAVAPLAIT
+3234 DAVSINAVSALSIQT
-3248 SSGTFAAGTDAINIV
+3248 TGTFAAGTDAINIV

-3278 SAVKGNAIGISGAVT
+3278 STVKGNAIGISGAVT
-3293 ITNNSTGGNTNIVAY
+3293 ISNNSTSGNTNIVAY
-3308 RGRYSDAVTITN
+3308 NGRYSDAVTITN

-3361 GNVTPPKIINN
+3361 GNVTPPKINNN
-3372 GTGPVVIEAG
+3372 GTGPVVIESG
-3382 ATLPVGTVSSVC
+3382 AYLAVGTVNSAC
-3394 SAADCG
+3394 SATDCG
-3400 QITALSGN
+3400 QITAISGN
-3408 NITSPNG
+3408 SITSLTGN
-3415 GVYLYAGSPG
+3415 VYLYAGSPG
-3425 TTAGTM
+3425 TTAVS
-3431 TTPTT
+3431 TTTQTT
-3436 LAYLNSTLGTLNF
+3436 LAYLAPSLGDLTF
-3449 SNTLFGQAYATG
+3449 SNTLFSQAYAAG

-3474 GLNTA
+3474 GINTA
-3479 NVASGTGYST
+3479 NVAGGTGGTSWN
-3489 FTTGAATS
+3489 TGAITS
-3497 TNYGPVIQF
+3497 TNTGPVIQF
-3506 RIAPSVTV
+3506 RISPSYTAT
-3514 KLSGEITKV
+3514 LSGNVTKV
-3523 YGTVDPLATA
+3523 YGTNDPLATA
-3533 GNVAVSGSLDN
+3533 GNLTTPGSLDY
-3544 QLNSLFIKDAAIN
+3544 QLQALYTKTTNNS
-3557 PGYLANGTG
+3557 GWVSNGTVVG
-3566 GCVSAD
+3566 TGSSAITCASTD
-3572 GCMKLTVNTLN
+3572 GCALITVNSVN
-3583 FVLPLGDFINSLQA
+3583 FVVPLGAFVNSLQA
-3597 LPPTGRVSYGTL
+3597 LPPTPRTSYGTL
-3609 AGEQVNGTSST
+3609 AGEQVNTNSTSYT
-3620 VFTSNYAYS
+3620 YNI
-3629 LTSTHGALISS
+3629 TSTHGISVSS
-3640 GVQIAVSGYNGSSG
+3640 GVTINSQSFGNVG
-3654 LVITPVPLTITANN
+3654 LVITPAPLTITASNQ
-3668 ATAQVNSSANLSTTV
+3668 AVQAGTALPLGTTAFTS
-3683 TGLVN
+3683 TGLI
-3688 TVVDGV
+3688 TTVDGV
-3694 TITDTVNATPSLV
+3694 TLGDSITSSTLTSNGLTTVPTTLASGVYAPPNVNSITPSAAV
-3707 NAANLNTSGTYAG
+3707 FAPVSGSRGAANYA
-3720 SCSTACPAG
+3720 
-3729 TTNPSTINGGIK
+3729 
-3741 LAASTSTGAGNYVIT
+3741 IT
-3756 YVPGT
+3756 YVGGT
-3761 LTVTSDAVVTVN
+3761 LTSSANAIVTITA
-3773 ILADSKVYG
+3773 LADTKIYG
-3782 NSTTTT
+3782 NSTTTNGVT
-3788 QALGYN
+3788 YN
-3794 GSGVVT
+3794 SNGLGVVT
-3800 LTGLS
+3800 IGGTSYSIAGLPNGDALTGLS
-3805 LSNTSGT
+3805 L
-3812 PSSTLCGCTISGLPA
+3812 
-3827 NDVLTGLT
+3827 
-3835 LTSLGGVT
+3835 TSLGGIA
-3843 TAGVGAGSV
+3843 TAPVGSSYQITPSAAV
-3852 GGGAYTI
+3852 I
-3859 TGSNAVLGGTGSQNV
+3859 TGTVPYTLN
-3874 IWQYVSGLMTV
+3874 YVSALMTV
-3885 TPRPVSITANVVNTT
+3885 QPRPITIAAVGITTT
-3900 YGSAG
+3900 YGTPV
-3905 TVSQASGQSGGYVV
+3905 TVSQNQTTGYTIGGSGLGASD
-3919 ASPGAGTGLIAGD
+3919 TLT
-3932 AISSVAVNYYNGS
+3932 SVAVNYYNGT
-3945 TNSTTI
+3945 TNSTTV
-3951 PGTLGANT
+3951 PGS
-3959 YTGAIIPSAATG
+3959 TGAATYNAAITTSAATG

-4043 VPGTTNALTYTDGIV
+4043 VPGTTNALTYTGGIV

-4087 NVVITPANV
+4087 NVVITPADV

-4118 TVTGMQNSQAL
+4118 TVTGLQNGQTP
-4129 VFSTNGLAS
+4129 VFGATGLAS
-4138 GLNVGTYANTITTS
+4138 ATNVGTYANNITS
-4152 GSNPTVT
+4152 GIIT
-4159 GVTNGGLLSNYNISV
+4159 GLSSGSLSNYNISV

-4180 TITSAPLT
+4180 TITPAPLT

-4201 LQNNANPVVSGLLGI
+4201 LQNNANPVVTGLVGI
-4216 DTQSGNG
+4216 DTQVGNG
-4223 VTVTGKSSGTNA
+4223 VTITGKSSGTNA
-4235 GTYNDALSVTA
+4235 GTYNDALSVAA

-4264 VISKLAATVT
+4264 AISQLAATVT
-4274 GATTVNPY
+4274 GATTVNSY
-4282 TGLLQT
+4282 TGVLQT

-4324 SVSGSASGN
+4324 SVSGSAAGN

-4351 VFGANTTQV
+4351 VVGANTTQV

-4368 SVATVTGLKAS
+4368 TVATVTGLKPS
-4379 DTATIG
+4379 DTATIA

-4392 NVGTYADALTVGL
+4392 NVGTYADALTVSL
-4405 SNSSDYT
+4405 SNPSDYT
-4412 IGVTNGSIT
+4412 IGVTNGSIA
-4421 ITPATITISGI
+4421 ITPATISISGI

-4441 TTAATLNIGTITYS
+4441 TTAATLNVGTIAYS

-4562 AGVYATS
+4562 AGAYSTS

-4585 TPTLT
+4585 APTLT
-4590 INKAALVVTAN
+4590 INKASLVITAN
-4601 NAATIYGQADP
+4601 NASSFYGQVDP
-4612 TLTASVSGLQ
+4612 ALTASVAGLQ
-4622 GSDTSAVIDPAY
+4622 GSDTAPTYTV
-4634 VLTRAAGVN
+4634 TRAP
-4643 AGTYAITA
+4643 GTAVGPYAITA
-4651 AGPSAVTNYN
+4651 AGVSSNNNYN
-4661 ITYVPAQFT
+4661 ISYVPGVFT
-4670 IAQAGALLINLNAA
+4670 ISPTGVLVITMNAA
-4684 TTTYGTAATPTIAS
+4684 ATTYGTAATPTTAT
-4698 VQYVNAG
+4698 VQYARPAG
-4705 TLTNFTNTGNT
+4705 SGPVTVTTLTNSSGNIW
-4716 YTDGL
+4716 TDGSYS
-4721 GTTITITPAITGA
+4721 ITITPSITSVG
-4734 TVTSNVGAYANAVT
+4734 VTPVVSGLSTTWNVGSYTNAVSNT
-4748 GTYTGATTNYTSV
+4748 NNYTQSGSPFSGV

-4798 ASLTGGVA
+4798 GSLTGGVTT
-4806 NGVTV
+4806 GVTV
-4811 TSGALMNG
+4811 TGGALMNS

-4830 TGPAVGA
+4830 TGAAVGA

-4881 TRTYNGTLQ
+4881 TRTYNGALQ

-4983 VAGYATATHV
+4983 IAGYATATHV

-5001 LVATVSNSADYT
+5001 LVATVSNPADYT

-5138 DAVTVSSTGPY
+5138 DAVTVSSTGPD

-5192 GNYYVTGVGP
+5192 GNYYVAGVGP

-5237 ATQTLAGVLV
+5237 ATQTLAGVLA

-5312 APIAANITPYI
+5312 APIAANITPYV

-5342 YTSTTAANGS
+5342 YTSTTSASGS
-5352 LSMVPFGTDSVSVSY
+5352 LSMVNLFGTDSVSVSY
-5367 TSAAFASPNVATG
+5367 NNATFANPNVGTAIP
-5380 ATVTFNGVTLSGAS
+5380 VTFAGVTLSGPS
-5394 AANYSIGSTPVT
+5394 AANYVIGSAPVT
-5406 ATANI
+5406 APANI
-5411 TPALLTITAV
+5411 SQALLTITAI
-5421 DKSSFYSQGLATLT
+5421 DKASFYT
-5435 QAPAIG
+5435 QAIAPLTNAYAPAVG
-5441 LLGSDTVTGAT
+5441 LLGSDSVTGASVS
-5452 ITTTATSTGANAAVG
+5452 TTATATSPVG
-5467 TYPIT
+5467 SYPIS
-5472 ISAATGSGL
+5472 INGATGTGL
-5481 SNYSISYVP
+5481 SNYQINYVP
-5490 ANYTIVGPGALVI
+5490 ATYTIVGPGALIVS
-5503 TTAGVTTPYGTG
+5503 TAGVVTPYGTG
-5515 TSGNIL
+5515 TSGTLI

-5527 ASYTSSL
+5527 ATYTT
-5534 GGVISSL
+5534 GGTNISALTYISS
-5541 TYVSSSTTLKVTSYT
+5541 SSSGGITSYV
-5556 FRDASNNDVTFNLAP
+5556 FKDAANVTVTFDLSP
-5571 SNVTTSTS
+5571 SGTTTSTS
-5579 GNITVGS
+5579 GNVNVGS
-5586 YAYAASNLSAVATGL
+5586 YAYATSNLSAGSTGL
-5601 TSAIP
+5601 TSATP

-5852 SVVNGVTTMTGVTL
+5852 SVVNGVTTMTGVAL
-5866 TGAAANN
+5866 TGAAAGN

-5884 VANITPAPLTI
+5884 TANITPAPLTI
-5895 NAGLTANNKAYDG
+5895 SSGLSANNKAYDG

-5918 QTLVG
+5918 QVLAG
-5923 VLAADLN
+5923 VLGSD
-5930 NVAVSSSG
+5930 VVSVSSSG

-5976 LSGSAASNYYVTGTA
+5976 LTGGAASNYYVTGIT

-6065 NTPTL
+6065 NTPAL

-6105 FYSQALATLT
+6105 FYSQSLATLT

-6142 NASAGNYPIAI
+6142 NASAGAYPIAI

-6161 GNYAI
+6161 GNYSI
-6166 TYVPATYTI
+6166 TYIPATYTI

-6222 VSAATVGNV
+6222 VSATTVGNV

-6268 AASNLVSASS
+6268 AASNLVSASF

-6287 SGNLTVTPLTV
+6287 SGNLTVTPLAV

-6390 NNKVYDT
+6390 NSKVYDT
-6397 TTSATGSLAM
+6397 TTAATGSLAM

-6465 NITPAPVTIRGL
+6465 NITPAPVTISGL

-6487 TADVISGTP
+6487 TADVISGRP

-6522 ANGISVAANL
+6522 ANGISVAADL

-6552 ANITPAPLTISSGLF
+6552 ANITPAPLTISSGLY

-6576 TAGIIAAIG
+6576 TAGMIAAIG

-6817 KNPVISGSN
+6817 TNPVMSGSN

-6832 YGLSAAN
+6832 YGVSAAN

-6866 IIATPATYVYNGTVR
+6866 ITATPATYVYNGTVR

-6894 GDLVIVAD
+6894 GDLVTVAD

-6914 ALTTTGVD
+6914 ALTTIGGD
-6922 AKNYQASFVNANL
+6922 ARNYQTSFVNANL

-7090 FPVPDHIIQE
+7090 FPVPDQIIQE

-7176 NKVLSEKIMVVTK
+7176 NKVLSQKIMVVTK

>member
-1 MIPKITQP
+1 
-9 SHRKSCES
+9 
-17 QFKAAKLLA
+17 
-26 ALAIA
+26 
-31 GLAGQALA
+31 
-39 APPAANALP
+39 
-48 TGGKVVA
+48 
-55 GTAAISQ
+55 
-62 AGNTMNINQ
+62 
-71 SSQRAVINW
+71 
-80 NSFDVGSK
+80 
-88 ATVNFNQPDSSASTL
+88 
-103 NYVNSASKSMINGAV
+103 
-118 NANGQVI
+118 
-125 FVNNNGVVFG
+125 
-135 KGAEVNV
+135 
-142 GGMVATTMNIS
+142 
-153 ATEFMSG
+153 
-160 KDTQVYEGG
+160 
-169 TTGKIINK
+169 
-177 GHITGNNINSYIALM
+177 M

-363 TVSVQTNATVDASAS
+363 TVSVQTNATVDASAT

-421 VSIAASSITDTSA
+421 VSIAASSIIDTSA

-643 TAGKITINGI
+643 TAGKTTINGI

-665 IAIVGKTQADIIAAL
+665 IAIVGKTQTDLIGAL
-680 IGSEGV
+680 ISSEGL

-715 LTNFVNTALAA
+715 LTNFVNTAVAA

-921 LQFLAGGQSLVS
+921 LQFLAGGQSIVS

-948 SYWRTNTTDLGSG
+948 SYWKANTTTLGSG
-961 STVLNTAPI
+961 AGANVINTAPI

-981 TGGTIDLVNQ
+981 TGGTIDLVN
-991 TITMG
+991 
-996 TVNVGYLQNIYPQ
+996 
-1009 ASINTTTN
+1009 
-1017 AGVVSATSTGGNFI
+1017 
-1031 GAGYDAVSGGT
+1031 
-1042 MGAYESGGA
+1042 
-1051 TLNIGGFVNIQAKS
+1051 
-1065 AGTNTYSYII
+1065 
-1075 AGYGAGPINAAGNIT
+1075 
-1090 ITNAS
+1090 
-1095 TSTGLTRGGIYLSA
+1095 
-1109 GTTLTSYTGSVT
+1109 
-1121 ISNNSTGSGSGLQ
+1121 
-1134 ILAPIAAAT
+1134 
-1143 GITINNTNFNG
+1143 
-1154 TGVYSTAAISTTS
+1154 
-1167 GAITINSTDN
+1167 
-1177 IAGYFA
+1177 
-1183 VNLTGS
+1183 
-1189 VTAPQVGI
+1189 
-1197 TASNTNATGTGASL
+1197 
-1211 TGGVTITAGTYATV
+1211 
-1225 GDALNITSTVATT
+1225 
-1238 GLAGGIVVTGG
+1238 
-1249 AITNNSN
+1249 
-1256 GGSVTLVTNGDITAT
+1256 
-1271 SAVSFATANTTNHV
+1271 
-1285 QTLTYDTRTGNLN
+1285 
-1298 SQITAGIFTFNATGA
+1298 
-1313 TSKVN
+1313 
-1318 YQILSNGS
+1318 
-1326 ALTVPA
+1326 
-1332 VTVSGTILLDNTCAS
+1332 
-1347 NASYTCST
+1347 
-1355 PLTASSATTVNTT
+1355 
-1368 ASVGISLTGAQIS
+1368 
-1381 GQGIT
+1381 
-1386 INGINASASNAAVAL
+1386 
-1401 GANGLTVTSAA
+1401 
-1412 SFPTAGVNAISVI
+1412 
-1425 GNKNTANIGN
+1425 
-1435 PGITSTGAL
+1435 
-1444 AVQSA
+1444 
-1449 GGDVL
+1449 
-1454 FQSNGD
+1454 
-1460 ITQTGGLT
+1460 
-1468 LSANT
+1468 
-1473 TTHAQNVKYDTT
+1473 
-1485 SGNGGSVT
+1485 
-1493 IGAITSQGASISA
+1493 
-1506 PVNVTVVATGAITQ
+1506 
-1520 TGAWAFAPA
+1520 
-1529 TGITDTLILDNH
+1529 
-1541 LTQGSSITSS
+1541 
-1551 GGITSSGAGT
+1551 
-1561 VNLQFLAG
+1561 
-1569 GQSLVSGAI
+1569 
-1578 TASSGPINVVM
+1578 
-1589 QSYWTGNLSSSPS
+1589 
-1602 GATILNTA
+1602 
-1610 PITTRGGYVIMDG
+1610 
-1623 TGGTIDLVHQTITMG
+1623 QTITMG

-1676 YAAASGGTVGAYES
+1676 YAAVSGGGIGAYES
-1690 SGATL
+1690 WGATL

-1704 TKTAGTNNYGYVIYN
+1704 AKVASTSLYGFVIYA

-1745 DIYLSAGTALT
+1745 DIYLSAGTTLT

-1768 TGNGSGI
+1768 TGNASGL
-1775 TIYAAIS
+1775 TINAAIS

-1855 TGGVTITAGT
+1855 TGGVTITNVAGT

-1922 ANTTNHPQTITYD
+1922 ANTTNHAQTITYD

-1947 GSFTYAPTGAISPVN
+1947 GSFTYASTGALSPVN

-1972 TVGTLSV
+1972 TVGTTSV
-1979 SGSITIDNTFG
+1979 SGYITIDNTFG

-1996 TPTSGYLTNGT
+1996 NPTSGYLTNGT
-2007 VGSTTVTQNAAGAI
+2007 VGSTTVTQNGTGAI
-2021 LASNLTAGGNITIN
+2021 LAGNLTAGGNITIN
-2035 GVWYGSTN
+2035 GVWYGS
-2043 SGGTLNLSAGTISAG
+2043 SSFGATLNLSAGTISAG
-2058 QNTLNGPGAINLN
+2058 QNTLNSPGAINLN

-2084 IATGVI
+2084 QVGGVI

-2109 LIGPGASANSAIYS
+2109 LIGPGASANSAFYS
-2123 TSSGNNVVTMNAY
+2123 TSSGNNVVTMNSY

-2148 IRAGYVM
+2148 ISAGYVM
-2155 YDDAFGVLTATGTG
+2155 YNDAFGVLTATGTG
-2169 ASAGNVSIYMQATNA
+2169 ASAGNVSIYMHATNA
-2184 IGTAFI
+2184 VGTAFI

-2300 TSGTTSS
+2300 TSGT
-2307 ITYDTTNGN
+2307 
-2316 KNSIITAGA
+2316 
-2325 LTLTGGMT
+2325 
-2333 GSSSRID
+2333 
-2340 YTMKSSGASIYA
+2340 
-2352 SGAITVPGSITLDNT
+2352 
-2367 YLSGGDNGITV
+2367 
-2378 SNSNTYSTSSAYGV
+2378 
-2392 RIDGTLT
+2392 
-2399 AGAAIT
+2399 
-2405 VQGVNSG
+2405 
-2412 VANWNGNA
+2412 
-2420 AIQTNNNISIL
+2420 
-2431 SSQKFAGNGITFNG
+2431 
-2445 LTTASTGQPL
+2445 
-2455 NSASTT
+2455 
-2461 TFQSG
+2461 
-2466 TSSIVGGDV
+2466 
-2475 NFAMYN
+2475 
-2481 SGGNSAIYGGSMPI
+2481 
-2495 TAYGANVNIG
+2495 
-2505 TLANPI
+2505 
-2511 YGGAAI
+2511 
-2517 NGGLGAIVAT
+2517 
-2527 KVAGVGGNVSMY
+2527 
-2539 GTASTAYNAVNIGS
+2539 
-2553 SITADGNIT
+2553 
-2562 ILGNN
+2562 
-2567 ALANPGSNVV
+2567 
-2577 TLGSTITLTSAT
+2577 
-2589 NNSTLSVTGKTATTT
+2589 
-2604 GYTGA
+2604 
-2609 NTGISVTGN
+2609 
-2618 IVDNSNG
+2618 
-2625 GNISFISNGVINQT
+2625 
-2639 GTTTVAPNTSGTASY
+2639 ASY

-2684 NYIEKSSGSALTIG
+2684 NYIEKSSGSALAIG

-2757 SASSA
+2757 ASASGA

-2776 ISGSQVRA
+2776 ISGSQVSA

-2829 TSAPACCSG
+2829 TSASACCSG

-2851 NAYGSSINFGTEA
+2851 NAYGSSINFGTQA
-2864 TPIKGVLGING
+2864 TPIKGVIGING

-2939 AAITSNNGTVSVTGT
+2939 AAITSNNGSVSITGT
-2954 TSSAAYYGAS
+2954 TSSAANYGAS

-3077 TGAITQNANGGS
+3077 TGAITDNANGGS

-3112 IDSVISYNTTNGNQ
+3112 IDSVISYNTTNGNK

-3184 SNAWQYGT
+3184 TNAWQYGT
-3192 TAANGIAIT
+3192 TASNGLAIT
-3201 CATTVACGSLT
+3201 CATTAACGSLN
-3212 ANYGIYLRGVVGAS
+3212 ANFGIYLRGVVGAS
-3226 SSSANQTF
+3226 TSSANQLF
-3234 DAVSINAVAPLAIT
+3234 DAVSIYGVAPLT
-3248 SSGTFAAGTDAINIV
+3248 FVTTGTFAAGQDAISIV
-3263 GITPQFVVTTNATPT
+3263 GITPQFVVTTNALPT
-3278 SAVKGNAIGISGAVT
+3278 STVKGNAIGISGAVT

-3308 RGRYSDAVTITN
+3308 QGRYSDAVTITN

-3382 ATLPVGTVSSVC
+3382 AYLPVGTVSSVC

-3415 GVYLYAGSPG
+3415 NVYLYAGSPG
-3425 TTAGTM
+3425 VTAGT
-3431 TTPTT
+3431 T
-3436 LAYLNSTLGTLNF
+3436 STQASLGLLSPSLGDFTF
-3449 SNTLFGQAYATG
+3449 SNTLFSQAYAAG

-3474 GLNTA
+3474 GINTA
-3479 NVASGTGYST
+3479 NVAGGTGGTSWN
-3489 FTTGAATS
+3489 TGAITS
-3497 TNYGPVIQF
+3497 TNTGPVIQF
-3506 RIAPSVTV
+3506 RISPSYTAT
-3514 KLSGEITKV
+3514 LSGNVTKV
-3523 YGTVDPLATA
+3523 YGTNDPLATA
-3533 GNVAVSGSLDN
+3533 GNLTTPGSLDY
-3544 QLNSLFIKDAAIN
+3544 QLQALYTKTTNNS
-3557 PGYLANGTG
+3557 GWVSNGTVVG
-3566 GCVSAD
+3566 TGSSAITCASTD
-3572 GCMKLTVNTLN
+3572 GCALITVNSVN
-3583 FVLPLGDFINSLQA
+3583 FVVPLGAFVNSLQA
-3597 LPPTGRVSYGTL
+3597 LPPTPRASYGTL
-3609 AGEQVNGTSST
+3609 AGEQVNTNSTSYT
-3620 VFTSNYAYS
+3620 YNI
-3629 LTSTHGALISS
+3629 TSTHGISVSS
-3640 GVQIAVSGYNGSSG
+3640 GVTINSQSFGNVG
-3654 LVITPVPLTITANN
+3654 LVITPAPLTITASNQ
-3668 ATAQVNSSANLSTTV
+3668 AAQAGTALPLGTTAFTS
-3683 TGLVN
+3683 TGLI
-3688 TVVDGV
+3688 TTVDGV
-3694 TITDTVNATPSLV
+3694 TLGDSITSSTLTSNGLTTVPTTLASGVYAPPNVNSITPSAAV
-3707 NAANLNTSGTYAG
+3707 FAPVSGSRGAANYA
-3720 SCSTACPAG
+3720 
-3729 TTNPSTINGGIK
+3729 
-3741 LAASTSTGAGNYVIT
+3741 IT
-3756 YVPGT
+3756 YVGGT
-3761 LTVTSDAVVTVN
+3761 LTSSANAIVTITA
-3773 ILADSKVYG
+3773 LADTKIYG
-3782 NSTTTT
+3782 NSTTTNGVT
-3788 QALGYN
+3788 YN
-3794 GSGVVT
+3794 SNGLGVVT
-3800 LTGLS
+3800 IGGTSYSIGGLPVGDTLNGLS
-3805 LSNTSGT
+3805 
-3812 PSSTLCGCTISGLPA
+3812 
-3827 NDVLTGLT
+3827 
-3835 LTSLGGVT
+3835 LTSLGGIA
-3843 TAGVGAGSV
+3843 TAPVGSSYQITPSAAV
-3852 GGGAYTI
+3852 I
-3859 TGSNAVLGGTGSQNV
+3859 TGTVPYTLN
-3874 IWQYVSGLMTV
+3874 YVSALMTV
-3885 TPRPVSITANVVNTT
+3885 QPRPITIAAVGITTT
-3900 YGSAG
+3900 YGTPV
-3905 TVSQASGQSGGYVV
+3905 TVSQNLTTGYTIGGSGLGASD
-3919 ASPGAGTGLIAGD
+3919 TLT
-3932 AISSVAVNYYNGS
+3932 SVAVNYYNGT
-3945 TNSTTI
+3945 TNSTTV
-3951 PGTLGANT
+3951 PGS
-3959 YTGAIIPSAATG
+3959 TGAATYNAAITTSAATG

-4043 VPGTTNALTYTDGIV
+4043 VPGTTNALTYTGGIV

-4159 GVTNGGLLSNYNISV
+4159 GVTNGGSLSNYNISV

-4180 TITSAPLT
+4180 TITPAPLT

-4201 LQNNANPVVSGLLGI
+4201 LQNNANPVVTGLVGI
-4216 DTQSGNG
+4216 DTQVGNG
-4223 VTVTGKSSGTNA
+4223 ITVTGKSSGTNA
-4235 GTYNDALSVTA
+4235 GTYNDALSVAA

-4324 SVSGSASGN
+4324 SVSGSAAGN

-4351 VFGANTTQV
+4351 VVGANTTQV

-4562 AGVYATS
+4562 AGAYSTS

-4590 INKAALVVTAN
+4590 INKASLVVAAN
-4601 NAATIYGQADP
+4601 NSGKVVNQLDP
-4612 TLTASVSGLQ
+4612 TLSSTVSGLQ
-4622 GSDTSAVIDPAY
+4622 GSDTASSVFVSPY
-4634 VLTRAAGVN
+4634 GGYTTTRATGESAGS
-4643 AGTYAITA
+4643 YAITA
-4651 AGPSAVTNYN
+4651 SGPATLQNYN
-4661 ITYVPAQFT
+4661 VTYTPATFT
-4670 IAQAGALLINLNAA
+4670 IAGAGQLLITMNAA

-4698 VQYVNAG
+4698 VQYGSLANSTLY
-4705 TLTNFTNTGNT
+4705 TLTVASTSGNAVT
-4716 YTDGL
+4716 YTDGA
-4721 GTTITITPAITGA
+4721 GGTITITPSITGA
-4734 TVTSNVGAYANAVT
+4734 SVASNVGSYALATANTNT
-4748 GTYTGATTNYTSV
+4748 GTATSAGNFTSV
-4761 STITN
+4761 LTVAN

-4776 LTVADVSKTYNANAV
+4776 LKVADVSKTYNANAV

-4798 ASLTGGVA
+4798 GSLTGGVTT
-4806 NGVTV
+4806 GVTV
-4811 TSGALMNG
+4811 TGGALMNS
-4819 QTIAGLGGVVY
+4819 QTITDLGGVVY

-4881 TRTYNGTLQ
+4881 TRSYNGTLQ

-5001 LVATVSNSADYT
+5001 LVATVSSPSDYA
-5013 VTYVQGSLQITPI
+5013 VTYVQGSLKITPI

-5192 GNYYVTGVGP
+5192 GNYYVAGVGP

-5237 ATQTLAGVLV
+5237 ATQTLAGVLA

-5312 APIAANITPYI
+5312 TPITANITPYV

-5352 LSMVPFGTDSVSVSY
+5352 LSMVNLFGTDSVSVSY

-5481 SNYSISYVP
+5481 SNYSINYVP

-5527 ASYTSSL
+5527 ATYTT
-5534 GGVISSL
+5534 GGTNISSL
-5541 TYVSSSTTLKVTSYT
+5541 TYVSSSTTGDVTSYV
-5556 FRDASNNDVTFNLAP
+5556 FRDAALNTVTFNLTP
-5571 SNVTTSTS
+5571 SNTTTSTS
-5579 GNITVGS
+5579 NNINVGS

-5614 LAVTITAPAATH
+5614 LAVTVTATPTTSMYNGSTQNQSAAT
-5626 AYNGAVQTQLAATAS
+5626 TS
-5641 PAILTNDLVTVS
+5641 PAILTNDVVNI
-5653 GAASGKNV
+5653 GGIASGKNV
-5661 GVYGS
+5661 GVYVS
-5666 NLATS
+5666 NLSTTGA
-5671 GLDAG
+5671 DAG
-5676 NYNFTYVNAN
+5676 NYAFTYVNNN
-5686 LTITPFIIGSG
+5686 LTITPFIIGSS
-5697 GSGAPSIAATA
+5697 GSGGPSIAATA

-5918 QTLVG
+5918 QTLAG

-5997 ITPYIINFGS
+5997 ITPYIINFGAA
-6007 GTGPNITAVADSKV
+6007 GTGPNITALADSKV
-6021 YTSTNTANGALS
+6021 YTSTNTANGVLS

-6048 TATFASSN
+6048 TATFASPN

-6142 NASAGNYPIAI
+6142 NASAGTYPIAI

-6166 TYVPATYTI
+6166 TYIPATYTI

-6247 LIPTGTTTSTSGN
+6247 LTPSGTTTSTSGN

-6278 GLTSGSAIA
+6278 GLTSGSAIT
-6287 SGNLTVTPLTV
+6287 SGNLTVTPLAV

-6332 TVSGAASGKNVG
+6332 TISGAASGKNVG

-6351 VSGADASNYTFTLV
+6351 VSGVDASNYTFTLV

-6397 TTSATGSLAM
+6397 TTAATGSLAM

-6437 TVTFSGVTL
+6437 TVAFSGVTL

-6465 NITPAPVTIRGL
+6465 NITPAPVTISGL

-6496 IVTGLLGSDTS
+6496 IVTGLLGTDTS
-6507 TATGTAVGTFASPNV
+6507 TASGTAIGTFASPNV
-6522 ANGISVAANL
+6522 ANGITVSANL

-6537 SNSNYVITGLTAPLA
+6537 SNGNYVITGLTAPLA
-6552 ANITPAPLTISSGLF
+6552 ANITPAPLTISSGLV
-6567 AQNKVYDTT
+6567 AQSKVYDTT
-6576 TAGIIAAIG
+6576 TGATIAAVG
-6585 TQTLAGTLGSDAAN
+6585 TQTLSGVLGSDAAN
-6599 LAVSS
+6599 LDVSS
-6604 SGPYTGSFSQASIGN
+6604 SGPYTGTFSQTNVGTSLAVTPTTTTTNIN
-6619 GLTVSQATVTTV
+6619 GL
-6631 INGQSYTTMAGVTLS
+6631 NYTTMAGVSLS
-6646 GSAAGNYYVTGPTTA
+6646 GSAAGNYYVTGPATT

-6669 PLTITAINQASFVTQ
+6669 SLTITANNQASFITQ
-6684 PIGAL
+6684 PAGTL
-6689 TYASIGLLGSDTI
+6689 SYSSIGLLGSDTI

-6817 KNPVISGSN
+6817 TNPVMSGSN

-6894 GDLVIVAD
+6894 GDLVTISDTTA
-6902 LTGGKNVGNYFS
+6902 GKNVGNYFS
-6914 ALTTTGVD
+6914 ALATAGAD
-6922 AKNYQASFVNANL
+6922 ARNYQTSFVNANL
-6935 KITPYV
+6935 AITPYV
-6941 LGSGVGG
+6941 LGSGAGG
-6948 PAISATANNKVYN
+6948 PAISASANNRVYN
-6961 STTDATGS
+6961 TTTDATGS

-6974 LFPGDVVAVN
+6974 LFPGDVVTAN
-6984 FTSAAFSS
+6984 FTSASFAS
-6992 PAVNNGVTV
+6992 PNANNGTTVTFNGVT
-7001 TFSGVALSGAD
+7001 LSGAA
-7012 AANYILGPMPVTA
+7012 AANYVLGTAPVTT
-7025 TANITP
+7025 TANITKAP
-7031 VPSEPINNMAVLQQQ
+7031 VTISGLLAQNKVFDGTTAAIITGNPVIAGLLGSDVSTLSGSVLAGIFASANPADRILVKAMLDALILGNPNYYIADVTFPLVADITSPPQTINNMAIVQQQ
-7046 AAAEAP
+7046 VAAEAP

-7090 FPVPDHIIQE
+7090 FPVPDQIIQE

>member
-1 MIPKITQP
+1 LIPKITQP

-80 NSFDVGSK
+80 NSFDVGSQ
-88 ATVNFNQPDSSASTL
+88 ATVNFNQPNSSASTL

-177 GHITGNNINSYIALM
+177 GHINGNNINSYIALM

-363 TVSVQTNATVDASAS
+363 TVSVQTNATVDASAT

-421 VSIAASSITDTSA
+421 VSIAASSIIDTSA

-643 TAGKITINGI
+643 TAGKTTINGI

-665 IAIVGKTQADIIAAL
+665 IAIVGKTQTDLIGAL
-680 IGSEGV
+680 ISSEGL

-715 LTNFVNTALAA
+715 LTNFVNTAVAA

-921 LQFLAGGQSLVS
+921 LQFLAGGQSIVS

-948 SYWRTNTTDLGSG
+948 SYWKANTTTLGSG
-961 STVLNTAPI
+961 AGANVINTAPI

-981 TGGTIDLVNQ
+981 TGGTIDLVN
-991 TITMG
+991 
-996 TVNVGYLQNIYPQ
+996 
-1009 ASINTTTN
+1009 
-1017 AGVVSATSTGGNFI
+1017 
-1031 GAGYDAVSGGT
+1031 
-1042 MGAYESGGA
+1042 
-1051 TLNIGGFVNIQAKS
+1051 
-1065 AGTNTYSYII
+1065 
-1075 AGYGAGPINAAGNIT
+1075 
-1090 ITNAS
+1090 
-1095 TSTGLTRGGIYLSA
+1095 
-1109 GTTLTSYTGSVT
+1109 
-1121 ISNNSTGSGSGLQ
+1121 
-1134 ILAPIAAAT
+1134 
-1143 GITINNTNFNG
+1143 
-1154 TGVYSTAAISTTS
+1154 
-1167 GAITINSTDN
+1167 
-1177 IAGYFA
+1177 
-1183 VNLTGS
+1183 
-1189 VTAPQVGI
+1189 
-1197 TASNTNATGTGASL
+1197 
-1211 TGGVTITAGTYATV
+1211 
-1225 GDALNITSTVATT
+1225 
-1238 GLAGGIVVTGG
+1238 
-1249 AITNNSN
+1249 
-1256 GGSVTLVTNGDITAT
+1256 
-1271 SAVSFATANTTNHV
+1271 
-1285 QTLTYDTRTGNLN
+1285 
-1298 SQITAGIFTFNATGA
+1298 
-1313 TSKVN
+1313 
-1318 YQILSNGS
+1318 
-1326 ALTVPA
+1326 
-1332 VTVSGTILLDNTCAS
+1332 
-1347 NASYTCST
+1347 
-1355 PLTASSATTVNTT
+1355 
-1368 ASVGISLTGAQIS
+1368 
-1381 GQGIT
+1381 
-1386 INGINASASNAAVAL
+1386 
-1401 GANGLTVTSAA
+1401 
-1412 SFPTAGVNAISVI
+1412 
-1425 GNKNTANIGN
+1425 
-1435 PGITSTGAL
+1435 
-1444 AVQSA
+1444 
-1449 GGDVL
+1449 
-1454 FQSNGD
+1454 
-1460 ITQTGGLT
+1460 
-1468 LSANT
+1468 
-1473 TTHAQNVKYDTT
+1473 
-1485 SGNGGSVT
+1485 
-1493 IGAITSQGASISA
+1493 
-1506 PVNVTVVATGAITQ
+1506 
-1520 TGAWAFAPA
+1520 
-1529 TGITDTLILDNH
+1529 
-1541 LTQGSSITSS
+1541 
-1551 GGITSSGAGT
+1551 
-1561 VNLQFLAG
+1561 
-1569 GQSLVSGAI
+1569 
-1578 TASSGPINVVM
+1578 
-1589 QSYWTGNLSSSPS
+1589 
-1602 GATILNTA
+1602 
-1610 PITTRGGYVIMDG
+1610 
-1623 TGGTIDLVHQTITMG
+1623 QTITMG

-1676 YAAASGGTVGAYES
+1676 YAAVSGGGIGAYES
-1690 SGATL
+1690 WGATL

-1704 TKTAGTNNYGYVIYN
+1704 AKVASTSLYGFVIYA

-1745 DIYLSAGTALT
+1745 DIYLSAGTTLT

-1768 TGNGSGI
+1768 TGNASGL
-1775 TIYAAIS
+1775 TINAAIS

-1855 TGGVTITAGT
+1855 TGGVTITNVAGT

-1922 ANTTNHPQTITYD
+1922 ANTTNHAQTITYD

-1947 GSFTYAPTGAISPVN
+1947 GSFTYASTGALSPVN

-1972 TVGTLSV
+1972 TVGTTSV
-1979 SGSITIDNTFG
+1979 SGYITIDNTFG

-1996 TPTSGYLTNGT
+1996 NPTSGYLTNGT
-2007 VGSTTVTQNAAGAI
+2007 VGSTTVTQNGTGAI
-2021 LASNLTAGGNITIN
+2021 LAGNLTAGGNITIN
-2035 GVWYGSTN
+2035 GVWYGS
-2043 SGGTLNLSAGTISAG
+2043 SSFGATLNLSAGTISAG
-2058 QNTLNGPGAINLN
+2058 QNTLNSPGAINLN

-2084 IATGVI
+2084 QVGGVI

-2109 LIGPGASANSAIYS
+2109 LIGPGASANSAFYS
-2123 TSSGNNVVTMNAY
+2123 TSSGNNVVTMNSY

-2148 IRAGYVM
+2148 ISAGYVM
-2155 YDDAFGVLTATGTG
+2155 YNDAFGVLTATGTG
-2169 ASAGNVSIYMQATNA
+2169 ASAGNVSIYMHATNA
-2184 IGTAFI
+2184 VGTAFI

-2300 TSGTTSS
+2300 TSGT
-2307 ITYDTTNGN
+2307 
-2316 KNSIITAGA
+2316 
-2325 LTLTGGMT
+2325 
-2333 GSSSRID
+2333 
-2340 YTMKSSGASIYA
+2340 
-2352 SGAITVPGSITLDNT
+2352 
-2367 YLSGGDNGITV
+2367 
-2378 SNSNTYSTSSAYGV
+2378 
-2392 RIDGTLT
+2392 
-2399 AGAAIT
+2399 
-2405 VQGVNSG
+2405 
-2412 VANWNGNA
+2412 
-2420 AIQTNNNISIL
+2420 
-2431 SSQKFAGNGITFNG
+2431 
-2445 LTTASTGQPL
+2445 
-2455 NSASTT
+2455 
-2461 TFQSG
+2461 
-2466 TSSIVGGDV
+2466 
-2475 NFAMYN
+2475 
-2481 SGGNSAIYGGSMPI
+2481 
-2495 TAYGANVNIG
+2495 
-2505 TLANPI
+2505 
-2511 YGGAAI
+2511 
-2517 NGGLGAIVAT
+2517 
-2527 KVAGVGGNVSMY
+2527 
-2539 GTASTAYNAVNIGS
+2539 
-2553 SITADGNIT
+2553 
-2562 ILGNN
+2562 
-2567 ALANPGSNVV
+2567 
-2577 TLGSTITLTSAT
+2577 
-2589 NNSTLSVTGKTATTT
+2589 
-2604 GYTGA
+2604 
-2609 NTGISVTGN
+2609 
-2618 IVDNSNG
+2618 
-2625 GNISFISNGVINQT
+2625 
-2639 GTTTVAPNTSGTASY
+2639 ASY

-2684 NYIEKSSGSALTIG
+2684 NYIEKSSGSALAIG

-2757 SASSA
+2757 ASASGA

-2776 ISGSQVRA
+2776 ISGSQVSA

-2829 TSAPACCSG
+2829 TSASACCSG

-2851 NAYGSSINFGTEA
+2851 NAYGSSINFGTQA
-2864 TPIKGVLGING
+2864 TPIKGVIGING

-2939 AAITSNNGTVSVTGT
+2939 AAITSNNGSVSITGT
-2954 TSSAAYYGAS
+2954 TSSAANYGAS

-3077 TGAITQNANGGS
+3077 TGAITDNANGGS

-3112 IDSVISYNTTNGNQ
+3112 IDSVISYNTTNGNK

-3184 SNAWQYGT
+3184 TNAWQYGT
-3192 TAANGIAIT
+3192 TASNGLAIT
-3201 CATTVACGSLT
+3201 CATTAACGSLN
-3212 ANYGIYLRGVVGAS
+3212 ANFGIYLRGVVGAS
-3226 SSSANQTF
+3226 TSSANQLF
-3234 DAVSINAVAPLAIT
+3234 DAVSIYGVAPLT
-3248 SSGTFAAGTDAINIV
+3248 FVTTGTFAAGQDAISIV
-3263 GITPQFVVTTNATPT
+3263 GITPQFVVTTNALPT
-3278 SAVKGNAIGISGAVT
+3278 STVKGNAIGISGAVT

-3308 RGRYSDAVTITN
+3308 QGRYSDAVTITN

-3382 ATLPVGTVSSVC
+3382 AYLPVGTVSSVC

-3415 GVYLYAGSPG
+3415 NVYLYAGSPG
-3425 TTAGTM
+3425 VTAGT
-3431 TTPTT
+3431 T
-3436 LAYLNSTLGTLNF
+3436 STQASLGLLSPSLGDFTF
-3449 SNTLFGQAYATG
+3449 SNTLFSQAYAAG

-3474 GLNTA
+3474 GINTA
-3479 NVASGTGYST
+3479 NVAGGTGGTSWN
-3489 FTTGAATS
+3489 TGAITS
-3497 TNYGPVIQF
+3497 TNTGPVIQF
-3506 RIAPSVTV
+3506 RISPSYTAT
-3514 KLSGEITKV
+3514 LSGNVTKV
-3523 YGTVDPLATA
+3523 YGTNDPLATA
-3533 GNVAVSGSLDN
+3533 GNLTTPGSLDY
-3544 QLNSLFIKDAAIN
+3544 QLQALYTKTTNNS
-3557 PGYLANGTG
+3557 GWVSNGTVVG
-3566 GCVSAD
+3566 TGSSAITCASTD
-3572 GCMKLTVNTLN
+3572 GCALITVNSVN
-3583 FVLPLGDFINSLQA
+3583 FVVPLGAFVNSLQA
-3597 LPPTGRVSYGTL
+3597 LPPTPRASYGTL
-3609 AGEQVNGTSST
+3609 AGEQVNTNSTSYT
-3620 VFTSNYAYS
+3620 YNI
-3629 LTSTHGALISS
+3629 TSTHGISVSS
-3640 GVQIAVSGYNGSSG
+3640 GVTINSQSFGNVG
-3654 LVITPVPLTITANN
+3654 LVITPAPLTITASNQ
-3668 ATAQVNSSANLSTTV
+3668 AAQAGTALPLGTTAFTS
-3683 TGLVN
+3683 TGLI
-3688 TVVDGV
+3688 TTVDGV
-3694 TITDTVNATPSLV
+3694 TLGDSITSSTLTSNGLTTVPTTLASGVYAPPNVNSITPSAAV
-3707 NAANLNTSGTYAG
+3707 FAPVSGSRGAANYA
-3720 SCSTACPAG
+3720 
-3729 TTNPSTINGGIK
+3729 
-3741 LAASTSTGAGNYVIT
+3741 IT
-3756 YVPGT
+3756 YVGGT
-3761 LTVTSDAVVTVN
+3761 LTSSANAIVTITA
-3773 ILADSKVYG
+3773 LADTKIYG
-3782 NSTTTT
+3782 NSTTTNGVT
-3788 QALGYN
+3788 YN
-3794 GSGVVT
+3794 SNGLGVVT
-3800 LTGLS
+3800 IGGTSYSIGGLPVGDTLNGLS
-3805 LSNTSGT
+3805 
-3812 PSSTLCGCTISGLPA
+3812 
-3827 NDVLTGLT
+3827 
-3835 LTSLGGVT
+3835 LTSLGGIA
-3843 TAGVGAGSV
+3843 TAPVGSSYQITPSAAV
-3852 GGGAYTI
+3852 I
-3859 TGSNAVLGGTGSQNV
+3859 TGTVPYTLN
-3874 IWQYVSGLMTV
+3874 YVSALMTV
-3885 TPRPVSITANVVNTT
+3885 QPRPITIAAVGITTT
-3900 YGSAG
+3900 YGTPV
-3905 TVSQASGQSGGYVV
+3905 TVSQNLTTGYTIGGSGLGASD
-3919 ASPGAGTGLIAGD
+3919 TLT
-3932 AISSVAVNYYNGS
+3932 SVAVNYYNGT
-3945 TNSTTI
+3945 TNSTTV
-3951 PGTLGANT
+3951 PGS
-3959 YTGAIIPSAATG
+3959 TGAATYNAAITTSAATG

-4043 VPGTTNALTYTDGIV
+4043 VPGTTNALTYTGGIV

-4159 GVTNGGLLSNYNISV
+4159 GVTNGGSLSNYNISV

-4180 TITSAPLT
+4180 TITPAPLT

-4201 LQNNANPVVSGLLGI
+4201 LQNNANPVVTGLVGI
-4216 DTQSGNG
+4216 DTQVGNG
-4223 VTVTGKSSGTNA
+4223 ITVTGKSSGTNA
-4235 GTYNDALSVTA
+4235 GTYNDALSVAA

-4324 SVSGSASGN
+4324 SVSGSAAGN

-4351 VFGANTTQV
+4351 VVGANTTQV

-4562 AGVYATS
+4562 AGAYSTS

-4590 INKAALVVTAN
+4590 INKASLVVAAN
-4601 NAATIYGQADP
+4601 NSGKVVNQLDP
-4612 TLTASVSGLQ
+4612 TLSSTVSGLQ
-4622 GSDTSAVIDPAY
+4622 GSDTASSVFVSPY
-4634 VLTRAAGVN
+4634 GGYTTTRATGESAGS
-4643 AGTYAITA
+4643 YAITA
-4651 AGPSAVTNYN
+4651 SGPATLQNYN
-4661 ITYVPAQFT
+4661 VTYTPATFT
-4670 IAQAGALLINLNAA
+4670 IAGAGQLLITMNAA

-4698 VQYVNAG
+4698 VQYGSLANSTLY
-4705 TLTNFTNTGNT
+4705 TLTVASTSGNAVT
-4716 YTDGL
+4716 YTDGA
-4721 GTTITITPAITGA
+4721 GGTITITPSITGA
-4734 TVTSNVGAYANAVT
+4734 SVASNVGSYALATANTNT
-4748 GTYTGATTNYTSV
+4748 GTATSAGNFTSV
-4761 STITN
+4761 LTVAN

-4776 LTVADVSKTYNANAV
+4776 LKVADVSKTYNANAV

-4798 ASLTGGVA
+4798 GSLTGGVTT
-4806 NGVTV
+4806 GVTV
-4811 TSGALMNG
+4811 TGGALMNS
-4819 QTIAGLGGVVY
+4819 QTITDLGGVVY

-4881 TRTYNGTLQ
+4881 TRSYNGTLQ

-5001 LVATVSNSADYT
+5001 LVATVSSPSDYA
-5013 VTYVQGSLQITPI
+5013 VTYVQGSLKITPI

-5192 GNYYVTGVGP
+5192 GNYYVAGVGP

-5237 ATQTLAGVLV
+5237 ATQTLAGVLA

-5312 APIAANITPYI
+5312 TPITANITPYV

-5352 LSMVPFGTDSVSVSY
+5352 LSMVNLFGTDSVSVSY

-5481 SNYSISYVP
+5481 SNYSINYVP

-5527 ASYTSSL
+5527 ATYTT
-5534 GGVISSL
+5534 GGTNISSL
-5541 TYVSSSTTLKVTSYT
+5541 TYVSSSTTGDVTSYV
-5556 FRDASNNDVTFNLAP
+5556 FRDAALNTVTFNLTP
-5571 SNVTTSTS
+5571 SNTTTSTS
-5579 GNITVGS
+5579 NNINVGS

-5614 LAVTITAPAATH
+5614 LAVTVTATPTTSMYNGSTQNQSAAT
-5626 AYNGAVQTQLAATAS
+5626 TS
-5641 PAILTNDLVTVS
+5641 PAILTNDVVNI
-5653 GAASGKNV
+5653 GGIASGKNV
-5661 GVYGS
+5661 GVYVS
-5666 NLATS
+5666 NLSTTGA
-5671 GLDAG
+5671 DAG
-5676 NYNFTYVNAN
+5676 NYAFTYVNNN
-5686 LTITPFIIGSG
+5686 LTITPFIIGSS
-5697 GSGAPSIAATA
+5697 GSGGPSIAATA

-5918 QTLVG
+5918 QTLAG

-5997 ITPYIINFGS
+5997 ITPYIINFGAA
-6007 GTGPNITAVADSKV
+6007 GTGPNITALADSKV
-6021 YTSTNTANGALS
+6021 YTSTNTANGVLS

-6048 TATFASSN
+6048 TATFASPN

-6142 NASAGNYPIAI
+6142 NASAGTYPIAI

-6166 TYVPATYTI
+6166 TYIPATYTI

-6247 LIPTGTTTSTSGN
+6247 LTPSGTTTSTSGN

-6278 GLTSGSAIA
+6278 GLTSGSAIT
-6287 SGNLTVTPLTV
+6287 SGNLTVTPLAV

-6332 TVSGAASGKNVG
+6332 TISGAASGKNVG

-6351 VSGADASNYTFTLV
+6351 VSGVDASNYTFTLV

-6397 TTSATGSLAM
+6397 TTAATGSLAM

-6437 TVTFSGVTL
+6437 TVAFSGVTL

-6465 NITPAPVTIRGL
+6465 NITPAPVTISGL

-6496 IVTGLLGSDTS
+6496 IVTGLLGTDTS
-6507 TATGTAVGTFASPNV
+6507 TASGTAIGTFASPNV
-6522 ANGISVAANL
+6522 ANGITVSANL

-6537 SNSNYVITGLTAPLA
+6537 SNGNYVITGLTAPLA
-6552 ANITPAPLTISSGLF
+6552 ANITPAPLTISSGLV
-6567 AQNKVYDTT
+6567 AQSKVYDTT
-6576 TAGIIAAIG
+6576 TGATIAAVG
-6585 TQTLAGTLGSDAAN
+6585 TQTLSGVLGSDAAN
-6599 LAVSS
+6599 LDVSS
-6604 SGPYTGSFSQASIGN
+6604 SGPYTGTFSQTNVGTSLAVTPTTTTTNIN
-6619 GLTVSQATVTTV
+6619 GL
-6631 INGQSYTTMAGVTLS
+6631 NYTTMAGVSLS
-6646 GSAAGNYYVTGPTTA
+6646 GSAAGNYYVTGPATT

-6669 PLTITAINQASFVTQ
+6669 SLTITANNQASFITQ
-6684 PIGAL
+6684 PAGTL
-6689 TYASIGLLGSDTI
+6689 SYSSIGLLGSDTI

-6817 KNPVISGSN
+6817 TNPVMSGSN

-6894 GDLVIVAD
+6894 GDLVTISDTTA
-6902 LTGGKNVGNYFS
+6902 GKNVGNYFS
-6914 ALTTTGVD
+6914 ALATAGAD
-6922 AKNYQASFVNANL
+6922 ARNYQTSFVNANL
-6935 KITPYV
+6935 AITPYV
-6941 LGSGVGG
+6941 LGSGAGG
-6948 PAISATANNKVYN
+6948 PAISASANNRVYN
-6961 STTDATGS
+6961 TTTDATGS

-6974 LFPGDVVAVN
+6974 LFPGDVVTAN
-6984 FTSAAFSS
+6984 FTSASFAS
-6992 PAVNNGVTV
+6992 PNANNGTTVTFNGVT
-7001 TFSGVALSGAD
+7001 LSGAA
-7012 AANYILGPMPVTA
+7012 AANYVLGTAPVTT
-7025 TANITP
+7025 TANITKAP
-7031 VPSEPINNMAVLQQQ
+7031 VTISGLLAQNKVFDGTTAAIITGNPVIAGLLGSDVSTLSGSVLAGIFASANPADRILVKAMLDALILGNPNYYIADVTFPLVADITSPPQTINNMAIVQQQ
-7046 AAAEAP
+7046 VAAEAP

-7090 FPVPDHIIQE
+7090 FPVPDQIIQE

>member
-1 MIPKITQP
+1 
-9 SHRKSCES
+9 
-17 QFKAAKLLA
+17 
-26 ALAIA
+26 
-31 GLAGQALA
+31 
-39 APPAANALP
+39 
-48 TGGKVVA
+48 
-55 GTAAISQ
+55 
-62 AGNTMNINQ
+62 
-71 SSQRAVINW
+71 
-80 NSFDVGSK
+80 
-88 ATVNFNQPDSSASTL
+88 
-103 NYVNSASKSMINGAV
+103 
-118 NANGQVI
+118 
-125 FVNNNGVVFG
+125 
-135 KGAEVNV
+135 
-142 GGMVATTMNIS
+142 
-153 ATEFMSG
+153 
-160 KDTQVYEGG
+160 
-169 TTGKIINK
+169 
-177 GHITGNNINSYIALM
+177 
-192 APQVV
+192 
-197 NTGVIT
+197 
-203 ATMSGN
+203 
-209 NAIALVAGQKVT
+209 
-221 LKFSGSQFVSVSV
+221 
-234 DASVVNALISNK
+234 
-246 LLINAGSGQVIIGA
+246 
-260 NAAQNLMGSLIKNTG
+260 
-275 TISASD
+275 
-281 INTSGGKISLTA
+281 
-293 DTIEQSGVIE
+293 
-303 ANSAQATGGNISLKG
+303 
-318 NNITLA
+318 
-324 SGSKTTAT
+324 
-332 GAAAGGTINVGV
+332 
-344 NNANNQSVQ
+344 
-353 DAIQNNSLAN
+353 
-363 TVSVQTNATVDASAS
+363 
-378 QNGNGGTINIWSQIK
+378 
-393 TLIAGNLFA
+393 
-402 KGGAQGG
+402 
-409 NGGFIETSSKGN
+409 
-421 VSIAASSITDTSA
+421 
-434 PKGKTG
+434 
-440 MWTIDPQALIIDSAA
+440 
-455 ASAISNALN
+455 
-464 STSVTLDATG
+464 
-474 SACAFGSCTASQSA
+474 
-488 LIRIMAGADIYSSNT
+488 
-503 ATSLNLIATGG
+503 
-514 QIDINSNITAGQVY
+514 
-528 AVAQAINVNGSINT
+528 
-542 NGGNNSNIYLAGAII
+542 
-557 NILGNINSN
+557 
-566 GSNSNNSNN
+566 
-575 TNSSN
+575 
-580 LNSANTTTANNRRN
+580 
-594 GQNGLN
+594 
-600 ADSNT
+600 
-605 YTSNGGLINI
+605 
-615 LATGDINIGSNSY
+615 
-628 ISANGING
+628 
-636 GIITIVS
+636 
-643 TAGKITINGI
+643 
-653 VDSIGK
+653 
-659 ATNGGN
+659 
-665 IAIVGKTQADIIAAL
+665 
-680 IGSEGV
+680 
-686 SQGGVINLGQV
+686 
-697 NNLGNGTILAPPA
+697 
-710 TAPPA
+710 
-715 LTNFVNTALAA
+715 
-726 AVDSN
+726 
-731 NSITSSN
+731 
-738 INLDSQT
+738 
-745 GINAP
+745 
-750 NGTIVVFGDQI
+750 
-761 QINNS
+761 
-766 SLAAINGD
+766 
-774 IAIGRPSYSQGAVAS
+774 
-789 LVAISNSTLTANRV
+789 
-803 ETSGDLLGTQNTA
+803 
-816 VVSNEWLLDPTTV
+816 
-829 TITAAASTG
+829 
-838 GTLASAL
+838 
-845 AATGASNISTADIVA
+845 
-860 AINAGNTV
+860 
-868 NVVATGAITQTGAL
+868 
-882 AFAPATGI
+882 
-890 TGTLILDN
+890 
-898 HLTQGSSITSSGGIT
+898 
-913 SSGAGTVN
+913 
-921 LQFLAGGQSLVS
+921 
-933 GAITAS
+933 
-939 SGPINVVMQ
+939 
-948 SYWRTNTTDLGSG
+948 
-961 STVLNTAPI
+961 
-970 TTRGGYVIMDG
+970 
-981 TGGTIDLVNQ
+981 
-991 TITMG
+991 
-996 TVNVGYLQNIYPQ
+996 
-1009 ASINTTTN
+1009 
-1017 AGVVSATSTGGNFI
+1017 
-1031 GAGYDAVSGGT
+1031 
-1042 MGAYESGGA
+1042 
-1051 TLNIGGFVNIQAKS
+1051 
-1065 AGTNTYSYII
+1065 
-1075 AGYGAGPINAAGNIT
+1075 
-1090 ITNAS
+1090 
-1095 TSTGLTRGGIYLSA
+1095 
-1109 GTTLTSYTGSVT
+1109 
-1121 ISNNSTGSGSGLQ
+1121 
-1134 ILAPIAAAT
+1134 
-1143 GITINNTNFNG
+1143 
-1154 TGVYSTAAISTTS
+1154 
-1167 GAITINSTDN
+1167 
-1177 IAGYFA
+1177 
-1183 VNLTGS
+1183 
-1189 VTAPQVGI
+1189 
-1197 TASNTNATGTGASL
+1197 
-1211 TGGVTITAGTYATV
+1211 
-1225 GDALNITSTVATT
+1225 
-1238 GLAGGIVVTGG
+1238 
-1249 AITNNSN
+1249 
-1256 GGSVTLVTNGDITAT
+1256 
-1271 SAVSFATANTTNHV
+1271 
-1285 QTLTYDTRTGNLN
+1285 
-1298 SQITAGIFTFNATGA
+1298 
-1313 TSKVN
+1313 
-1318 YQILSNGS
+1318 
-1326 ALTVPA
+1326 
-1332 VTVSGTILLDNTCAS
+1332 
-1347 NASYTCST
+1347 
-1355 PLTASSATTVNTT
+1355 
-1368 ASVGISLTGAQIS
+1368 
-1381 GQGIT
+1381 
-1386 INGINASASNAAVAL
+1386 
-1401 GANGLTVTSAA
+1401 
-1412 SFPTAGVNAISVI
+1412 
-1425 GNKNTANIGN
+1425 
-1435 PGITSTGAL
+1435 
-1444 AVQSA
+1444 
-1449 GGDVL
+1449 
-1454 FQSNGD
+1454 
-1460 ITQTGGLT
+1460 
-1468 LSANT
+1468 
-1473 TTHAQNVKYDTT
+1473 
-1485 SGNGGSVT
+1485 
-1493 IGAITSQGASISA
+1493 
-1506 PVNVTVVATGAITQ
+1506 
-1520 TGAWAFAPA
+1520 
-1529 TGITDTLILDNH
+1529 
-1541 LTQGSSITSS
+1541 
-1551 GGITSSGAGT
+1551 
-1561 VNLQFLAG
+1561 
-1569 GQSLVSGAI
+1569 
-1578 TASSGPINVVM
+1578 
-1589 QSYWTGNLSSSPS
+1589 
-1602 GATILNTA
+1602 
-1610 PITTRGGYVIMDG
+1610 
-1623 TGGTIDLVHQTITMG
+1623 
-1638 TVNVGYI
+1638 
-1645 QNIYPQAS
+1645 
-1653 INTTTN
+1653 
-1659 AGVVSAT
+1659 
-1666 STGGNFIGAG
+1666 
-1676 YAAASGGTVGAYES
+1676 
-1690 SGATL
+1690 
-1695 NIGGFVNIQ
+1695 
-1704 TKTAGTNNYGYVIYN
+1704 
-1719 YGAGPIN
+1719 
-1726 AAGNITITANSSS
+1726 
-1739 TGIVGQ
+1739 
-1745 DIYLSAGTALT
+1745 
-1756 SYTGSVNISNTS
+1756 
-1768 TGNGSGI
+1768 
-1775 TIYAAIS
+1775 
-1782 AATGITI
+1782 
-1789 NNTNVG
+1789 
-1795 AIGVQ
+1795 
-1800 SNAAGTLTTTA
+1800 
-1811 GTISITSTST
+1811 
-1821 GSGVYAES
+1821 
-1829 LAGLITAPKVTIT
+1829 
-1842 GTNSTAG
+1842 
-1849 GLGASV
+1849 
-1855 TGGVTITAGT
+1855 
-1865 YASVGDALNITTTVG
+1865 
-1880 TNGTTGGINVTTGAI
+1880 
-1895 TNNSNGGDVTFKTN
+1895 
-1909 GDITATSAVSFAT
+1909 
-1922 ANTTNHPQTITYD
+1922 
-1935 TTSGNLNSQITT
+1935 
-1947 GSFTYAPTGAISPVN
+1947 
-1962 YIQKASGSVL
+1962 
-1972 TVGTLSV
+1972 
-1979 SGSITIDNTFG
+1979 
-1990 CSGSGC
+1990 
-1996 TPTSGYLTNGT
+1996 
-2007 VGSTTVTQNAAGAI
+2007 
-2021 LASNLTAGGNITIN
+2021 
-2035 GVWYGSTN
+2035 
-2043 SGGTLNLSAGTISAG
+2043 
-2058 QNTLNGPGAINLN
+2058 
-2071 LLSYDPAN
+2071 
-2079 TSCIL
+2079 
-2084 IATGVI
+2084 
-2090 TFNSGTS
+2090 
-2097 SIAGGGITILGG
+2097 
-2109 LIGPGASANSAIYS
+2109 
-2123 TSSGNNVVTMNAY
+2123 
-2136 SSNINIGTVAQP
+2136 
-2148 IRAGYVM
+2148 
-2155 YDDAFGVLTATGTG
+2155 
-2169 ASAGNVSIYMQATNA
+2169 
-2184 IGTAFI
+2184 
-2190 HTKAIVAS
+2190 
-2198 NAVTIVAS
+2198 
-2206 GLTGTVLSQTGAITA
+2206 
-2221 NSISVTGTG
+2221 
-2230 TTAATV
+2230 
-2236 VSLGAMTINAGGTDI
+2236 
-2251 SVTGNDTAAGGNTG
+2251 
-2265 ITQTG
+2265 
-2270 AITQNAN
+2270 
-2277 GGNITFTSNNAIS
+2277 
-2290 QSGAVTVAPN
+2290 
-2300 TSGTTSS
+2300 
-2307 ITYDTTNGN
+2307 
-2316 KNSIITAGA
+2316 
-2325 LTLTGGMT
+2325 
-2333 GSSSRID
+2333 
-2340 YTMKSSGASIYA
+2340 
-2352 SGAITVPGSITLDNT
+2352 
-2367 YLSGGDNGITV
+2367 
-2378 SNSNTYSTSSAYGV
+2378 
-2392 RIDGTLT
+2392 
-2399 AGAAIT
+2399 
-2405 VQGVNSG
+2405 
-2412 VANWNGNA
+2412 
-2420 AIQTNNNISIL
+2420 
-2431 SSQKFAGNGITFNG
+2431 
-2445 LTTASTGQPL
+2445 
-2455 NSASTT
+2455 
-2461 TFQSG
+2461 
-2466 TSSIVGGDV
+2466 
-2475 NFAMYN
+2475 
-2481 SGGNSAIYGGSMPI
+2481 
-2495 TAYGANVNIG
+2495 
-2505 TLANPI
+2505 
-2511 YGGAAI
+2511 
-2517 NGGLGAIVAT
+2517 
-2527 KVAGVGGNVSMY
+2527 
-2539 GTASTAYNAVNIGS
+2539 
-2553 SITADGNIT
+2553 
-2562 ILGNN
+2562 
-2567 ALANPGSNVV
+2567 
-2577 TLGSTITLTSAT
+2577 
-2589 NNSTLSVTGKTATTT
+2589 
-2604 GYTGA
+2604 
-2609 NTGISVTGN
+2609 
-2618 IVDNSNG
+2618 
-2625 GNISFISNGVINQT
+2625 
-2639 GTTTVAPNTSGTASY
+2639 
-2654 ITYNTTS
+2654 
-2661 GNQLSTISTGA
+2661 
-2672 LTIGAGTSSSAI
+2672 
-2684 NYIEKSSGSALTIG
+2684 
-2698 ATTVPGYI
+2698 
-2706 LVDNTYG
+2706 
-2713 CTGASCTPASGY
+2713 
-2725 LNMSTISTSNASTGV
+2725 
-2740 YVSGSLS
+2740 
-2747 AGSSITINGA
+2747 
-2757 SASSA
+2757 
-2762 AGTADGAVTLAAIT
+2762 
-2776 ISGSQVRA
+2776 
-2784 GNQINISGFS
+2784 
-2794 NGASAGHG
+2794 
-2802 LAFEGNVTINSGTGP
+2802 
-2817 ALVGGD
+2817 
-2823 INVLAV
+2823 
-2829 TSAPACCSG
+2829 
-2838 FWMNPTAV
+2838 
-2846 AKVSA
+2846 
-2851 NAYGSSINFGTEA
+2851 
-2864 TPIKGVLGING
+2864 
-2875 YASSFNTLRATT
+2875 
-2887 VGGVGGNINI
+2887 
-2897 YAQSYASGYSA
+2897 
-2908 AYIAGTITADAN
+2908 
-2920 VVVRASKTDA
+2920 
-2930 GLAVALNLS
+2930 
-2939 AAITSNNGTVSVTGT
+2939 
-2954 TSSAAYYGAS
+2954 
-2964 ITGVINGYAGVTIFG
+2964 
-2979 GPNGAAT
+2979 
-2986 GGGVS
+2986 
-2991 DTATITSAAGPVSI
+2991 
-3005 TGISTTAM
+3005 
-3013 AVSDTALITG
+3013 
-3023 NSITVTGTGTT
+3023 
-3034 AATVVSLGA
+3034 
-3043 MTINACSAGVA
+3043 
-3054 CNSNNISVTG
+3054 
-3064 NDTAAGG
+3064 
-3071 NTGITQ
+3071 
-3077 TGAITQNANGGS
+3077 
-3089 IYFISNNQISQA
+3089 
-3101 GNISIAQNTSG
+3101 
-3112 IDSVISYNTTNGNQ
+3112 
-3126 LSTINAGAVTFLGTS
+3126 
-3141 TSHIN
+3141 
-3146 YNNIASG
+3146 
-3153 APIIVNS
+3153 
-3160 ALNVPGSITFDNTY
+3160 
-3174 LAGVQGGINA
+3174 
-3184 SNAWQYGT
+3184 
-3192 TAANGIAIT
+3192 
-3201 CATTVACGSLT
+3201 
-3212 ANYGIYLRGVVGAS
+3212 VGAS

-3308 RGRYSDAVTITN
+3308 QGRYSDAVTITN

-3382 ATLPVGTVSSVC
+3382 AYLAVGTVSSVC

-3415 GVYLYAGSPG
+3415 NVYLYAGSPG
-3425 TTAGTM
+3425 VTAGT
-3431 TTPTT
+3431 TSTQASLGLLSPSLGDFT
-3436 LAYLNSTLGTLNF
+3436 L
-3449 SNTLFGQAYATG
+3449 SNTLFSQAYAAG

-3474 GLNTA
+3474 GINTA
-3479 NVASGTGYST
+3479 NVAGGTGGTSWN
-3489 FTTGAATS
+3489 TGAITS
-3497 TNYGPVIQF
+3497 TNTGPVIQF
-3506 RIAPSVTV
+3506 RISPSYTAT
-3514 KLSGEITKV
+3514 LSGNVTKV
-3523 YGTVDPLATA
+3523 YGTNDPLATA
-3533 GNVAVSGSLDN
+3533 GNLTTPGSLDY
-3544 QLNSLFIKDAAIN
+3544 QLQALYTKTTNNS
-3557 PGYLANGTG
+3557 GWVSNGTVVG
-3566 GCVSAD
+3566 TGSSAITCASTD
-3572 GCMKLTVNTLN
+3572 GCALITVNSVN
-3583 FVLPLGDFINSLQA
+3583 FVVPLGAFVNSLQA
-3597 LPPTGRVSYGTL
+3597 LPPTPRTSYGTL
-3609 AGEQVNGTSST
+3609 AGEQVNTNSTSYT
-3620 VFTSNYAYS
+3620 YNI
-3629 LTSTHGALISS
+3629 TSTHGISVSS
-3640 GVQIAVSGYNGSSG
+3640 GVTINSQSFGNVG
-3654 LVITPVPLTITANN
+3654 LVITPAPLTITASNQ
-3668 ATAQVNSSANLSTTV
+3668 AVQAGTALPLGTTAFTS
-3683 TGLVN
+3683 TGLI
-3688 TVVDGV
+3688 TTVDGV
-3694 TITDTVNATPSLV
+3694 TLGDSITSSTLTSNGLTTVPTTLASGVYAPPNVNSITPSAAV
-3707 NAANLNTSGTYAG
+3707 FAPVSGSRGAANYA
-3720 SCSTACPAG
+3720 
-3729 TTNPSTINGGIK
+3729 
-3741 LAASTSTGAGNYVIT
+3741 IT
-3756 YVPGT
+3756 YVGGT
-3761 LTVTSDAVVTVN
+3761 LTSSANAIVTITA
-3773 ILADSKVYG
+3773 LADTKIYG
-3782 NSTTTT
+3782 NSTTTNGVT
-3788 QALGYN
+3788 YN
-3794 GSGVVT
+3794 SNGLGVVT
-3800 LTGLS
+3800 IGG
-3805 LSNTSGT
+3805 TSY
-3812 PSSTLCGCTISGLPA
+3812 SISGLPVGDTL
-3827 NDVLTGLT
+3827 NGLS
-3835 LTSLGGVT
+3835 LTSLGGIA
-3843 TAGVGAGSV
+3843 TAPVGSSYQITPSAAV
-3852 GGGAYTI
+3852 I
-3859 TGSNAVLGGTGSQNV
+3859 TGTVPYTLN
-3874 IWQYVSGLMTV
+3874 YVSALMTV
-3885 TPRPVSITANVVNTT
+3885 QPRPITIAAVGITTT
-3900 YGSAG
+3900 YGTPV
-3905 TVSQASGQSGGYVV
+3905 TVSQNLTTGYTIGGSGLGASD
-3919 ASPGAGTGLIAGD
+3919 TLT
-3932 AISSVAVNYYNGS
+3932 SVAVNYYNGT
-3945 TNSTTI
+3945 TNSTTV
-3951 PGTLGANT
+3951 PGS
-3959 YTGAIIPSAATG
+3959 TGAATYNAAITTSAATG

-3984 TPANLVVNKLAVS
+3984 TPANLVVNRLAVS

-4043 VPGTTNALTYTDGIV
+4043 VPGTTNAQTNTGGII

-4076 YSPGNL
+4076 YNPGNL

-4087 NVVITPANV
+4087 NIVITPADV

-4159 GVTNGGLLSNYNISV
+4159 GVTNGGSLSNYNISV

-4180 TITSAPLT
+4180 TITPAPLT

-4201 LQNNANPVVSGLLGI
+4201 LQNNANPVVTGLVGI
-4216 DTQSGNG
+4216 DTQVGNG
-4223 VTVTGKSSGTNA
+4223 VTITGKSSGTNA
-4235 GTYNDALSVTA
+4235 GTYNDALSVAA

-4264 VISKLAATVT
+4264 AISQLAATVT

-4282 TGLLQT
+4282 TGVLQT

-4351 VFGANTTQV
+4351 VVGANTTQV

-4368 SVATVTGLKAS
+4368 TVATVTGLKPS
-4379 DTATIG
+4379 DTATIA

-4392 NVGTYADALTVGL
+4392 NVGTYADALTVSL
-4405 SNSSDYT
+4405 SNPSDYT
-4412 IGVTNGSIT
+4412 IGVTNGSIA
-4421 ITPATITISGI
+4421 ITPATISISGI

-4441 TTAATLNIGTITYS
+4441 TTAATLNVGTIAYS

-4539 PTVAGVIAGDNVVV
+4539 PTVAGLIAGDNVVV

-4590 INKAALVVTAN
+4590 INKASLVVAAN
-4601 NAATIYGQADP
+4601 NSGKVVNQLDP
-4612 TLTASVSGLQ
+4612 TLSSTVSGLQ
-4622 GSDTSAVIDPAY
+4622 GSDTASSVFVSPY
-4634 VLTRAAGVN
+4634 GGYTTTRATGESAGS
-4643 AGTYAITA
+4643 YAITA
-4651 AGPSAVTNYN
+4651 SGPATLQNYN
-4661 ITYVPAQFT
+4661 VTYTPATFT
-4670 IAQAGALLINLNAA
+4670 IAGAGQLLITMNAA

-4698 VQYVNAG
+4698 VQYGSLANSTLY
-4705 TLTNFTNTGNT
+4705 TLTVASTSGNAVT
-4716 YTDGL
+4716 YTDGA
-4721 GTTITITPAITGA
+4721 GGTITITPSITGA
-4734 TVTSNVGAYANAVT
+4734 SVASNVGSYALATANTNT
-4748 GTYTGATTNYTSV
+4748 GTATSAGNFTSV
-4761 STITN
+4761 LTVAN

-4776 LTVADVSKTYNANAV
+4776 LKVADVSKTYNANAV

-4798 ASLTGGVA
+4798 GSLTGGVTT
-4806 NGVTV
+4806 GVTV
-4811 TSGALMNG
+4811 TGGALMNS

-4830 TGPAVGA
+4830 TGAAVGA

-4881 TRTYNGTLQ
+4881 TRTYNGALQ

-5001 LVATVSNSADYT
+5001 LVATVSSPSDYA

-5094 TLTITPAPLTISG
+5094 ALTITPAPLTISG

-5116 DTTNA
+5116 DTTNT

-5192 GNYYVTGVGP
+5192 GNYYVAGVGP

-5237 ATQTLAGVLV
+5237 ASQVLAGVLG
-5247 SDVGNVAIS
+5247 SDVVSVS
-5256 SSGPYT
+5256 SSGPYNAT
-5262 GAFSQSNVGTGLAV
+5262 FASKNVANGITV
-5276 SASTTPTTIAGGTY
+5276 TPNTTPTVIAGGTY
-5290 NAMTG
+5290 NAMSG
-5295 VTLSGSAQGNY
+5295 VTLTGGAQGNY

-5312 APIAANITPYI
+5312 APITANITPYV

-5352 LSMVPFGTDSVSVSY
+5352 LSMVNLFGTDSVSVSY

-5435 QAPAIG
+5435 QAPAVG
-5441 LLGSDTVTGAT
+5441 LLGSDAVTGAA
-5452 ITTTATSTGANAAVG
+5452 IATTATTTGANAAVG

-5481 SNYSISYVP
+5481 SNYSINYVP
-5490 ANYTIVGPGALVI
+5490 ATYTIVGPGGLVV
-5503 TTAGVTTPYGTG
+5503 TTGGVTTPYGTG

-5527 ASYTSSL
+5527 ATYTT
-5534 GGVISSL
+5534 GGTNISSL
-5541 TYVSSSTTLKVTSYT
+5541 TYVSSTTTGNVTSYV
-5556 FRDASNNDVTFNLAP
+5556 FSDAALNTVTFNLTP
-5571 SNVTTSTS
+5571 SNTTTSTS
-5579 GNITVGS
+5579 NNINVGS

-5918 QTLVG
+5918 QTLAG

-5991 SPITAN
+5991 SQITAN

-6065 NTPTL
+6065 NTPAL

-6105 FYSQALATLT
+6105 FYSQSLATLT

-6142 NASAGNYPIAI
+6142 NASAGAYPIAI

-6161 GNYAI
+6161 GNYSI
-6166 TYVPATYTI
+6166 TYIPATYTI

-6287 SGNLTVTPLTV
+6287 SGNLTVTPLAV

-6365 NKNITITPYVVT
+6365 NKNITVTPYIIT

-6465 NITPAPVTIRGL
+6465 NITPAPVTISGL

-6522 ANGISVAANL
+6522 ANGISVAADL

-6894 GDLVIVAD
+6894 GDLVTVAD

-6984 FTSAAFSS
+6984 FTSAAFANPS
-6992 PAVNNGVTV
+6992 VNNGVTV
-7001 TFSGVALSGAD
+7001 TFNGVTLSGAD
-7012 AANYILGPMPVTA
+7012 AANYVLGPMPVTA

-7031 VPSEPINNMAVLQQQ
+7031 VPSEPINNMAIVQQQ
-7046 AAAEAP
+7046 ATPEFVP
-7052 QERPT
+7052 ERPT
-7057 DLIKKGEIIYVR
+7057 YLINKGDLIYVR
-7069 DKDNLPEYMQAIEV
+7069 DKDDLPKYLQAIEV
-7083 PSSGAFK
+7083 PPSGAFK
-7090 FPVPDHIIQE
+7090 FPVPDQIIQE
-7100 LINLSGENIS
+7100 LINLSGENVTLS
-7110 VAGVPAKFGGYK
+7110 KQVGSYK
-7122 LLMLPKGSRLVV
+7122 LLLLPNGSRLVV
-7134 TLPDDAPLPSG
+7134 TLPDDAPLPAG

-7150 TSKNFTVPKLGEV
+7150 ASKGFSVPKLGEV
-7163 KLPLSVKV
+7163 TLPLSVKV

-7176 NKVLSEKIMVVTK
+7176 NKVLSQKIMVVTK